1 MLIFSFPLNK
11 KELAIMSPKKNTHEA
26 TFPETVIPEELQSN
40 ILVDFNSISF
50 PFPNHNVREK
60 LKGSAITSRNIDN
73 LGIGSVNL
81 YGGNTV
87 SYREVKKD
95 VDLSDF
101 YEATSVEFTKL
112 SSDKSVFSFWEGLKS
127 DKDLKWHHSPLSNS
141 EYLVNHHTGDI
152 YRFSDHWGKVASCE
166 WSLNDDSTEG
176 WSVGVANIQS
186 FKSLPFSRSLVLKG
200 SFVNQLNQVIANLH
214 DIIDSTDIKKTDSAL
229 RTLNKRLDDLKSHK
243 ASLKD
248 WKVYIENA
256 NLIKSKDIP
265 DMAYKKT
272 NASSSASSS
281 YSDAVIQQFADM
293 MIKRM
298 EDMKESNWKKGWM
311 DGRGDAGFPRNALT
325 GRQYNGINPFMLMYD
340 TIKHEYTTSM
350 YLTARQLFSMNES
363 LKDPSTGKIASEN
376 LDKVMKINKGEKAF
390 PVYYMIH
397 KYKDMQGKE
406 YSDQEYND
414 LSEEQRKDIK
424 AYFYPKVHHL
434 FNIDQTNMKEVN
446 PSLYNSFVDKYTKR
460 PSLPDSEGMY
470 INEDIDSL
478 LAHSKPSVWKSGKD
492 NLSWYCPI
500 EQTDNISSPHYNLSK
515 DFIKVPLKN
524 QYKTSNSKEGIFA
537 DGQAFYATLLH
548 EMAHSTGPKGRLN
561 RDMNGSFGDKKYAK
575 EELVAELSAA
585 LISSTMG
592 FDKRINDNN
601 AKYVSSWLK
610 VLKEEPSFIKTV
622 LSDVGKASDMIIE
635 KIDEQRVDLNQ
646 TLLRGSNLKGQD
658 NELSNSSRPER
669 TENEMSLNELIDYQ
683 VETDT
688 DNRTKAD
695 TNHYDDKR
703 LYLPLLVDGKTSH
716 LAVETVVPDAITAP
730 SYQRTVYNFGDEVE
744 TKVDNVWQK
753 WEDISSEYNLS
764 AEDADRSVVDSDA
777 PSLKFRSVDS
787 AVKFADWI
795 TAKYAKTEQKSE
807 STELIY
813 SNGKQRWTSFD
824 SLLKAAKEHQI
835 TRSEFMALSTFNT
848 VKGSHPHNL
857 TQAAIEYLQQQRK
870 GFTPEEPIVPGS
882 PLYDAIKMLKEGK
895 VFAEYRG
902 NREVDLISSIKDD
915 EMLSAEEIE
924 KLKAMASDASDGKS
938 KSSNIDNKPL
948 IEKVPYGE
956 FYLPDWSIPYF
967 KDGKE
972 EGLSAEQ
979 LKTIKDFEKDFPSKL
994 SIEIT
999 ESSIEGNHN
1008 TELGPAT
1015 TVVKAKIYYFEQHI
1029 SDLFPTDES
1038 TRDRLDK
1045 DLSEDNKNRKTL
1057 SDLQAQ
1063 YSNINVQYPA
1073 AVNDERTRQIA
1084 KRIRQAEQIIT
1095 AYNANV
1101 EAVYD
1106 HDFMFSEEATK
1117 VMIPQSIYSGQLKPL
1132 SVVQDQEAN
1141 QEKKVSVPESLQV
1154 PVWEAYEK
1162 EKSQTGDFT
1171 YQDTA
1176 EEYGNMLLKGVENI
1190 LPRIKGTLTINQW
1203 GSDVLSAE
1211 IENDPRIF
1219 ETYII
1224 PEPLKAWLEVSP
1236 KEESHSN
1243 MQGSSTV
1250 KNVDIVAA
1258 YVFSTILLQKENQ
1271 EIDLSFTID
1280 GKQWDNYNEV
1290 MQGNSDHSISDEAF
1304 VAAWALQSSMGISKH
1319 DLSKNAVA
1327 VLNDPIATTEHY
1339 GTLTLNGSK
1348 GGIELL
1354 QSGKVSADYSVKGQQ
1369 ITVEASPKSEEEL
1382 HTEQEKKVSIPE
1394 SLKGIT
1400 KGDMPKA
1407 DLQSQ
1412 WGNIKKQINTIAKE
1426 ERQSVN
1432 YDLTKDTSLAR
1443 DYIANNFQVSR
1454 ETFDKFSDSDK
1465 ERLVSLYSNY
1475 SSSLLTTFT
1484 EQQKV
1489 EKEISNFILLGGLL
1503 DPENAQKVL
1512 EKGYEKMNLLRET
1525 PNVNLAVLKSSVLS
1539 LANNQHRESN
1549 SIAYG
1554 QYDIPIWAV
1563 KHLSEGKDSSLSE
1576 AKLSEIESFKSQLPN
1591 NSFFEFKE
1599 SNVFYSEKPAFGPAT
1614 NVIKAHIYVSR
1625 DQHQEESVSI
1635 NKSVNDIEEY
1645 TMARRLPQQDSKK
1658 NEEIFY
1664 SSVASITSGEDF
1676 HLFDSMREKGHLNKM
1691 LKVAAEYDSGDAIS
1705 LDTTHKSP
1713 LQNSG
1718 DEVLRENKNYAVVYN
1733 NSVGGAY
1740 EIFRKSPQSE
1750 ILNSIERYGLSDT
1763 ASEDVK
1769 SLSGRKDYSS
1779 DHDLYEATQHED
1791 HDALKFAAASRGMTP
1806 KQMEESLAAGTE
1818 ERLPASSELDK
1829 KRGLDDREKEIEL
1842 KNEELSGEVSS
1853 KQELQDK
1860 NAEARRK
1867 EESQREAEK
1876 KEKEKQESQKKDDSS
1891 AKIITAAFL
1900 RSSLLSTALLSAKD
1914 NNRVWLNA
1922 GGKKSPTFHQA
1933 SWDVS
1938 PYNQIFMSL
1947 NSDKN
1952 GYATNVYTTFKHED
1966 SLAVKKG
1973 SESLPYSWT
1982 DWSMYKSKGPEPKS
1996 ITSNQYENLSPDE
2009 KEHFMKA
2016 PVKYDRKI
2024 FNIDQTVLKGA
2035 NPEQYNAVLKEH
2047 DTHYKEMQT
2056 IASTDSVDLVSD
2068 RVSKIKKQH
2077 PNHLVLFAHNGVY
2090 NAFGKDAKTIHQ
2102 LAKDSVT
2109 LDSFNNSKSN
2119 RKTSIAYLK
2128 PSDLDKVLKA
2138 VVSSGQ
2144 RVAVADN
2151 FEVLNAPK
2159 EATKILSKAESVLDN
2174 YSKSTGINVQKSLT
2188 QPTIYDKETDT
2199 IILNN
2204 KKPVNPGSEL
2214 RTAVENSNAIYFAIS
2229 QSVANNKRLDISN
2242 QFSMPEK
2249 DIESVKQLIAT
2260 VSAGVLSLKQA
2271 HPATLSDQVS
2281 NESVESWVQDIK
2293 NNPHLL
2299 SSLERNVNNTVNTI
2313 EKLVKGEQVDY
2324 AVINGKSSY
2333 NKAES
2338 FNLVSELNEVVNTST
2353 MSAAVIRNNDGKS
2366 ASVILS
2372 KGIESIS
2379 ENGVLNNEAFRQALL
2394 KQGIKE
2400 VKFFNPGGTLGLNK
2414 GDSYFEDKS
2423 IQIVNFDGKEVVP
2436 QQELHLNEQ
2445 SQNVE
2450 YNFEDVSAVK
2460 DDNNRWHLYIKEKDQ
2475 PYFIIQP
2482 KMRDMSRLFEA
2493 FKSQDQ
2499 QAIYDTK
2506 TSLGEKYTK
2515 LVQQRPELKVDFL
2528 MPKVPA
2534 EDITRIERANIA
2546 RDAQDKNKYLIFATI
2561 DGKGYHHEI
2570 SREDFRRM
2578 WKVDNMQSYK
2588 SALAAKVFS
2597 NILHEGQTVSEAP
2610 SVEENQQIKE
2620 TNSEKVDS
2628 PKQST
2633 ESEESL
2639 SPRVGRSH

>member
-1 MLIFSFPLNK
+1 
-11 KELAIMSPKKNTHEA
+11 MSPKKNTHKA

-60 LKGSAITSRNIDN
+60 LKGSAVTSRNIDN

-101 YEATSVEFTKL
+101 YEATSVEFTKI

-256 NLIKSKDIP
+256 NLIKSKDIS

-622 LSDVGKASDMIIE
+622 LSDVGKASDMINE

-688 DNRTKAD
+688 GNRTEAD

-744 TKVDNVWQK
+744 AKVDNVWQK
-753 WEDISSEYNLS
+753 WEDISNEYNLS
-764 AEDADRSVVDSDA
+764 VEDADRSVVDSDA
-777 PSLKFRSVDS
+777 PSLIFRSVDS

-813 SNGKQRWTSFD
+813 SNGKQQWTSFD

-857 TQAAIEYLQQQRK
+857 TQSAIEYLQQQHK
-870 GFTPEEPIVPGS
+870 HFSPEAPIVPGS

-902 NREVDLISSIKDD
+902 NREVDLSSSIKDD

-938 KSSNIDNKPL
+938 KSTNIDNKPL

-1015 TVVKAKIYYFEQHI
+1015 TVDKAKIYYFEQHI

-1063 YSNINVQYPA
+1063 YSNINAQYPA

-1101 EAVYD
+1101 EAVYGES
-1106 HDFMFSEEATK
+1106 FMFSPESQT
-1117 VMIPQSIYSGQLKPL
+1117 VLIPQTIYSGRERPVLDKTNATPI
-1132 SVVQDQEAN
+1132 D
-1141 QEKKVSVPESLQV
+1141 ESL
-1154 PVWEAYEK
+1154 
-1162 EKSQTGDFT
+1162 
-1171 YQDTA
+1171 
-1176 EEYGNMLLKGVENI
+1176 
-1190 LPRIKGTLTINQW
+1190 
-1203 GSDVLSAE
+1203 
-1211 IENDPRIF
+1211 
-1219 ETYII
+1219 
-1224 PEPLKAWLEVSP
+1224 
-1236 KEESHSN
+1236 
-1243 MQGSSTV
+1243 ST
-1250 KNVDIVAA
+1250 
-1258 YVFSTILLQKENQ
+1258 
-1271 EIDLSFTID
+1271 
-1280 GKQWDNYNEV
+1280 
-1290 MQGNSDHSISDEAF
+1290 
-1304 VAAWALQSSMGISKH
+1304 
-1319 DLSKNAVA
+1319 
-1327 VLNDPIATTEHY
+1327 
-1339 GTLTLNGSK
+1339 
-1348 GGIELL
+1348 
-1354 QSGKVSADYSVKGQQ
+1354 
-1369 ITVEASPKSEEEL
+1369 KSE
-1382 HTEQEKKVSIPE
+1382 T
-1394 SLKGIT
+1394 GILSSE
-1400 KGDMPKA
+1400 GMPKV

-1412 WGNIKKQINTIAKE
+1412 WGNIKKQINSIVQK
-1426 ERQSVN
+1426 ERQGVN
-1432 YDLTKDTSLAR
+1432 FDFTKDISLAR
-1443 DYIANNFQVSR
+1443 DYIANNFQVSG
-1454 ETFDKFSDSDK
+1454 EIFDSFSDSDK

-1475 SSSLLTTFT
+1475 SSSLLSSFT
-1484 EQQKV
+1484 EERKV
-1489 EKEISNFILLGGLL
+1489 EREISDFILLGGLL
-1503 DPENAQKVL
+1503 DPENSQKVL
-1512 EKGYEKMNLLRET
+1512 AKGHEKMNLLRET

-1539 LANNQHRESN
+1539 LTDNQHRESN

-1576 AKLSEIESFKSQLPN
+1576 AKLSEIKSFKSQLPN

-1599 SNVFYSEKPAFGPAT
+1599 SNVSYSEKPAFGPAT

-1635 NKSVNDIEEY
+1635 NKSVNDSEEY

-1664 SSVASITSGEDF
+1664 SSVVSIKSGEDLQ
-1676 HLFDSMREKGHLNKM
+1676 LFDSMREKGHLNKL

-1733 NSVGGAY
+1733 NSAGGAY

-1750 ILNSIERYGLSDT
+1750 ILNSVERYGLPST

-1818 ERLPASSELDK
+1818 ERLPDSSELDK

-1853 KQELQDK
+1853 KLELQDK
-1860 NAEARRK
+1860 NVEARRK

-2077 PNHLVLFAHNGVY
+2077 PDHLVLFAHNGVY

-2109 LDSFNNSKSN
+2109 LDSINNSKSN

-2188 QPTIYDKETDT
+2188 QPTSYDKETDT

-2271 HPATLSDQVS
+2271 HPAVLSDQVS

-2293 NNPHLL
+2293 NDPHLL

-2324 AVINGKSSY
+2324 AAINGKSSY

-2372 KGIESIS
+2372 KGIESNS

-2394 KQGIKE
+2394 KQGVKE

-2414 GDSYFEDKS
+2414 GDFYFEDKS

-2436 QQELHLNEQ
+2436 QQELHLNKQ

-2450 YNFEDVSAVK
+2450 HNFEDVSAVK

-2482 KMRDMSRLFEA
+2482 EMRDMSRLFEA

-2597 NILHEGQTVSEAP
+2597 NVLHEGQTVSEAP
-2610 SVEENQQIKE
+2610 SVEENQQVKE

-2639 SPRVGRSH
+2639 SPRVGRFH

>member
-50 PFPNHNVREK
+50 PFPNHNVREN

-101 YEATSVEFTKL
+101 YEATSTEFTKI

-152 YRFSDHWGKVASCE
+152 YRFSDHWGKVSSCE
-166 WSLNDDSTEG
+166 WSLNDEPTEG
-176 WSVGVANIQS
+176 WSIGVANIQS

-200 SFVNQLNQVIANLH
+200 SFVNQLNQVIANLY

-243 ASLKD
+243 ASLND
-248 WKVYIENA
+248 WKVYVENA
-256 NLIKSKDIP
+256 NLIKSKDIS

-460 PSLPDSEGMY
+460 PSLPDSDGMY
-470 INEDIDSL
+470 FNEDIDSL

-500 EQTDNISSPHYNLSK
+500 DQTADISSPHYNLSK

-524 QYKTSNSKEGIFA
+524 QYKTSDSKEGVFA
-537 DGQAFYATLLH
+537 DGQEFYATLLH

-561 RDMNGSFGDKKYAK
+561 RDLSGSFGDKKYAK

-658 NELSNSSRPER
+658 NELSNSSRPGK
-669 TENEMSLNELIDYQ
+669 TENEISLNELIDYQ

-688 DNRTKAD
+688 GNRTEAD

-716 LAVETVVPDAITAP
+716 LAVETVVPDAITDP
-730 SYQRTVYNFGDEVE
+730 SYQQSVYDFGDEVE
-744 TKVDNVWQK
+744 AKVDNVWQK
-753 WEDISSEYNLS
+753 WEDISNEYNLS
-764 AEDADRSVVDSDA
+764 VEDADRSVVDSDA

-795 TAKYAKTEQKSE
+795 TAKYVKTEQKSDSL
-807 STELIY
+807 STEERRET
-813 SNGKQRWTSFD
+813 NGK
-824 SLLKAAKEHQI
+824 
-835 TRSEFMALSTFNT
+835 
-848 VKGSHPHNL
+848 
-857 TQAAIEYLQQQRK
+857 Y
-870 GFTPEEPIVPGS
+870 
-882 PLYDAIKMLKEGK
+882 
-895 VFAEYRG
+895 
-902 NREVDLISSIKDD
+902 
-915 EMLSAEEIE
+915 
-924 KLKAMASDASDGKS
+924 
-938 KSSNIDNKPL
+938 
-948 IEKVPYGE
+948 
-956 FYLPDWSIPYF
+956 
-967 KDGKE
+967 
-972 EGLSAEQ
+972 
-979 LKTIKDFEKDFPSKL
+979 
-994 SIEIT
+994 
-999 ESSIEGNHN
+999 
-1008 TELGPAT
+1008 
-1015 TVVKAKIYYFEQHI
+1015 
-1029 SDLFPTDES
+1029 
-1038 TRDRLDK
+1038 
-1045 DLSEDNKNRKTL
+1045 KTL
-1057 SDLQAQ
+1057 YDLQAQ
-1063 YSNINVQYPA
+1063 YSNINALYPA
-1073 AVNDERTRQIA
+1073 AVNDERTHQIA

-1101 EAVYD
+1101 EAVYGES
-1106 HDFMFSEEATK
+1106 FMFSPEAQT
-1117 VMIPQSIYSGQLKPL
+1117 MLIPQTIYSGRERSALDKTNATPI
-1132 SVVQDQEAN
+1132 D
-1141 QEKKVSVPESLQV
+1141 ESLST
-1154 PVWEAYEK
+1154 
-1162 EKSQTGDFT
+1162 KS
-1171 YQDTA
+1171 
-1176 EEYGNMLLKGVENI
+1176 
-1190 LPRIKGTLTINQW
+1190 
-1203 GSDVLSAE
+1203 
-1211 IENDPRIF
+1211 
-1219 ETYII
+1219 ETF
-1224 PEPLKAWLEVSP
+1224 VSP
-1236 KEESHSN
+1236 E
-1243 MQGSSTV
+1243 G
-1250 KNVDIVAA
+1250 
-1258 YVFSTILLQKENQ
+1258 
-1271 EIDLSFTID
+1271 
-1280 GKQWDNYNEV
+1280 
-1290 MQGNSDHSISDEAF
+1290 
-1304 VAAWALQSSMGISKH
+1304 
-1319 DLSKNAVA
+1319 
-1327 VLNDPIATTEHY
+1327 
-1339 GTLTLNGSK
+1339 
-1348 GGIELL
+1348 
-1354 QSGKVSADYSVKGQQ
+1354 
-1369 ITVEASPKSEEEL
+1369 
-1382 HTEQEKKVSIPE
+1382 
-1394 SLKGIT
+1394 
-1400 KGDMPKA
+1400 MPKV

-1412 WGNIKKQINTIAKE
+1412 WENIKKQLNTVAKD
-1426 ERQSVN
+1426 ERQSSN

-1591 NSFFEFKE
+1591 NSFFEFKD
-1599 SNVFYSEKPAFGPAT
+1599 SNVSYSEKPAFGPAT

-1635 NKSVNDIEEY
+1635 NNNVNDSEEY
-1645 TMARRLPQQDSKK
+1645 TMARKLPQQDSKK

-1664 SSVASITSGEDF
+1664 SSVVSIKSGEDLQ
-1676 HLFDSMREKGHLNKM
+1676 LFDSMREKGHLNKM
-1691 LKVAAEYDSGDAIS
+1691 LKVAAEYDYGEDIS
-1705 LDTTHKSP
+1705 LDATHKSP

-1733 NSVGGAY
+1733 NSAGGAY

-1750 ILNSIERYGLSDT
+1750 ILNSINRYGLPDT

-1769 SLSGRKDYSS
+1769 RLSGRKDYSS

-1791 HDALKFAAASRGMTP
+1791 HDALNFAAASRGMTP
-1806 KQMEESLAAGTE
+1806 KQMEESLSEGTE
-1818 ERLPASSELDK
+1818 EKLPDLPEQDK
-1829 KRGLDDREKEIEL
+1829 KRGLEDRDNEVEK
-1842 KNEELSGEVSS
+1842 KNEELSGGLSS
-1853 KQELQDK
+1853 KGNLQDN
-1860 NAEARRK
+1860 NAEDRRK
-1867 EESQREAEK
+1867 EESRREAER

-1891 AKIITAAFL
+1891 TKIITAAFL
-1900 RSSLLSTALLSAKD
+1900 RASLLSTALLSAKD

-1922 GGKKSPTFHQA
+1922 DAKTAPSFYKTN
-1933 SWDVS
+1933 WEIS
-1938 PYNQIFMSL
+1938 PYNQLFMSL

-1966 SLAVKKG
+1966 SIAIKKG
-1973 SESLPYSWT
+1973 SQSLPYSWT
-1982 DWSMYKSKGPEPKS
+1982 DWSMYKSKGSDPKL
-1996 ITSNQYENLSPDE
+1996 ITANQYENLPPSE
-2009 KEHFMKA
+2009 KELYRKE
-2016 PVKYDRKI
+2016 PVKFDRKV
-2024 FNIDQTVLKGA
+2024 FNIDQSLLK
-2035 NPEQYNAVLKEH
+2035 ETDRKSYNALLGDNITHLNDKQTLASSDGVSFIH
-2047 DTHYKEMQT
+2047 DDYAKFRN
-2056 IASTDSVDLVSD
+2056 S
-2068 RVSKIKKQH
+2068 H
-2077 PNHLVLFAHNGVY
+2077 PNHIAITQLMGNYAVIGRDSKYIQKLNIDNVEFSHIIR
-2090 NAFGKDAKTIHQ
+2090 GKDRMPYADIKS
-2102 LAKDSVT
+2102 KDLDAAIKAIVSSGKKVAIWNPSQSLNLPNAIQKIVSNAETT
-2109 LDSFNNSKSN
+2109 LDSFSKN
-2119 RKTSIAYLK
+2119 
-2128 PSDLDKVLKA
+2128 
-2138 VVSSGQ
+2138 
-2144 RVAVADN
+2144 
-2151 FEVLNAPK
+2151 
-2159 EATKILSKAESVLDN
+2159 
-2174 YSKSTGINVQKSLT
+2174 TGIKVQKSLT
-2188 QPTIYDKETDT
+2188 QPTSYDKETDT

-2204 KKPVNPGSEL
+2204 KKSVNPGNEL
-2214 RTAVENSNAIYFAIS
+2214 RAAVENINAIYFAIS

-2271 HPATLSDQVS
+2271 HPAVLSDQVS
-2281 NESVESWVQDIK
+2281 HESVESWAQDIK
-2293 NNPHLL
+2293 NDPHLL

-2324 AVINGKSSY
+2324 AAINGKSLHD
-2333 NKAES
+2333 KTKS
-2338 FNLVSELNEVVNTST
+2338 FNYVSELNEIAKTDP
-2353 MSAAVIRNNDGKS
+2353 MSAVIIRDKNNAS
-2366 ASVILS
+2366 TSVILS
-2372 KGIESIS
+2372 TGIETVS
-2379 ENGVLNNEAFRQALL
+2379 ENGVLNNNKFRQALL
-2394 KQGIKE
+2394 QQGDKDIK
-2400 VKFFNPGGTLGLNK
+2400 FYQSGGTLGLNK
-2414 GDSYFEDKS
+2414 DDSFFKDK
-2423 IQIVNFDGKEVVP
+2423 IMQIVSFNGKDVLP
-2436 QQELHLNEQ
+2436 QQDLHINDH
-2445 SQNVE
+2445 SQNVSHS
-2450 YNFEDVSAVK
+2450 FEDVSAVK
-2460 DDNNRWHLYIKEKDQ
+2460 DDNNRWHLYIKEKGQ

-2482 KMRDMSRLFEA
+2482 DKSDLSRLFEA
-2493 FKSQDQ
+2493 FKSHDQ
-2499 QAIYDTK
+2499 QSIYDAK
-2506 TSLGEKYTK
+2506 TSLGEKYIH
-2515 LVQQRPELKVDFL
+2515 LAQSHPELKVDFL
-2528 MPKVPA
+2528 MPKVPSQ
-2534 EDITRIERANIA
+2534 DIARIQRAGIT
-2546 RDAQDKNKYLIFATI
+2546 RDAQDRNKYLIFATI
-2561 DGKGYHHEI
+2561 DGKNYHQEI

-2588 SALAAKVFS
+2588 NALAAKIFS
-2597 NILHEGQTVSEAP
+2597 NVLHEGQSISDTP
-2610 SVEENQQIKE
+2610 LKEEKEQIKLS
-2620 TNSEKVDS
+2620 TVEKIDT
-2628 PKQST
+2628 KQSF
-2633 ESEESL
+2633 ENDEDVNSSKGM
-2639 SPRVGRSH
+2639 SRK

>member
-26 TFPETVIPEELQSN
+26 MSPKTVIPKELQSN
-40 ILVDFNSISF
+40 ILVDINSFSL
-50 PFPNHNVREK
+50 PSPNHNVREK

-81 YGGNTV
+81 YGNDTV
-87 SYREVKKD
+87 SYREVKKE

-101 YEATSVEFTKL
+101 YEATSAEFTKI

-141 EYLVNHHTGDI
+141 EYLVNYHTGDI

-166 WSLNDDSTEG
+166 WSLNDDPTEG
-176 WSVGVANIQS
+176 WSIGVANIQS
-186 FKSLPFSRSLVLKG
+186 FKSLPFSRSLVLKS
-200 SFVNQLNQVIANLH
+200 SFVNQLNQVIANLQ

-243 ASLKD
+243 VSLND

-256 NLIKSKDIP
+256 NLIKSKDIS

-311 DGRGDAGFPRNALT
+311 DGRSDAGFPRNALT
-325 GRQYNGINPFMLMYD
+325 GRQYNGLNPFMLMYN
-340 TIKHEYTTSM
+340 TIEHEYTTSM

-363 LKDPSTGKIASEN
+363 LKDPSTGKIALEN

-406 YSDQEYND
+406 YSDQEFND
-414 LSEEQRKDIK
+414 LSEEQREDIK

-460 PSLPDSEGMY
+460 PSLPDSDGMY

-478 LAHSKPSVWKSGKD
+478 LTHSKPSVWKSGKD

-500 EQTDNISSPHYNLSK
+500 DQTADISSPHYNLSK

-524 QYKTSNSKEGIFA
+524 QYKTSDSKEGIFA
-537 DGQAFYATLLH
+537 DGQEFYATLLH

-561 RDMNGSFGDKKYAK
+561 RDLNGSFGDKKYAK

-585 LISSTMG
+585 LISSTLG

-622 LSDVGKASDMIIE
+622 LSDVGKASDMINE

-646 TLLRGSNLKGQD
+646 SLLRGSKLKGQD
-658 NELSNSSRPER
+658 NELSNSSIPER

-688 DNRTKAD
+688 GKRTEAD
-695 TNHYDDKR
+695 MNHYDDKR
-703 LYLPLLVDGKTSH
+703 LYLPLLVDGRTSH
-716 LAVETVVPDAITAP
+716 LAVETVVPDTITDP

-744 TKVDNVWQK
+744 AKVDNVWQK

-764 AEDADRSVVDSDA
+764 AGDADRAVVDSDA
-777 PSLKFRSVDS
+777 PLLKFRSVDS

-795 TAKYAKTEQKSE
+795 TAKYVKTEQKSE
-807 STELIY
+807 TGILS
-813 SNGKQRWTSFD
+813 
-824 SLLKAAKEHQI
+824 
-835 TRSEFMALSTFNT
+835 SEGM
-848 VKGSHPHNL
+848 
-857 TQAAIEYLQQQRK
+857 
-870 GFTPEEPIVPGS
+870 PEV
-882 PLYDAIKMLKEGK
+882 
-895 VFAEYRG
+895 
-902 NREVDLISSIKDD
+902 
-915 EMLSAEEIE
+915 
-924 KLKAMASDASDGKS
+924 
-938 KSSNIDNKPL
+938 
-948 IEKVPYGE
+948 
-956 FYLPDWSIPYF
+956 
-967 KDGKE
+967 
-972 EGLSAEQ
+972 
-979 LKTIKDFEKDFPSKL
+979 
-994 SIEIT
+994 
-999 ESSIEGNHN
+999 
-1008 TELGPAT
+1008 
-1015 TVVKAKIYYFEQHI
+1015 
-1029 SDLFPTDES
+1029 
-1038 TRDRLDK
+1038 
-1045 DLSEDNKNRKTL
+1045 
-1057 SDLQAQ
+1057 
-1063 YSNINVQYPA
+1063 
-1073 AVNDERTRQIA
+1073 
-1084 KRIRQAEQIIT
+1084 
-1095 AYNANV
+1095 
-1101 EAVYD
+1101 
-1106 HDFMFSEEATK
+1106 
-1117 VMIPQSIYSGQLKPL
+1117 
-1132 SVVQDQEAN
+1132 
-1141 QEKKVSVPESLQV
+1141 
-1154 PVWEAYEK
+1154 
-1162 EKSQTGDFT
+1162 
-1171 YQDTA
+1171 
-1176 EEYGNMLLKGVENI
+1176 
-1190 LPRIKGTLTINQW
+1190 
-1203 GSDVLSAE
+1203 
-1211 IENDPRIF
+1211 
-1219 ETYII
+1219 
-1224 PEPLKAWLEVSP
+1224 
-1236 KEESHSN
+1236 
-1243 MQGSSTV
+1243 
-1250 KNVDIVAA
+1250 
-1258 YVFSTILLQKENQ
+1258 
-1271 EIDLSFTID
+1271 
-1280 GKQWDNYNEV
+1280 
-1290 MQGNSDHSISDEAF
+1290 
-1304 VAAWALQSSMGISKH
+1304 
-1319 DLSKNAVA
+1319 
-1327 VLNDPIATTEHY
+1327 
-1339 GTLTLNGSK
+1339 
-1348 GGIELL
+1348 
-1354 QSGKVSADYSVKGQQ
+1354 
-1369 ITVEASPKSEEEL
+1369 
-1382 HTEQEKKVSIPE
+1382 
-1394 SLKGIT
+1394 
-1400 KGDMPKA
+1400 

-1412 WGNIKKQINTIAKE
+1412 WGNIKKQLNSIVQE

-1432 YDLTKDTSLAR
+1432 FDLTKDISLAR
-1443 DYIANNFQVSR
+1443 DYIANNFQVSG
-1454 ETFDKFSDSDK
+1454 EIFDSFSDSDK

-1475 SSSLLTTFT
+1475 SSSLLSSFT
-1484 EQQKV
+1484 EERKV
-1489 EKEISNFILLGGLL
+1489 EKEISDFILLGGLL
-1503 DPENAQKVL
+1503 DQENSQKVL
-1512 EKGYEKMNLLRET
+1512 ARGTEKMNLLRET
-1525 PNVNLAVLKSSVLS
+1525 PILNLAVLKSAVLS
-1539 LANNQHRESN
+1539 LVDKQQTES
-1549 SIAYG
+1549 SSLPYG
-1554 QYDIPIWAV
+1554 QYDVPTWAV

-1591 NSFFEFKE
+1591 NSFFEFKD
-1599 SNVFYSEKPAFGPAT
+1599 SNVSYSEKPAFGSAT
-1614 NVIKAHIYVSR
+1614 NVIKAHVYVSR
-1625 DQHQEESVSI
+1625 DQHQEESVSN
-1635 NKSVNDIEEY
+1635 NKSVNESAEY
-1645 TMARRLPQQDSKK
+1645 TMARKLPQQDSKK

-1664 SSVASITSGEDF
+1664 SSVVSIKSGEDLQ
-1676 HLFDSMREKGHLNKM
+1676 LFDSMREKGHLNKM

-1733 NSVGGAY
+1733 NSAGGTY

-1750 ILNSIERYGLSDT
+1750 ILNSIDRHGLPDT

-1769 SLSGRKDYSS
+1769 RLSGRKDYSS

-1791 HDALKFAAASRGMTP
+1791 HDALKSAAASRGMTP

-1818 ERLPASSELDK
+1818 EKLPDSSELDK
-1829 KRGLDDREKEIEL
+1829 KRGLDDREKEISL

-1853 KQELQDK
+1853 KLELQDK
-1860 NAEARRK
+1860 NVEARRK

-1922 GGKKSPTFHQA
+1922 DGKKVPSFHKA
-1933 SWDVS
+1933 NWEVS
-1938 PYNQIFMSL
+1938 PYNQLFMSL
-1947 NSDKN
+1947 NSDKK

-1982 DWSMYKSKGPEPKS
+1982 DWSMYKSKGPEPKT
-1996 ITSNQYENLSPDE
+1996 ITASQYENLSSAD
-2009 KEHFMKA
+2009 KELYKKE
-2016 PVKYDRKI
+2016 PVKLDRKI

-2077 PNHLVLFAHNGVY
+2077 PDHLVLYAHNGVY

-2109 LDSFNNSKSN
+2109 LNSINNSKSN
-2119 RKTSIAYLK
+2119 HKTSIAFFK
-2128 PSDLDKVLKA
+2128 PSDLDKVLTA
-2138 VVSSGQ
+2138 AVSSGQ
-2144 RVAVADN
+2144 RVAVVDN

-2159 EATKILSKAESVLDN
+2159 EVTKILSKAESVLDN

-2188 QPTIYDKETDT
+2188 QPTSYDKESDT

-2204 KKPVNPGSEL
+2204 KKSVNPGNEL
-2214 RTAVENSNAIYFAIS
+2214 RTALENSNAIYFAIS
-2229 QSVANNKRLDISN
+2229 QSIANNNRLDISK

-2271 HPATLSDQVS
+2271 HPAILPDQVS

-2293 NNPHLL
+2293 NDPHLL

-2313 EKLVKGEQVDY
+2313 EKLINGEQVDY
-2324 AVINGKSSY
+2324 SAINGKSSY
-2333 NKAES
+2333 NKAVS

-2372 KGIESIS
+2372 KGIESTS
-2379 ENGVLNNEAFRQALL
+2379 ENGVLNNEDFRQALL

-2423 IQIVNFDGKEVVP
+2423 IQIVNFDGKEIVP
-2436 QQELHLNEQ
+2436 QQELHINEH

-2450 YNFEDVSAVK
+2450 HNFEDVSAIK

-2482 KMRDMSRLFEA
+2482 EMRDMSRLFEA

-2534 EDITRIERANIA
+2534 EDISRIEKANIA
-2546 RDAQDKNKYLIFATI
+2546 RDAQDKNKFLIFATI

-2588 SALAAKVFS
+2588 SSLAAKVFS
-2597 NILHEGQTVSEAP
+2597 NILHEGQTISEAP
-2610 SVEENQQIKE
+2610 SVEDNQQIKE
-2620 TNSEKVDS
+2620 TNSEKVDG
-2628 PKQST
+2628 PKQSS
-2633 ESEESL
+2633 ENEESL
-2639 SPRVGRSH
+2639 SPRMGRFH

>member
-1 MLIFSFPLNK
+1 MIFSFPLNK

-26 TFPETVIPEELQSN
+26 TFPKTVIPEELQSN

-81 YGGNTV
+81 YEGKTV
-87 SYREVKKD
+87 SYREVKKE

-101 YEATSVEFTKL
+101 YEATSAEFTKL

-166 WSLNDDSTEG
+166 WSLNDEPTEG
-176 WSVGVANIQS
+176 WSIGVANIQS

-214 DIIDSTDIKKTDSAL
+214 DIIESTDIKKTDSAL

-350 YLTARQLFSMNES
+350 YLTARQLFSMNDS
-363 LKDPSTGKIASEN
+363 LKDPSTGKIALEN

-500 EQTDNISSPHYNLSK
+500 DQTDNISSPHYNLSK

-524 QYKTSNSKEGIFA
+524 QYKTSTSKEGIFA
-537 DGQAFYATLLH
+537 DGQEFYATLLH

-622 LSDVGKASDMIIE
+622 LSDVGKASDMINE

-646 TLLRGSNLKGQD
+646 TLLRDSNLKGQD

-669 TENEMSLNELIDYQ
+669 TENEMSLNELVDYQ

-688 DNRTKAD
+688 GNRTKAD

-716 LAVETVVPDAITAP
+716 LAVETVVPDAITDP
-730 SYQRTVYNFGDEVE
+730 SYQQSVYDFGDEVE
-744 TKVDNVWQK
+744 AKADNVWQK
-753 WEDISSEYNLS
+753 WEDISNEYNLS
-764 AEDADRSVVDSDA
+764 VEDADRSIVDSDA
-777 PSLKFRSVDS
+777 PLLKFRSVDS
-787 AVKFADWI
+787 AVKFVDWI

-902 NREVDLISSIKDD
+902 NREVDLSSSIKDD

-1063 YSNINVQYPA
+1063 YSNINAQYPA

-1101 EAVYD
+1101 EAVYGES
-1106 HDFMFSEEATK
+1106 FMFSPEAQT
-1117 VMIPQSIYSGQLKPL
+1117 VLIPQTIYSGR
-1132 SVVQDQEAN
+1132 ER
-1141 QEKKVSVPESLQV
+1141 
-1154 PVWEAYEK
+1154 PVLDKTNA
-1162 EKSQTGDFT
+1162 T
-1171 YQDTA
+1171 
-1176 EEYGNMLLKGVENI
+1176 
-1190 LPRIKGTLTINQW
+1190 P
-1203 GSDVLSAE
+1203 
-1211 IENDPRIF
+1211 IE
-1219 ETYII
+1219 
-1224 PEPLKAWLEVSP
+1224 
-1236 KEESHSN
+1236 
-1243 MQGSSTV
+1243 
-1250 KNVDIVAA
+1250 
-1258 YVFSTILLQKENQ
+1258 
-1271 EIDLSFTID
+1271 
-1280 GKQWDNYNEV
+1280 
-1290 MQGNSDHSISDEAF
+1290 
-1304 VAAWALQSSMGISKH
+1304 
-1319 DLSKNAVA
+1319 
-1327 VLNDPIATTEHY
+1327 
-1339 GTLTLNGSK
+1339 
-1348 GGIELL
+1348 ELL
-1354 QSGKVSADYSVKGQQ
+1354 S
-1369 ITVEASPKSEEEL
+1369 TKSE
-1382 HTEQEKKVSIPE
+1382 T
-1394 SLKGIT
+1394 GILSSE
-1400 KGDMPKA
+1400 GMPKV

-1412 WGNIKKQINTIAKE
+1412 WGNIQKQINSIVQK
-1426 ERQSVN
+1426 ERQGVN
-1432 YDLTKDTSLAR
+1432 FDFTKDISLAR
-1443 DYIANNFQVSR
+1443 DYITNNFQVSG
-1454 ETFDKFSDSDK
+1454 EIFDSFSDSDK

-1475 SSSLLTTFT
+1475 SSSLLSSFT
-1484 EQQKV
+1484 EERKV
-1489 EKEISNFILLGGLL
+1489 EKEISDFILLGGLL

-1539 LANNQHRESN
+1539 LADNQHRESN

-1576 AKLSEIESFKSQLPN
+1576 TKLSEIESFKSQLPN
-1591 NSFFEFKE
+1591 NSSFEFKD
-1599 SNVFYSEKPAFGPAT
+1599 STVSYSEKPAFGSAT
-1614 NVIKAHIYVSR
+1614 NVIKAHVYVSL
-1625 DQHQEESVSI
+1625 DQHQGESVSI
-1635 NKSVNDIEEY
+1635 NKSVNDSEEY

-1664 SSVASITSGEDF
+1664 SSVVSIKSGEDLQ
-1676 HLFDSMREKGHLNKM
+1676 LFDSMREKGHLNKL

-1733 NSVGGAY
+1733 NSAGGAY

-1750 ILNSIERYGLSDT
+1750 ILNSVERYGLPST

-1818 ERLPASSELDK
+1818 ERLPDSSELDK

-1853 KQELQDK
+1853 KLELQDK
-1860 NAEARRK
+1860 NVEARRK

-2077 PNHLVLFAHNGVY
+2077 PDHLVLFAHNGVY

-2109 LDSFNNSKSN
+2109 LDSINNSKSN

-2188 QPTIYDKETDT
+2188 QPTSYDKETDT

-2271 HPATLSDQVS
+2271 HPAVLSDQVS

-2293 NNPHLL
+2293 NDPHLL

-2324 AVINGKSSY
+2324 ASINGKSSY

-2394 KQGIKE
+2394 KQGVKE

-2436 QQELHLNEQ
+2436 QQELHLNKQ

-2450 YNFEDVSAVK
+2450 HNFEDVSAVK

-2482 KMRDMSRLFEA
+2482 EMRDMSRLFEA

-2597 NILHEGQTVSEAP
+2597 NVLHEGQTVSEAP
-2610 SVEENQQIKE
+2610 SVEENQQVKE

-2639 SPRVGRSH
+2639 SPRVGRFH

>member
-1 MLIFSFPLNK
+1 
-11 KELAIMSPKKNTHEA
+11 MSPKKNTHE
-26 TFPETVIPEELQSN
+26 TMFPKTVIPEELQSN
-40 ILVDFNSISF
+40 SLVDINSLSF
-50 PFPNHNVREK
+50 PSPNHNVRKK

-81 YGGNTV
+81 YEGKTV
-87 SYREVKKD
+87 SYREVKKE

-101 YEATSVEFTKL
+101 YEATSAEFTKL

-141 EYLVNHHTGDI
+141 EYLVNHYTGDI

-176 WSVGVANIQS
+176 WSIGVANIQS
-186 FKSLPFSRSLVLKG
+186 FKSLPFSRSLVLKS

-214 DIIDSTDIKKTDSAL
+214 DIIDSTDIKKTNSAL

-256 NLIKSKDIP
+256 NLIKSKDIS

-272 NASSSASSS
+272 NAPSSASSS

-311 DGRGDAGFPRNALT
+311 DGRGSAGFPRNALT

-350 YLTARQLFSMNES
+350 YLTARQLFSMNDS
-363 LKDPSTGKIASEN
+363 LKDPSTGKIALEN

-470 INEDIDSL
+470 INEEIDSL
-478 LAHSKPSVWKSGKD
+478 LAHSKPSVWKSEKD

-524 QYKTSNSKEGIFA
+524 QYKTSDSKEGIFA

-561 RDMNGSFGDKKYAK
+561 RDLNSSFGDKKYAK

-658 NELSNSSRPER
+658 NELSNSSRPGK
-669 TENEMSLNELIDYQ
+669 TENEISLNELIDYQ

-688 DNRTKAD
+688 GNRTKAD

-753 WEDISSEYNLS
+753 WEDISNEYNLS

-777 PSLKFRSVDS
+777 PLLKFRSVDS

-813 SNGKQRWTSFD
+813 SNGKQRWDSFD
-824 SLLKAAKEHQI
+824 
-835 TRSEFMALSTFNT
+835 
-848 VKGSHPHNL
+848 
-857 TQAAIEYLQQQRK
+857 
-870 GFTPEEPIVPGS
+870 GF
-882 PLYDAIKMLKEGK
+882 
-895 VFAEYRG
+895 
-902 NREVDLISSIKDD
+902 
-915 EMLSAEEIE
+915 
-924 KLKAMASDASDGKS
+924 
-938 KSSNIDNKPL
+938 IDNKPL

-979 LKTIKDFEKDFPSKL
+979 QKIVKDFEKDFPSKL

-1015 TVVKAKIYYFEQHI
+1015 TVDKAKIYYFEQHI

-1038 TRDRLDK
+1038 TRNRLNK

-1063 YSNINVQYPA
+1063 YSIINAQYPA
-1073 AVNDERTRQIA
+1073 AVNDERTHQLA

-1132 SVVQDQEAN
+1132 SVIREEQAER
-1141 QEKKVSVPESLQV
+1141 EKKLIAS
-1154 PVWEAYEK
+1154 
-1162 EKSQTGDFT
+1162 GHF
-1171 YQDTA
+1171 
-1176 EEYGNMLLKGVENI
+1176 
-1190 LPRIKGTLTINQW
+1190 
-1203 GSDVLSAE
+1203 
-1211 IENDPRIF
+1211 
-1219 ETYII
+1219 II
-1224 PEPLKAWLEVSP
+1224 P
-1236 KEESHSN
+1236 
-1243 MQGSSTV
+1243 
-1250 KNVDIVAA
+1250 
-1258 YVFSTILLQKENQ
+1258 
-1271 EIDLSFTID
+1271 
-1280 GKQWDNYNEV
+1280 
-1290 MQGNSDHSISDEAF
+1290 
-1304 VAAWALQSSMGISKH
+1304 
-1319 DLSKNAVA
+1319 
-1327 VLNDPIATTEHY
+1327 
-1339 GTLTLNGSK
+1339 
-1348 GGIELL
+1348 
-1354 QSGKVSADYSVKGQQ
+1354 VSADYEGKRGKDRDNIWHVPVDEYEDKLSIAFEDILPRVKGTLHRNLVGELTLTAK
-1369 ITVEASPKSEEEL
+1369 IEGYEKEFKS
-1382 HTEQEKKVSIPE
+1382 SFIPE
-1394 SLKGIT
+1394 HLRAFIDVSLNKEEYRSMQGTIKGKFVDLVAADVFSPILMEKENQSLPVSFTSEGNAHQDFDEVKKTRQDDHLSVGEYAVLSALQSHKGIT

-1412 WGNIKKQINTIAKE
+1412 WGNIKLQFDSIVQE
-1426 ERQSVN
+1426 ERQSVDF
-1432 YDLTKDTSLAR
+1432 DLKKEVSLDR
-1443 DYIANNFQVSR
+1443 DFIADNFHVSG
-1454 ETFDKFSDSDK
+1454 EIFDRFSDSDK
-1465 ERLVSLYSNY
+1465 ERLDSLYSNY
-1475 SSSLLTTFT
+1475 VSSFLSSLTKERKL
-1484 EQQKV
+1484 
-1489 EKEISNFILLGGLL
+1489 EKEISNYILSGGLS
-1503 DPENAQKVL
+1503 DPEFSQKVL
-1512 EKGYEKMNLLRET
+1512 DRGTEKMNLIRET
-1525 PNVNLAVLKSSVLS
+1525 PSLNLAVLKSAVLS
-1539 LANNQHRESN
+1539 LVDKQQTES
-1549 SIAYG
+1549 SLISYG
-1554 QYDIPIWAV
+1554 QYDIPTWAV

-1576 AKLSEIESFKSQLPN
+1576 AKLSKIESFKSQLPH
-1591 NSFFEFKE
+1591 NSFFEFND
-1599 SNVFYSEKPAFGPAT
+1599 SNVSYSEKPAFGSST
-1614 NVIKAHIYVSR
+1614 NVIKAHVYVSR
-1625 DQHQEESVSI
+1625 DQHQGESVSI
-1635 NKSVNDIEEY
+1635 NKSVNDSEEY
-1645 TMARRLPQQDSKK
+1645 IMARKLPQQDSKK
-1658 NEEIFY
+1658 NEEVFY
-1664 SSVASITSGEDF
+1664 SSVVSIKSGEDL

-1691 LKVAAEYDSGDAIS
+1691 LKVAAEYDSGEVIS

-1733 NSVGGAY
+1733 HSAGGAY

-1750 ILNSIERYGLSDT
+1750 ILNSIERYGLPET

-1818 ERLPASSELDK
+1818 EKLPDSSELDK
-1829 KRGLDDREKEIEL
+1829 KRGLDDREKEISL

-1853 KQELQDK
+1853 KLELQDK
-1860 NAEARRK
+1860 NVEARRK

-1876 KEKEKQESQKKDDSS
+1876 KEKEKQESQKKDDTS
-1891 AKIITAAFL
+1891 AKIISAAFL

-1922 GGKKSPTFHQA
+1922 DAKTAPSFHNA
-1933 SWDVS
+1933 SWEVT
-1938 PYNQIFMSL
+1938 PYNQLFMSL

-1982 DWSMYKSKGPEPKS
+1982 DWSMYTSKGPEPKS

-2009 KEHFMKA
+2009 KEHFKKA
-2016 PVKYDRKI
+2016 SVKYDRKI

-2077 PNHLVLFAHNGVY
+2077 PDHLVLFAHNGVY

-2109 LDSFNNSKSN
+2109 LNSINNSKSN
-2119 RKTSIAYLK
+2119 RKTSIAYFK

-2159 EATKILSKAESVLDN
+2159 EATRILSKAESVLDN

-2188 QPTIYDKETDT
+2188 QPTSYDKETDT

-2204 KKPVNPGSEL
+2204 KKSVNPGSEL

-2249 DIESVKQLIAT
+2249 DVESVKQLIAT

-2271 HPATLSDQVS
+2271 HPAILPDQVS
-2281 NESVESWVQDIK
+2281 NESVESWVQDVK
-2293 NNPHLL
+2293 NDPHLL
-2299 SSLERNVNNTVNTI
+2299 SSLERNVNNTVNII
-2313 EKLVKGEQVDY
+2313 EKLIKGEQVDY
-2324 AVINGKSSY
+2324 AAINGKSSY
-2333 NKAES
+2333 NRAES
-2338 FNLVSELNEVVNTST
+2338 FNLVSELNEIVNTST
-2353 MSAAVIRNNDGKS
+2353 MSTAVISNNDGKS

-2372 KGIESIS
+2372 KGIESTS
-2379 ENGVLNNEAFRQALL
+2379 ENGVLNNEDFRQALL

-2414 GDSYFEDKS
+2414 EDSYFEDKN

-2445 SQNVE
+2445 SQNVKH
-2450 YNFEDVSAVK
+2450 NFEDVSAVK

-2482 KMRDMSRLFEA
+2482 EIRDMSRLFEA
-2493 FKSQDQ
+2493 FKSHDQ
-2499 QAIYDTK
+2499 QVIYDTK
-2506 TSLGEKYTK
+2506 TSLGEKYIK
-2515 LVQQRPELKVDFL
+2515 LAQQRPELKVDFL
-2528 MPKVPA
+2528 MPKVPT
-2534 EDITRIERANIA
+2534 EDISKIEKANIA

-2561 DGKGYHHEI
+2561 NGKGYHHEI

-2578 WKVDNMQSYK
+2578 WKVDNMQNYK

-2610 SVEENQQIKE
+2610 SVEDNQQIKE

-2628 PKQST
+2628 PKQSS
-2633 ESEESL
+2633 ENEESL
-2639 SPRVGRSH
+2639 SPRMGRSH

>member
-1 MLIFSFPLNK
+1 
-11 KELAIMSPKKNTHEA
+11 MSPTNNSIKKKNT
-26 TFPETVIPEELQSN
+26 ETVIPEELQLHS
-40 ILVDFNSISF
+40 LVGINSFSL
-50 PFPNHNVREK
+50 PSPNHNVREK
-60 LKGSAITSRNIDN
+60 LKGGAITSRNIDN
-73 LGIGSVNL
+73 LGIGSVDL

-101 YEATSVEFTKL
+101 YEATSVEFTKI

-166 WSLNDDSTEG
+166 WSLNDEPTEG
-176 WSVGVANIQS
+176 WSIGVANIRS
-186 FKSLPFSRSLVLKG
+186 FKSLPFSRSLVLKS

-214 DIIDSTDIKKTDSAL
+214 DIIESTDIKKTDSAL

-256 NLIKSKDIP
+256 NLIKSKDIS

-325 GRQYNGINPFMLMYD
+325 GRQYNGINPFMLMYN
-340 TIKHEYTTSM
+340 TIEHEYTTSM
-350 YLTARQLFSMNES
+350 YLTAHQLFSMNES
-363 LKDPSTGKIASEN
+363 LKDPSTGKIALEN

-390 PVYYMIH
+390 PVYYIIH

-460 PSLPDSEGMY
+460 PSLPDSDGMY
-470 INEDIDSL
+470 FNEDIDSL

-500 EQTDNISSPHYNLSK
+500 DQTADISSPHYNLSK

-524 QYKTSNSKEGIFA
+524 QYKTSTSKEGIFA
-537 DGQAFYATLLH
+537 DGQEFYATLLH
-548 EMAHSTGPKGRLN
+548 EMAHSTGPEGRLN
-561 RDMNGSFGDKKYAK
+561 RDLNGSFGDKKYAK

-688 DNRTKAD
+688 GNRTEAD

-753 WEDISSEYNLS
+753 WEDISNEYNLS

-777 PSLKFRSVDS
+777 PLLKFRSVDS

-813 SNGKQRWTSFD
+813 SNGKQRWNSFD

-835 TRSEFMALSTFNT
+835 TRSEFMAMSAINT
-848 VKGSHPHNL
+848 VKDSHPHNL

-902 NREVDLISSIKDD
+902 NREVDLSSYIKDD

-924 KLKAMASDASDGKS
+924 KLKGMASDVSDGKS

-956 FYLPDWSIPYF
+956 SYLPDWSIPYF

-979 LKTIKDFEKDFPSKL
+979 QKIVKDFEKDFPSKL

-1015 TVVKAKIYYFEQHI
+1015 TVDKAKIYYFEQHI

-1038 TRDRLDK
+1038 TRNRLDK

-1063 YSNINVQYPA
+1063 YSIINAQYPA
-1073 AVNDERTRQIA
+1073 AVNNERTHQLA

-1132 SVVQDQEAN
+1132 SVIREEQAER
-1141 QEKKVSVPESLQV
+1141 EKKLIAS
-1154 PVWEAYEK
+1154 
-1162 EKSQTGDFT
+1162 GHF
-1171 YQDTA
+1171 
-1176 EEYGNMLLKGVENI
+1176 
-1190 LPRIKGTLTINQW
+1190 
-1203 GSDVLSAE
+1203 
-1211 IENDPRIF
+1211 
-1219 ETYII
+1219 II
-1224 PEPLKAWLEVSP
+1224 P
-1236 KEESHSN
+1236 
-1243 MQGSSTV
+1243 
-1250 KNVDIVAA
+1250 
-1258 YVFSTILLQKENQ
+1258 
-1271 EIDLSFTID
+1271 
-1280 GKQWDNYNEV
+1280 
-1290 MQGNSDHSISDEAF
+1290 
-1304 VAAWALQSSMGISKH
+1304 
-1319 DLSKNAVA
+1319 
-1327 VLNDPIATTEHY
+1327 
-1339 GTLTLNGSK
+1339 
-1348 GGIELL
+1348 
-1354 QSGKVSADYSVKGQQ
+1354 VSADYEGKRGKDRDNIWHVPVDEYEDKLSIAFEDILPRVKGTLHRNLVGELTLTAK
-1369 ITVEASPKSEEEL
+1369 IEGYDKEFKS
-1382 HTEQEKKVSIPE
+1382 SFIPE
-1394 SLKGIT
+1394 HLRAFIDVSLNKEEYRSMQGTIKGKFVDLVAADVFSPILMEKENQSLPVSFTSEGNAHQDFDEVKKTRQDDHLSVGEYAVLSTLQSLKGIT

-1412 WGNIKKQINTIAKE
+1412 WGNIKLQFDSIVQK
-1426 ERQSVN
+1426 ERQSVDF
-1432 YDLTKDTSLAR
+1432 DLKKEVSLDR
-1443 DYIANNFQVSR
+1443 DFIADNFHVSG
-1454 ETFDKFSDSDK
+1454 EIFDRFSDSDK
-1465 ERLVSLYSNY
+1465 ERLDSLYSNY
-1475 SSSLLTTFT
+1475 VSSFLSSLTT
-1484 EQQKV
+1484 ERKL
-1489 EKEISNFILLGGLL
+1489 ENEISNYILSGGLS
-1503 DPENAQKVL
+1503 DPEFSQKVL
-1512 EKGYEKMNLLRET
+1512 DRGIEKMNLIRET
-1525 PNVNLAVLKSSVLS
+1525 PNLNLAVLKSAVLS
-1539 LANNQHRESN
+1539 LVDKQQTESS
-1549 SIAYG
+1549 SISYG
-1554 QYDIPIWAV
+1554 QYDIPTWAV

-1576 AKLSEIESFKSQLPN
+1576 AKLSEIESFKSQLPH
-1591 NSFFEFKE
+1591 NSFFEFKD
-1599 SNVFYSEKPAFGPAT
+1599 SNVSYSGKPAFGSAT
-1614 NVIKAHIYVSR
+1614 NVIKAHVYVSL
-1625 DQHQEESVSI
+1625 DQHQGESVSI
-1635 NKSVNDIEEY
+1635 NNNVNESAEY
-1645 TMARRLPQQDSKK
+1645 IMARKLPQQDSKK

-1664 SSVASITSGEDF
+1664 SSVVSIKSGEDL

-1691 LKVAAEYDSGDAIS
+1691 LKVAAEYDSGEGIS

-1733 NSVGGAY
+1733 NSAGGAY

-1750 ILNSIERYGLSDT
+1750 ILNSIERYGLPET
-1763 ASEDVK
+1763 VSEDVK
-1769 SLSGRKDYSS
+1769 SLSVRKDYSS

-1791 HDALKFAAASRGMTP
+1791 HDALRSAAASRGMTP

-1818 ERLPASSELDK
+1818 EKLPDSSELDK
-1829 KRGLDDREKEIEL
+1829 KRGLDDRENEISL

-1853 KQELQDK
+1853 KLELQDK
-1860 NAEARRK
+1860 NVEARRK
-1867 EESQREAEK
+1867 EENQREAEK

-1922 GGKKSPTFHQA
+1922 GGKKSPIFHQA

-1947 NSDKN
+1947 NSDKK

-1996 ITSNQYENLSPDE
+1996 ITSNQYEKLSPDE
-2009 KEHFMKA
+2009 KVHFQKA

-2035 NPEQYNAVLKEH
+2035 NPEQYNAILKEH

-2056 IASTDSVDLVSD
+2056 IASTESVDLISD
-2068 RVSKIKKQH
+2068 RVTKIKKQH
-2077 PNHLVLFAHNGVY
+2077 PDHLVLFAHNGVY

-2109 LDSFNNSKSN
+2109 LDSINISKSN

-2128 PSDLDKVLKA
+2128 PSDLGKVLKA
-2138 VVSSGQ
+2138 VLSSGQ

-2174 YSKSTGINVQKSLT
+2174 YSKSTGIKVQKSLT
-2188 QPTIYDKETDT
+2188 QPTSYDKETDT
-2199 IILNN
+2199 ITLNN

-2271 HPATLSDQVS
+2271 HPAVLSDQVS
-2281 NESVESWVQDIK
+2281 HESVESWAQDIK
-2293 NNPHLL
+2293 NDPHLL

-2324 AVINGKSSY
+2324 AAINGKSLHD
-2333 NKAES
+2333 KTKS
-2338 FNLVSELNEVVNTST
+2338 FNYVSELNEIAKTDP
-2353 MSAAVIRNNDGKS
+2353 MSAVIIRDKNNAS
-2366 ASVILS
+2366 TSVILS
-2372 KGIESIS
+2372 TGIETVS
-2379 ENGVLNNEAFRQALL
+2379 ENGVLNNNKFRQALL
-2394 KQGIKE
+2394 QQGDKDIK
-2400 VKFFNPGGTLGLNK
+2400 FYQSGGTLGLNK
-2414 GDSYFEDKS
+2414 DDSFFKDK
-2423 IQIVNFDGKEVVP
+2423 IMQIVSFNGKDILP
-2436 QQELHLNEQ
+2436 QQDLHINDH
-2445 SQNVE
+2445 SQNVSHS
-2450 YNFEDVSAVK
+2450 FEDVSAVK
-2460 DDNNRWHLYIKEKDQ
+2460 DDNNRWHLYIKEKGQ

-2482 KMRDMSRLFEA
+2482 DKSDLSRLFEA
-2493 FKSQDQ
+2493 FKSHDQ
-2499 QAIYDTK
+2499 QSIYNAK
-2506 TSLGEKYTK
+2506 TSLGEKYIH
-2515 LVQQRPELKVDFL
+2515 LAQSHPELKVDFL
-2528 MPKVPA
+2528 MPKVPSQ
-2534 EDITRIERANIA
+2534 DIARIQRAGIN
-2546 RDAQDKNKYLIFATI
+2546 RDAQDRNKYLIFATI
-2561 DGKGYHHEI
+2561 DGKNYHQEI

-2588 SALAAKVFS
+2588 NALAAKIFS
-2597 NILHEGQTVSEAP
+2597 NVLHEGQSISDTPLKEEKEQTKLSTV
-2610 SVEENQQIKE
+2610 
-2620 TNSEKVDS
+2620 EKIDT
-2628 PKQST
+2628 KQSF
-2633 ESEESL
+2633 ENDEDVNSSKGM
-2639 SPRVGRSH
+2639 SRK

>member
-1 MLIFSFPLNK
+1 
-11 KELAIMSPKKNTHEA
+11 MSPKKNTHET

-81 YGGNTV
+81 YEGKTV
-87 SYREVKKD
+87 SYREVKKE

-101 YEATSVEFTKL
+101 YEATSAEFTKL

-166 WSLNDDSTEG
+166 WSLNDVPTEG
-176 WSVGVANIQS
+176 WSVGVANIRS
-186 FKSLPFSRSLVLKG
+186 FKSLPFSRSLVLKS

-350 YLTARQLFSMNES
+350 YLTARQLFSMNDS

-500 EQTDNISSPHYNLSK
+500 DQTDNISSPHYNLSK
-515 DFIKVPLKN
+515 DFIKVPFKN
-524 QYKTSNSKEGIFA
+524 QYKTSTSKEGIFA
-537 DGQAFYATLLH
+537 DGQEFYATLLH

-646 TLLRGSNLKGQD
+646 TLLRDSNLKGQD

-688 DNRTKAD
+688 GNRTKAD

-716 LAVETVVPDAITAP
+716 LAVETVVPDAITDP
-730 SYQRTVYNFGDEVE
+730 SYQQSVYDFGDEVE
-744 TKVDNVWQK
+744 AKADNVWQK
-753 WEDISSEYNLS
+753 WEDISNEYNLS
-764 AEDADRSVVDSDA
+764 VEDADRSVVDSDA
-777 PSLKFRSVDS
+777 PLLKFRSVDS
-787 AVKFADWI
+787 AVKFVDWI

-857 TQAAIEYLQQQRK
+857 TQAAIEYLQQQHK
-870 GFTPEEPIVPGS
+870 HFSPEAPIVPGS

-902 NREVDLISSIKDD
+902 NREVDLSSSIKDD

-999 ESSIEGNHN
+999 ESSIEGDHN

-1063 YSNINVQYPA
+1063 YSNINAQYPA

-1101 EAVYD
+1101 EAVYGES
-1106 HDFMFSEEATK
+1106 FMFSPEAQT
-1117 VMIPQSIYSGQLKPL
+1117 VLIPQTIYSGRERPVLDKTSATPI
-1132 SVVQDQEAN
+1132 D
-1141 QEKKVSVPESLQV
+1141 ESL
-1154 PVWEAYEK
+1154 
-1162 EKSQTGDFT
+1162 
-1171 YQDTA
+1171 
-1176 EEYGNMLLKGVENI
+1176 
-1190 LPRIKGTLTINQW
+1190 
-1203 GSDVLSAE
+1203 
-1211 IENDPRIF
+1211 
-1219 ETYII
+1219 
-1224 PEPLKAWLEVSP
+1224 
-1236 KEESHSN
+1236 
-1243 MQGSSTV
+1243 ST
-1250 KNVDIVAA
+1250 
-1258 YVFSTILLQKENQ
+1258 
-1271 EIDLSFTID
+1271 
-1280 GKQWDNYNEV
+1280 
-1290 MQGNSDHSISDEAF
+1290 
-1304 VAAWALQSSMGISKH
+1304 
-1319 DLSKNAVA
+1319 
-1327 VLNDPIATTEHY
+1327 
-1339 GTLTLNGSK
+1339 
-1348 GGIELL
+1348 
-1354 QSGKVSADYSVKGQQ
+1354 
-1369 ITVEASPKSEEEL
+1369 KSE
-1382 HTEQEKKVSIPE
+1382 T
-1394 SLKGIT
+1394 GILSSE
-1400 KGDMPKA
+1400 GMPKV

-1412 WGNIKKQINTIAKE
+1412 WGNIKKQINSIVQK
-1426 ERQSVN
+1426 ERQGVN
-1432 YDLTKDTSLAR
+1432 FDFTKDISLAR
-1443 DYIANNFQVSR
+1443 DYIANNFQVSG
-1454 ETFDKFSDSDK
+1454 EIFDSFSDSDK

-1475 SSSLLTTFT
+1475 SSSLLSSFT
-1484 EQQKV
+1484 EERKV
-1489 EKEISNFILLGGLL
+1489 EKEISDFILLGGLL
-1503 DPENAQKVL
+1503 DPENSQKVL
-1512 EKGYEKMNLLRET
+1512 AKGHEKMNLLRET

-1539 LANNQHRESN
+1539 LADNQHRESN

-1599 SNVFYSEKPAFGPAT
+1599 SNVSYSEKPAFGPAT

-1625 DQHQEESVSI
+1625 DLHQEESVSI
-1635 NKSVNDIEEY
+1635 NKSVNDSEEY

-1664 SSVASITSGEDF
+1664 SSVVSIKSGEDLQ
-1676 HLFDSMREKGHLNKM
+1676 LFDSMREKGHLNKL

-1733 NSVGGAY
+1733 NSAGGAY

-1750 ILNSIERYGLSDT
+1750 ILNSVERYGLPST

-1818 ERLPASSELDK
+1818 ERLPDSSELDK

-1853 KQELQDK
+1853 KLELQDK
-1860 NAEARRK
+1860 NVEARRK

-2077 PNHLVLFAHNGVY
+2077 PDHLVLFAHNGVY

-2109 LDSFNNSKSN
+2109 LDSINNSKSN

-2188 QPTIYDKETDT
+2188 QPTSYDKETDT

-2271 HPATLSDQVS
+2271 HPAVLSDQVS

-2293 NNPHLL
+2293 NDPHLL

-2313 EKLVKGEQVDY
+2313 EKIVKGEQVDY
-2324 AVINGKSSY
+2324 AAINGKSSY

-2379 ENGVLNNEAFRQALL
+2379 ENGVLNNEDFRQALL
-2394 KQGIKE
+2394 KQGVKE

-2436 QQELHLNEQ
+2436 QQELHLNKQ

-2450 YNFEDVSAVK
+2450 HNFEDVSAVK

-2482 KMRDMSRLFEA
+2482 EMRDMSRLFEA

-2597 NILHEGQTVSEAP
+2597 NVLHEGQTVSEVP
-2610 SVEENQQIKE
+2610 SVEENQQVKE

-2639 SPRVGRSH
+2639 SPRVGRFH

>member
-1 MLIFSFPLNK
+1 
-11 KELAIMSPKKNTHEA
+11 MSPKKNTHKA

-60 LKGSAITSRNIDN
+60 LKGSAVTSRNIDN

-622 LSDVGKASDMIIE
+622 LSDVGKASDMINE

-688 DNRTKAD
+688 GNRTKAD

-744 TKVDNVWQK
+744 AKVDNVWQK
-753 WEDISSEYNLS
+753 WEDISNEYNLS
-764 AEDADRSVVDSDA
+764 VEDADRSVVDSDA
-777 PSLKFRSVDS
+777 PSLIFRSVDS

-813 SNGKQRWTSFD
+813 SNGKQQWTSFD

-857 TQAAIEYLQQQRK
+857 TQSAIEYLQQQHK
-870 GFTPEEPIVPGS
+870 HFSPEAPIVPGS

-902 NREVDLISSIKDD
+902 NREVDLSSSIKDD

-938 KSSNIDNKPL
+938 KSTNIDNKPL

-1063 YSNINVQYPA
+1063 YSNINAQYPA

-1101 EAVYD
+1101 EAVYGES
-1106 HDFMFSEEATK
+1106 FMFSPESQT
-1117 VMIPQSIYSGQLKPL
+1117 VLIPQTIYSGRERPVLDKTNATPI
-1132 SVVQDQEAN
+1132 D
-1141 QEKKVSVPESLQV
+1141 ESL
-1154 PVWEAYEK
+1154 
-1162 EKSQTGDFT
+1162 
-1171 YQDTA
+1171 
-1176 EEYGNMLLKGVENI
+1176 
-1190 LPRIKGTLTINQW
+1190 
-1203 GSDVLSAE
+1203 
-1211 IENDPRIF
+1211 
-1219 ETYII
+1219 
-1224 PEPLKAWLEVSP
+1224 
-1236 KEESHSN
+1236 
-1243 MQGSSTV
+1243 ST
-1250 KNVDIVAA
+1250 
-1258 YVFSTILLQKENQ
+1258 
-1271 EIDLSFTID
+1271 
-1280 GKQWDNYNEV
+1280 
-1290 MQGNSDHSISDEAF
+1290 
-1304 VAAWALQSSMGISKH
+1304 
-1319 DLSKNAVA
+1319 
-1327 VLNDPIATTEHY
+1327 
-1339 GTLTLNGSK
+1339 
-1348 GGIELL
+1348 
-1354 QSGKVSADYSVKGQQ
+1354 
-1369 ITVEASPKSEEEL
+1369 KSE
-1382 HTEQEKKVSIPE
+1382 T
-1394 SLKGIT
+1394 GILSSE
-1400 KGDMPKA
+1400 GMPKV

-1412 WGNIKKQINTIAKE
+1412 WGNIKKQINSIVQK
-1426 ERQSVN
+1426 ERQGVN
-1432 YDLTKDTSLAR
+1432 FDFTKDISLAR
-1443 DYIANNFQVSR
+1443 DYIANNFQVSG
-1454 ETFDKFSDSDK
+1454 EIFDSFSDSDK

-1475 SSSLLTTFT
+1475 SSSLLSSFT
-1484 EQQKV
+1484 EERKV
-1489 EKEISNFILLGGLL
+1489 EREISDFILLGGLL
-1503 DPENAQKVL
+1503 DPENSQKVL
-1512 EKGYEKMNLLRET
+1512 AKGHEKMNLLRET

-1539 LANNQHRESN
+1539 LTDNQHRESN

-1599 SNVFYSEKPAFGPAT
+1599 SNVSYSEKPAFGPAT

-1635 NKSVNDIEEY
+1635 NKSVNDSEEY

-1664 SSVASITSGEDF
+1664 SSVVSIKSGEDLQ
-1676 HLFDSMREKGHLNKM
+1676 LFDSMREKGHLNKL

-1733 NSVGGAY
+1733 NSAGGAY

-1750 ILNSIERYGLSDT
+1750 ILNSVERYGLPST

-1818 ERLPASSELDK
+1818 ERLPDSSELDK

-1853 KQELQDK
+1853 KLELQDK
-1860 NAEARRK
+1860 NVEARRK

-2077 PNHLVLFAHNGVY
+2077 PDHLVLFAHNGVY

-2109 LDSFNNSKSN
+2109 LDSINNSKSN
-2119 RKTSIAYLK
+2119 RKTSIAYIK

-2188 QPTIYDKETDT
+2188 QPTSYDKETDT

-2271 HPATLSDQVS
+2271 HPAVLSDQVS

-2293 NNPHLL
+2293 NDPHLL

-2324 AVINGKSSY
+2324 AAINGKSSY

-2379 ENGVLNNEAFRQALL
+2379 ENGVLNNEDFRQALL
-2394 KQGIKE
+2394 KQGVKE

-2436 QQELHLNEQ
+2436 QQELHLNKQ

-2450 YNFEDVSAVK
+2450 HNFEDVSAVK

-2482 KMRDMSRLFEA
+2482 EMRDMSRLFEA

-2506 TSLGEKYTK
+2506 TLLGEKYTK

-2597 NILHEGQTVSEAP
+2597 NVLHEGQTVSEAP
-2610 SVEENQQIKE
+2610 SVEENQQVKE

-2639 SPRVGRSH
+2639 SPRVGRFH

>member
-26 TFPETVIPEELQSN
+26 TFSEAVIPEELQSTS
-40 ILVDFNSISF
+40 LVDINSFSL
-50 PFPNHNVREK
+50 PSPNHNVREK

-101 YEATSVEFTKL
+101 YEATSAEFTKI

-166 WSLNDDSTEG
+166 WSLNDEPTEG
-176 WSVGVANIQS
+176 WSIGVANIQS

-200 SFVNQLNQVIANLH
+200 SFVNQLNQVIANLY

-243 ASLKD
+243 ASLND
-248 WKVYIENA
+248 WKVYVENA
-256 NLIKSKDIP
+256 NLIKSKDIS

-272 NASSSASSS
+272 NASSSVSSS

-325 GRQYNGINPFMLMYD
+325 GRQYNGINPFMLMYN
-340 TIKHEYTTSM
+340 TIEHEYTTSM

-363 LKDPSTGKIASEN
+363 LKDPSTGKIALEN

-460 PSLPDSEGMY
+460 PSLPDSDGMY
-470 INEDIDSL
+470 FNEDIDSL

-500 EQTDNISSPHYNLSK
+500 DQTADISSPHYNLSK

-524 QYKTSNSKEGIFA
+524 QYKSSDSKEGVFA
-537 DGQAFYATLLH
+537 DGQEFYATLLH

-561 RDMNGSFGDKKYAK
+561 RDLSGSFGDKKYAK

-635 KIDEQRVDLNQ
+635 KIDEQRIDLNQ
-646 TLLRGSNLKGQD
+646 TLLRDSNLKGQD
-658 NELSNSSRPER
+658 NELSNPSRPER
-669 TENEMSLNELIDYQ
+669 TENDMSLNELIDYQ

-688 DNRTKAD
+688 GNRTKAD

-716 LAVETVVPDAITAP
+716 LAVETVVPDAITDP
-730 SYQRTVYNFGDEVE
+730 SYQQSVYDFGDEVE
-744 TKVDNVWQK
+744 AKVDNVWQK
-753 WEDISSEYNLS
+753 WEDISNEYNLS
-764 AEDADRSVVDSDA
+764 VEDADRSVVDSDA

-795 TAKYAKTEQKSE
+795 TAKYVKTEQKSDSL
-807 STELIY
+807 STEERRET
-813 SNGKQRWTSFD
+813 NGK
-824 SLLKAAKEHQI
+824 
-835 TRSEFMALSTFNT
+835 
-848 VKGSHPHNL
+848 
-857 TQAAIEYLQQQRK
+857 Y
-870 GFTPEEPIVPGS
+870 
-882 PLYDAIKMLKEGK
+882 
-895 VFAEYRG
+895 
-902 NREVDLISSIKDD
+902 
-915 EMLSAEEIE
+915 
-924 KLKAMASDASDGKS
+924 
-938 KSSNIDNKPL
+938 
-948 IEKVPYGE
+948 
-956 FYLPDWSIPYF
+956 
-967 KDGKE
+967 
-972 EGLSAEQ
+972 
-979 LKTIKDFEKDFPSKL
+979 
-994 SIEIT
+994 
-999 ESSIEGNHN
+999 
-1008 TELGPAT
+1008 
-1015 TVVKAKIYYFEQHI
+1015 
-1029 SDLFPTDES
+1029 
-1038 TRDRLDK
+1038 
-1045 DLSEDNKNRKTL
+1045 KTL
-1057 SDLQAQ
+1057 YDLQAQ
-1063 YSNINVQYPA
+1063 YSNINALYPA
-1073 AVNDERTRQIA
+1073 AVNDERTHQIA

-1101 EAVYD
+1101 EAVYGES
-1106 HDFMFSEEATK
+1106 FMFSPEAQT
-1117 VMIPQSIYSGQLKPL
+1117 MLIPQTIYSGRERSALDKTNASPI
-1132 SVVQDQEAN
+1132 D
-1141 QEKKVSVPESLQV
+1141 ESLST
-1154 PVWEAYEK
+1154 
-1162 EKSQTGDFT
+1162 KS
-1171 YQDTA
+1171 
-1176 EEYGNMLLKGVENI
+1176 
-1190 LPRIKGTLTINQW
+1190 
-1203 GSDVLSAE
+1203 
-1211 IENDPRIF
+1211 
-1219 ETYII
+1219 ETF
-1224 PEPLKAWLEVSP
+1224 VSP
-1236 KEESHSN
+1236 E
-1243 MQGSSTV
+1243 G
-1250 KNVDIVAA
+1250 
-1258 YVFSTILLQKENQ
+1258 
-1271 EIDLSFTID
+1271 
-1280 GKQWDNYNEV
+1280 
-1290 MQGNSDHSISDEAF
+1290 
-1304 VAAWALQSSMGISKH
+1304 
-1319 DLSKNAVA
+1319 
-1327 VLNDPIATTEHY
+1327 
-1339 GTLTLNGSK
+1339 
-1348 GGIELL
+1348 
-1354 QSGKVSADYSVKGQQ
+1354 
-1369 ITVEASPKSEEEL
+1369 
-1382 HTEQEKKVSIPE
+1382 
-1394 SLKGIT
+1394 
-1400 KGDMPKA
+1400 MPKV

-1412 WGNIKKQINTIAKE
+1412 WENIKKQLNTVAKD
-1426 ERQSVN
+1426 ERQSSN

-1454 ETFDKFSDSDK
+1454 ETFDKFSDSNK

-1512 EKGYEKMNLLRET
+1512 EKGYEKMTLLRET

-1539 LANNQHRESN
+1539 LADNQHRQSTP
-1549 SIAYG
+1549 IAYG

-1591 NSFFEFKE
+1591 NSFFEFKD
-1599 SNVFYSEKPAFGPAT
+1599 SNVSYSEKPAFGPAT

-1635 NKSVNDIEEY
+1635 NNNVNDSEEY
-1645 TMARRLPQQDSKK
+1645 TMARKLPQQDSKK

-1664 SSVASITSGEDF
+1664 SSVVSIKSGEDLQ
-1676 HLFDSMREKGHLNKM
+1676 LFDSMREKGHLNKM
-1691 LKVAAEYDSGDAIS
+1691 LKVAAEYDYGEDIS
-1705 LDTTHKSP
+1705 LDATHKSP

-1733 NSVGGAY
+1733 NSAGGAY

-1750 ILNSIERYGLSDT
+1750 ILNSINRYGLPDT

-1769 SLSGRKDYSS
+1769 RLSGRKDYSS

-1791 HDALKFAAASRGMTP
+1791 HDALNFAAASRGMTP
-1806 KQMEESLAAGTE
+1806 KQMEESLSEGTE
-1818 ERLPASSELDK
+1818 EKLPDFSEQDK
-1829 KRGLDDREKEIEL
+1829 KRGLEDRDNEVEI
-1842 KNEELSGEVSS
+1842 KNEELSGGLSS
-1853 KQELQDK
+1853 KGNLQDN
-1860 NAEARRK
+1860 NAENRRK
-1867 EESQREAEK
+1867 EESRREAER

-1891 AKIITAAFL
+1891 TKIITAAFL
-1900 RSSLLSTALLSAKD
+1900 RASLLSTALLSAKD

-1922 GGKKSPTFHQA
+1922 DAKTAPSFYKTN
-1933 SWDVS
+1933 WEIS
-1938 PYNQIFMSL
+1938 PYNQLFMSL

-1966 SLAVKKG
+1966 SIAIKKG
-1973 SESLPYSWT
+1973 SQSLPYSWT
-1982 DWSMYKSKGPEPKS
+1982 DWSMYKSKGSDPKL
-1996 ITSNQYENLSPDE
+1996 ITANQYENLPPSE
-2009 KEHFMKA
+2009 KELYRKE
-2016 PVKYDRKI
+2016 PVKFDRKV
-2024 FNIDQTVLKGA
+2024 FNIDQSLLK
-2035 NPEQYNAVLKEH
+2035 ETDRKSYNALLGDNITHLNDKQILASSDGVSFIH
-2047 DTHYKEMQT
+2047 DDYAKFRN
-2056 IASTDSVDLVSD
+2056 S
-2068 RVSKIKKQH
+2068 H
-2077 PNHLVLFAHNGVY
+2077 PNHIAITQLMGNYAVIGRDSKYIQKLNIDNVELSHIIR
-2090 NAFGKDAKTIHQ
+2090 GKDRMPYADIKS
-2102 LAKDSVT
+2102 KDLDAAIKAIVSSGKKVAIWNPSQSLNLPNAIQEIVSNAETT
-2109 LDSFNNSKSN
+2109 LDSFSKN
-2119 RKTSIAYLK
+2119 
-2128 PSDLDKVLKA
+2128 
-2138 VVSSGQ
+2138 
-2144 RVAVADN
+2144 
-2151 FEVLNAPK
+2151 
-2159 EATKILSKAESVLDN
+2159 
-2174 YSKSTGINVQKSLT
+2174 TGIKVQKSLT
-2188 QPTIYDKETDT
+2188 QPTSYDKETDT

-2204 KKPVNPGSEL
+2204 KKSVNPGNEL
-2214 RTAVENSNAIYFAIS
+2214 RAAVENSNAIYFAIS

-2271 HPATLSDQVS
+2271 HPAVLSDQVS
-2281 NESVESWVQDIK
+2281 HESVESWAQDIK
-2293 NNPHLL
+2293 NDPHLL

-2324 AVINGKSSY
+2324 AAINGKSLHD
-2333 NKAES
+2333 KTKS
-2338 FNLVSELNEVVNTST
+2338 FNYVSELNEIAKTDP
-2353 MSAAVIRNNDGKS
+2353 MSAVIIRDKNNAS
-2366 ASVILS
+2366 TSVILS
-2372 KGIESIS
+2372 TGIETVS
-2379 ENGVLNNEAFRQALL
+2379 ENGVLNNNKFRQALL
-2394 KQGIKE
+2394 QQGDKDIK
-2400 VKFFNPGGTLGLNK
+2400 FYQSGGTLGLNK
-2414 GDSYFEDKS
+2414 DDSFFKDK
-2423 IQIVNFDGKEVVP
+2423 IMQIVSFNGKDVLP
-2436 QQELHLNEQ
+2436 QQDLHINDH
-2445 SQNVE
+2445 SQNVSHS
-2450 YNFEDVSAVK
+2450 FEDVSAVK
-2460 DDNNRWHLYIKEKDQ
+2460 DDNNRWHLYIKEKGQ

-2482 KMRDMSRLFEA
+2482 DKRDLSRLFEA
-2493 FKSQDQ
+2493 FKSHDQ
-2499 QAIYDTK
+2499 QSIYDAK
-2506 TSLGEKYTK
+2506 TSLGEKYIH
-2515 LVQQRPELKVDFL
+2515 LAQSHPELKVDFL
-2528 MPKVPA
+2528 MPKVPSQ
-2534 EDITRIERANIA
+2534 DIARIQRAGIT
-2546 RDAQDKNKYLIFATI
+2546 RDAQDRNKYLIFATI
-2561 DGKGYHHEI
+2561 DGKNYHQEI

-2588 SALAAKVFS
+2588 NALAAKIFS
-2597 NILHEGQTVSEAP
+2597 NVLHEGQSISDTP
-2610 SVEENQQIKE
+2610 LKEEKEQIKLS
-2620 TNSEKVDS
+2620 TVEKIDT
-2628 PKQST
+2628 KQSF
-2633 ESEESL
+2633 ENDEDVNSSKGM
-2639 SPRVGRSH
+2639 SRK

>member
-1 MLIFSFPLNK
+1 
-11 KELAIMSPKKNTHEA
+11 MSPKKNTHKA
-26 TFPETVIPEELQSN
+26 TFPETVIPEELQSTS
-40 ILVDFNSISF
+40 LVDINSFSL
-50 PFPNHNVREK
+50 PSPNHNVREK
-60 LKGSAITSRNIDN
+60 LKGSAITFRNIDN

-81 YGGNTV
+81 YEGNTV

-101 YEATSVEFTKL
+101 YEATSVEFTKI

-166 WSLNDDSTEG
+166 WSLNDEPTEG
-176 WSVGVANIQS
+176 WSVGVANIRS
-186 FKSLPFSRSLVLKG
+186 FKSLPFSRSLVLKS

-272 NASSSASSS
+272 NVSSSASSS

-350 YLTARQLFSMNES
+350 YLTARQLFSMNDS

-500 EQTDNISSPHYNLSK
+500 DQTDNISSPHYNLSK
-515 DFIKVPLKN
+515 DFIKVPFKN
-524 QYKTSNSKEGIFA
+524 QYKTSTSKEGIFA
-537 DGQAFYATLLH
+537 DGQEFYATLLH

-646 TLLRGSNLKGQD
+646 TLLRDSNLKGQD

-688 DNRTKAD
+688 GNRTKAD

-716 LAVETVVPDAITAP
+716 LAVETVVPDAITDP
-730 SYQRTVYNFGDEVE
+730 SYQQSVYDFGDEVE
-744 TKVDNVWQK
+744 AKADNVWQK
-753 WEDISSEYNLS
+753 WEDISNEYNLS
-764 AEDADRSVVDSDA
+764 VEDADRSVVDSDA
-777 PSLKFRSVDS
+777 PLLKFRSVDS
-787 AVKFADWI
+787 AVKFVDWI

-807 STELIY
+807 STDLVY

-902 NREVDLISSIKDD
+902 NREVDLSSSIKDD

-999 ESSIEGNHN
+999 ESSIEGDHN

-1063 YSNINVQYPA
+1063 YSNINAQYPA

-1101 EAVYD
+1101 EAVYGES
-1106 HDFMFSEEATK
+1106 FMFSPEAQT
-1117 VMIPQSIYSGQLKPL
+1117 VLIPQTIYSGRERPVLDKTNATPI
-1132 SVVQDQEAN
+1132 D
-1141 QEKKVSVPESLQV
+1141 ESL
-1154 PVWEAYEK
+1154 
-1162 EKSQTGDFT
+1162 
-1171 YQDTA
+1171 
-1176 EEYGNMLLKGVENI
+1176 
-1190 LPRIKGTLTINQW
+1190 
-1203 GSDVLSAE
+1203 
-1211 IENDPRIF
+1211 
-1219 ETYII
+1219 
-1224 PEPLKAWLEVSP
+1224 
-1236 KEESHSN
+1236 
-1243 MQGSSTV
+1243 ST
-1250 KNVDIVAA
+1250 
-1258 YVFSTILLQKENQ
+1258 
-1271 EIDLSFTID
+1271 
-1280 GKQWDNYNEV
+1280 
-1290 MQGNSDHSISDEAF
+1290 
-1304 VAAWALQSSMGISKH
+1304 
-1319 DLSKNAVA
+1319 
-1327 VLNDPIATTEHY
+1327 
-1339 GTLTLNGSK
+1339 
-1348 GGIELL
+1348 
-1354 QSGKVSADYSVKGQQ
+1354 
-1369 ITVEASPKSEEEL
+1369 KSE
-1382 HTEQEKKVSIPE
+1382 T
-1394 SLKGIT
+1394 GILSSE
-1400 KGDMPKA
+1400 GMPKV

-1412 WGNIKKQINTIAKE
+1412 WGNIKKQINSIVQK
-1426 ERQSVN
+1426 ERQGVN
-1432 YDLTKDTSLAR
+1432 FDFTKDISLAR
-1443 DYIANNFQVSR
+1443 DYIANNFQVSG
-1454 ETFDKFSDSDK
+1454 EIFDSFSDSDK

-1475 SSSLLTTFT
+1475 SSSLLSSFT
-1484 EQQKV
+1484 EERKV
-1489 EKEISNFILLGGLL
+1489 EKEISDFILLGGLL
-1503 DPENAQKVL
+1503 DPENSQKVL
-1512 EKGYEKMNLLRET
+1512 AKGHEKMNLLRET

-1539 LANNQHRESN
+1539 LADNQHRESN

-1599 SNVFYSEKPAFGPAT
+1599 SNVSYSEKPAFGPAT

-1625 DQHQEESVSI
+1625 DLHQEESVSI
-1635 NKSVNDIEEY
+1635 NKSVNDSEEY

-1664 SSVASITSGEDF
+1664 SSVVSIKSGEDLQ
-1676 HLFDSMREKGHLNKM
+1676 LFDSMREKGHLNKL

-1733 NSVGGAY
+1733 NSAGGAY

-1750 ILNSIERYGLSDT
+1750 ILNSVERYGLPST

-1818 ERLPASSELDK
+1818 ERLPDSSELDK

-1853 KQELQDK
+1853 KLELQDK
-1860 NAEARRK
+1860 NVEARRK

-1996 ITSNQYENLSPDE
+1996 ITSNQYENLSPNE

-2077 PNHLVLFAHNGVY
+2077 PDHLVLFAHNGVY

-2102 LAKDSVT
+2102 LVKDSVT
-2109 LDSFNNSKSN
+2109 LDSINNSKSN

-2188 QPTIYDKETDT
+2188 QPTSYDKETDT

-2271 HPATLSDQVS
+2271 HPAVLSDQVS

-2293 NNPHLL
+2293 NDPHLL

-2324 AVINGKSSY
+2324 AAINGKSSY

-2372 KGIESIS
+2372 KGIESNS

-2394 KQGIKE
+2394 KQGVKE

-2450 YNFEDVSAVK
+2450 HNFEDVSAVK

-2482 KMRDMSRLFEA
+2482 EMRDMSRLFEA

-2597 NILHEGQTVSEAP
+2597 NVLHEGQTVSEAP
-2610 SVEENQQIKE
+2610 SVEENQQVKE

-2639 SPRVGRSH
+2639 SPRVGRFH

>member
-1 MLIFSFPLNK
+1 
-11 KELAIMSPKKNTHEA
+11 MSPKKNTHEA

-95 VDLSDF
+95 VNLSDF
-101 YEATSVEFTKL
+101 YEATSVEFKKL

-622 LSDVGKASDMIIE
+622 LSDVGKASDMINE

-688 DNRTKAD
+688 GNRTKAD

-744 TKVDNVWQK
+744 AKVDNVWQK
-753 WEDISSEYNLS
+753 WEDISNEYNLS
-764 AEDADRSVVDSDA
+764 VEDADKSVVDSDA

-795 TAKYAKTEQKSE
+795 TAKYVKTEQKSDSL
-807 STELIY
+807 STEGLRETNRKDKTNATPIDE
-813 SNGKQRWTSFD
+813 S
-824 SLLKAAKEHQI
+824 
-835 TRSEFMALSTFNT
+835 LST
-848 VKGSHPHNL
+848 
-857 TQAAIEYLQQQRK
+857 
-870 GFTPEEPIVPGS
+870 
-882 PLYDAIKMLKEGK
+882 
-895 VFAEYRG
+895 
-902 NREVDLISSIKDD
+902 
-915 EMLSAEEIE
+915 
-924 KLKAMASDASDGKS
+924 
-938 KSSNIDNKPL
+938 
-948 IEKVPYGE
+948 
-956 FYLPDWSIPYF
+956 
-967 KDGKE
+967 
-972 EGLSAEQ
+972 
-979 LKTIKDFEKDFPSKL
+979 
-994 SIEIT
+994 
-999 ESSIEGNHN
+999 
-1008 TELGPAT
+1008 
-1015 TVVKAKIYYFEQHI
+1015 
-1029 SDLFPTDES
+1029 
-1038 TRDRLDK
+1038 
-1045 DLSEDNKNRKTL
+1045 
-1057 SDLQAQ
+1057 
-1063 YSNINVQYPA
+1063 
-1073 AVNDERTRQIA
+1073 
-1084 KRIRQAEQIIT
+1084 
-1095 AYNANV
+1095 
-1101 EAVYD
+1101 
-1106 HDFMFSEEATK
+1106 
-1117 VMIPQSIYSGQLKPL
+1117 
-1132 SVVQDQEAN
+1132 
-1141 QEKKVSVPESLQV
+1141 
-1154 PVWEAYEK
+1154 
-1162 EKSQTGDFT
+1162 
-1171 YQDTA
+1171 
-1176 EEYGNMLLKGVENI
+1176 
-1190 LPRIKGTLTINQW
+1190 
-1203 GSDVLSAE
+1203 
-1211 IENDPRIF
+1211 
-1219 ETYII
+1219 
-1224 PEPLKAWLEVSP
+1224 
-1236 KEESHSN
+1236 
-1243 MQGSSTV
+1243 
-1250 KNVDIVAA
+1250 
-1258 YVFSTILLQKENQ
+1258 
-1271 EIDLSFTID
+1271 
-1280 GKQWDNYNEV
+1280 
-1290 MQGNSDHSISDEAF
+1290 
-1304 VAAWALQSSMGISKH
+1304 
-1319 DLSKNAVA
+1319 
-1327 VLNDPIATTEHY
+1327 
-1339 GTLTLNGSK
+1339 
-1348 GGIELL
+1348 
-1354 QSGKVSADYSVKGQQ
+1354 
-1369 ITVEASPKSEEEL
+1369 KSE
-1382 HTEQEKKVSIPE
+1382 T
-1394 SLKGIT
+1394 GILSSE
-1400 KGDMPKA
+1400 GMPKV

-1412 WGNIKKQINTIAKE
+1412 WGNIKKQINSIVQK
-1426 ERQSVN
+1426 ERQGVN
-1432 YDLTKDTSLAR
+1432 FDFTKDISLAR
-1443 DYIANNFQVSR
+1443 DYIANNFQVSG
-1454 ETFDKFSDSDK
+1454 EIFDSFSDSDK

-1475 SSSLLTTFT
+1475 SSSLLSSFT
-1484 EQQKV
+1484 EERKV
-1489 EKEISNFILLGGLL
+1489 EKEISDFILLGGLL
-1503 DPENAQKVL
+1503 DPENSQKVL
-1512 EKGYEKMNLLRET
+1512 AKGHEKMNLLRET

-1539 LANNQHRESN
+1539 LADNQHRESN

-1599 SNVFYSEKPAFGPAT
+1599 SNVSYSEKPAFGPAT

-1635 NKSVNDIEEY
+1635 NKSVNDSEEY

-1664 SSVASITSGEDF
+1664 SSVVSIKSGEDLQ
-1676 HLFDSMREKGHLNKM
+1676 LFDSMREKGHLNKL

-1733 NSVGGAY
+1733 NSAGGAY

-1750 ILNSIERYGLSDT
+1750 ILNSVERYGLPST

-1818 ERLPASSELDK
+1818 EKLPDSSELDK

-1966 SLAVKKG
+1966 SLTVKKG

-2077 PNHLVLFAHNGVY
+2077 PDHLVLFAHNGVY

-2109 LDSFNNSKSN
+2109 LDSINNSKSN

-2144 RVAVADN
+2144 RVAVSDN

-2188 QPTIYDKETDT
+2188 QPTSYDKETDT

-2271 HPATLSDQVS
+2271 HPAVLSDQVS

-2293 NNPHLL
+2293 NDPHLL

-2324 AVINGKSSY
+2324 AAINGKSSY

-2353 MSAAVIRNNDGKS
+2353 MSAAVIHNNDGKS

-2394 KQGIKE
+2394 KQGVKE

-2414 GDSYFEDKS
+2414 ADSYFEDKS

-2436 QQELHLNEQ
+2436 QQELHLNKQ

-2450 YNFEDVSAVK
+2450 HNFEDVSAVK

-2482 KMRDMSRLFEA
+2482 EMRDMSRLFEA

-2597 NILHEGQTVSEAP
+2597 NVLHEGQTVSEAP
-2610 SVEENQQIKE
+2610 SVEENQQVKE

-2633 ESEESL
+2633 ESEENL

>member
-1 MLIFSFPLNK
+1 
-11 KELAIMSPKKNTHEA
+11 MSPKKNTHEA
-26 TFPETVIPEELQSN
+26 TFPKTVIPEELQSN

-81 YGGNTV
+81 YEGKTV
-87 SYREVKKD
+87 SYREVKKE

-101 YEATSVEFTKL
+101 YEATSAEFTKL

-166 WSLNDDSTEG
+166 WSLNDEPTEG
-176 WSVGVANIQS
+176 WSVGVANIRS
-186 FKSLPFSRSLVLKG
+186 FKSLPFSRSLVLKS

-500 EQTDNISSPHYNLSK
+500 DQTDNISSPHYNLSK
-515 DFIKVPLKN
+515 DFIKVPFKN
-524 QYKTSNSKEGIFA
+524 QYKTSTSKEGIFA
-537 DGQAFYATLLH
+537 DGQEFYATLLH

-646 TLLRGSNLKGQD
+646 TLLRDSNLKGQD

-688 DNRTKAD
+688 GNRTKAD

-716 LAVETVVPDAITAP
+716 LAVETVVPDAITDP
-730 SYQRTVYNFGDEVE
+730 SYQQSVYDFGDEVE
-744 TKVDNVWQK
+744 AKADNVWQK
-753 WEDISSEYNLS
+753 WEDISNEYNLS
-764 AEDADRSVVDSDA
+764 VEDADRSVVDSDA
-777 PSLKFRSVDS
+777 PLLKFRSVDS
-787 AVKFADWI
+787 AVKFVDWI

-902 NREVDLISSIKDD
+902 NREVDLSSSIKDD

-1015 TVVKAKIYYFEQHI
+1015 TVDKAKIYYFEQHI

-1063 YSNINVQYPA
+1063 YSNINAQYPA

-1084 KRIRQAEQIIT
+1084 KRIRRAEQIIT

-1101 EAVYD
+1101 EAVYGES
-1106 HDFMFSEEATK
+1106 FMFSPESQT
-1117 VMIPQSIYSGQLKPL
+1117 VLIPQTIYSGRERPVLDKTNATPI
-1132 SVVQDQEAN
+1132 D
-1141 QEKKVSVPESLQV
+1141 ESL
-1154 PVWEAYEK
+1154 
-1162 EKSQTGDFT
+1162 
-1171 YQDTA
+1171 
-1176 EEYGNMLLKGVENI
+1176 
-1190 LPRIKGTLTINQW
+1190 
-1203 GSDVLSAE
+1203 
-1211 IENDPRIF
+1211 
-1219 ETYII
+1219 
-1224 PEPLKAWLEVSP
+1224 
-1236 KEESHSN
+1236 
-1243 MQGSSTV
+1243 ST
-1250 KNVDIVAA
+1250 
-1258 YVFSTILLQKENQ
+1258 
-1271 EIDLSFTID
+1271 
-1280 GKQWDNYNEV
+1280 
-1290 MQGNSDHSISDEAF
+1290 
-1304 VAAWALQSSMGISKH
+1304 
-1319 DLSKNAVA
+1319 
-1327 VLNDPIATTEHY
+1327 
-1339 GTLTLNGSK
+1339 
-1348 GGIELL
+1348 
-1354 QSGKVSADYSVKGQQ
+1354 
-1369 ITVEASPKSEEEL
+1369 KSE
-1382 HTEQEKKVSIPE
+1382 T
-1394 SLKGIT
+1394 GILSSE
-1400 KGDMPKA
+1400 GMPKV

-1412 WGNIKKQINTIAKE
+1412 WGNIKKQINSIVQK
-1426 ERQSVN
+1426 ERQGVN
-1432 YDLTKDTSLAR
+1432 FDFTKDISLAR
-1443 DYIANNFQVSR
+1443 DYIANNFQVSG
-1454 ETFDKFSDSDK
+1454 EIFDRFSDSDK

-1475 SSSLLTTFT
+1475 SSSLLSSFT
-1484 EQQKV
+1484 EERKV
-1489 EKEISNFILLGGLL
+1489 EREISDFILLGGLS
-1503 DPENAQKVL
+1503 DPEFSQKVL
-1512 EKGYEKMNLLRET
+1512 DRGIEKMNLIRET
-1525 PNVNLAVLKSSVLS
+1525 PNLNLAVLKSAVLS
-1539 LANNQHRESN
+1539 LVDKQQTESS
-1549 SIAYG
+1549 SISYG
-1554 QYDIPIWAV
+1554 QYDIPTWAV

-1576 AKLSEIESFKSQLPN
+1576 AKLSEIESFKSQLPH
-1591 NSFFEFKE
+1591 NSFFEFKD
-1599 SNVFYSEKPAFGPAT
+1599 SNVSYSGKPAFGSAT
-1614 NVIKAHIYVSR
+1614 NVIKAHVYVSL
-1625 DQHQEESVSI
+1625 DQHQGESVSI
-1635 NKSVNDIEEY
+1635 NNNVNESAEY
-1645 TMARRLPQQDSKK
+1645 IMARRLPQQDSKK

-1664 SSVASITSGEDF
+1664 SSVVSIKSGEDLQ
-1676 HLFDSMREKGHLNKM
+1676 LFDSMREKGHLNKL

-1713 LQNSG
+1713 LQNSS

-1733 NSVGGAY
+1733 NSAGGAY

-1750 ILNSIERYGLSDT
+1750 ILNSVERYGLPST

-1818 ERLPASSELDK
+1818 ERLPDSSELDK

-1853 KQELQDK
+1853 KLELQDK
-1860 NAEARRK
+1860 NVEARRK

-2077 PNHLVLFAHNGVY
+2077 PDHLVLFAHNGVY

-2109 LDSFNNSKSN
+2109 LDSINNSKSN

-2188 QPTIYDKETDT
+2188 QPTSYDKETDT

-2271 HPATLSDQVS
+2271 HPAVLSDQVS

-2293 NNPHLL
+2293 NDPHLL

-2324 AVINGKSSY
+2324 AAINGKSSY

-2394 KQGIKE
+2394 KQGVKE

-2436 QQELHLNEQ
+2436 QQELHLNKQ

-2450 YNFEDVSAVK
+2450 HNFEDVSAVK

-2482 KMRDMSRLFEA
+2482 EMRDMSRLFEA

-2597 NILHEGQTVSEAP
+2597 NVLHEGQTVSEAP
-2610 SVEENQQIKE
+2610 SVEENQQVKE

-2639 SPRVGRSH
+2639 SPRVGRFH

>member
-1 MLIFSFPLNK
+1 
-11 KELAIMSPKKNTHEA
+11 MSPKKNTHEA

-81 YGGNTV
+81 YGDNTV

-622 LSDVGKASDMIIE
+622 LSDVGKASDMINE

-688 DNRTKAD
+688 GNRTKAD

-744 TKVDNVWQK
+744 AKVDNVWQK
-753 WEDISSEYNLS
+753 WEDISNEYNLS
-764 AEDADRSVVDSDA
+764 VEDADRSVVDSDA
-777 PSLKFRSVDS
+777 PLVKFRSVDS

-813 SNGKQRWTSFD
+813 SNGKQQWTSFD

-857 TQAAIEYLQQQRK
+857 TQSAIEYLQQQHK
-870 GFTPEEPIVPGS
+870 HFSPEAPIVPGS

-902 NREVDLISSIKDD
+902 NREVDLSSSIKDD

-938 KSSNIDNKPL
+938 KSTNIDNKPL

-1063 YSNINVQYPA
+1063 YSNINAQYPA

-1101 EAVYD
+1101 EAVYGES
-1106 HDFMFSEEATK
+1106 FMFSPESQT
-1117 VMIPQSIYSGQLKPL
+1117 VLIPQTIYSGRERLVLDKTNATPI
-1132 SVVQDQEAN
+1132 D
-1141 QEKKVSVPESLQV
+1141 ESL
-1154 PVWEAYEK
+1154 
-1162 EKSQTGDFT
+1162 
-1171 YQDTA
+1171 
-1176 EEYGNMLLKGVENI
+1176 
-1190 LPRIKGTLTINQW
+1190 
-1203 GSDVLSAE
+1203 
-1211 IENDPRIF
+1211 
-1219 ETYII
+1219 
-1224 PEPLKAWLEVSP
+1224 
-1236 KEESHSN
+1236 
-1243 MQGSSTV
+1243 ST
-1250 KNVDIVAA
+1250 
-1258 YVFSTILLQKENQ
+1258 
-1271 EIDLSFTID
+1271 
-1280 GKQWDNYNEV
+1280 
-1290 MQGNSDHSISDEAF
+1290 
-1304 VAAWALQSSMGISKH
+1304 
-1319 DLSKNAVA
+1319 
-1327 VLNDPIATTEHY
+1327 
-1339 GTLTLNGSK
+1339 
-1348 GGIELL
+1348 
-1354 QSGKVSADYSVKGQQ
+1354 
-1369 ITVEASPKSEEEL
+1369 KSE
-1382 HTEQEKKVSIPE
+1382 T
-1394 SLKGIT
+1394 GILSSE
-1400 KGDMPKA
+1400 GMPKV

-1412 WGNIKKQINTIAKE
+1412 WGNIKKQINSIVQK
-1426 ERQSVN
+1426 ERQGVN
-1432 YDLTKDTSLAR
+1432 FDFTKDISLAR
-1443 DYIANNFQVSR
+1443 DYIANNFQVSG
-1454 ETFDKFSDSDK
+1454 EIFDSFSDSDK

-1475 SSSLLTTFT
+1475 SSSLLSSFT
-1484 EQQKV
+1484 EERKV
-1489 EKEISNFILLGGLL
+1489 EREISDFILLGGLL
-1503 DPENAQKVL
+1503 DPENSQKVL
-1512 EKGYEKMNLLRET
+1512 AKGHEKMNLLRET

-1539 LANNQHRESN
+1539 LTDNQHRESN

-1576 AKLSEIESFKSQLPN
+1576 AKLYEIESFKSQLPN

-1599 SNVFYSEKPAFGPAT
+1599 SNVSYSEKPAFGPAT

-1635 NKSVNDIEEY
+1635 NKSVNDSEEY

-1664 SSVASITSGEDF
+1664 SSVVSIKSGEDLQ
-1676 HLFDSMREKGHLNKM
+1676 LFDSMREKGHLNKL

-1733 NSVGGAY
+1733 NSAGGAY

-1750 ILNSIERYGLSDT
+1750 ILNSVERYGLPST

-1818 ERLPASSELDK
+1818 ERLPDSSELDK

-1853 KQELQDK
+1853 KLELQDK
-1860 NAEARRK
+1860 NVEARRK

-2077 PNHLVLFAHNGVY
+2077 PDHLVLFAHNGVY

-2109 LDSFNNSKSN
+2109 LDSINNSKSN

-2188 QPTIYDKETDT
+2188 QPTSYDKETDT

-2271 HPATLSDQVS
+2271 HPAVLSDQVS

-2293 NNPHLL
+2293 NDPHLL

-2324 AVINGKSSY
+2324 ASINGKSSY

-2394 KQGIKE
+2394 KQGVKE

-2436 QQELHLNEQ
+2436 QQELHLNKQ

-2450 YNFEDVSAVK
+2450 HNFEDVSAVK

-2482 KMRDMSRLFEA
+2482 EMRDMSRLFEA

-2597 NILHEGQTVSEAP
+2597 NVLHEGQTVSEAP
-2610 SVEENQQIKE
+2610 SVEENQQVKE

-2639 SPRVGRSH
+2639 SPRVGRFH

>member
-11 KELAIMSPKKNTHEA
+11 KELAIMSPKKNTHKA

-60 LKGSAITSRNIDN
+60 LKGSAVTSRNIDN

-622 LSDVGKASDMIIE
+622 LSDVGKASDMINE

-688 DNRTKAD
+688 GNRTKAD

-744 TKVDNVWQK
+744 AKVDNVWQK
-753 WEDISSEYNLS
+753 WEDISNEYNLS
-764 AEDADRSVVDSDA
+764 VEDADRSVVDSDA
-777 PSLKFRSVDS
+777 PSLIFRSVDS

-813 SNGKQRWTSFD
+813 SNGKQQWTSFD

-857 TQAAIEYLQQQRK
+857 TQSAIEYLQQQHK
-870 GFTPEEPIVPGS
+870 HFSPEAPIVPGS

-902 NREVDLISSIKDD
+902 NREVDLSSSIKDD

-938 KSSNIDNKPL
+938 KSTNIDNKPL

-1063 YSNINVQYPA
+1063 YSNINAQYPA

-1101 EAVYD
+1101 EAVYGES
-1106 HDFMFSEEATK
+1106 FMFSPESQT
-1117 VMIPQSIYSGQLKPL
+1117 VLIPQTIYSGRERPVLDKTNATPI
-1132 SVVQDQEAN
+1132 D
-1141 QEKKVSVPESLQV
+1141 ESL
-1154 PVWEAYEK
+1154 
-1162 EKSQTGDFT
+1162 
-1171 YQDTA
+1171 
-1176 EEYGNMLLKGVENI
+1176 
-1190 LPRIKGTLTINQW
+1190 
-1203 GSDVLSAE
+1203 
-1211 IENDPRIF
+1211 
-1219 ETYII
+1219 
-1224 PEPLKAWLEVSP
+1224 
-1236 KEESHSN
+1236 
-1243 MQGSSTV
+1243 ST
-1250 KNVDIVAA
+1250 
-1258 YVFSTILLQKENQ
+1258 
-1271 EIDLSFTID
+1271 
-1280 GKQWDNYNEV
+1280 
-1290 MQGNSDHSISDEAF
+1290 
-1304 VAAWALQSSMGISKH
+1304 
-1319 DLSKNAVA
+1319 
-1327 VLNDPIATTEHY
+1327 
-1339 GTLTLNGSK
+1339 
-1348 GGIELL
+1348 
-1354 QSGKVSADYSVKGQQ
+1354 
-1369 ITVEASPKSEEEL
+1369 KSE
-1382 HTEQEKKVSIPE
+1382 T
-1394 SLKGIT
+1394 GILSSE
-1400 KGDMPKA
+1400 GMPKV

-1412 WGNIKKQINTIAKE
+1412 WGNIKKQINSIVQK
-1426 ERQSVN
+1426 ERQGVN
-1432 YDLTKDTSLAR
+1432 FDFTKDISLAR
-1443 DYIANNFQVSR
+1443 DYIANNFQVSG
-1454 ETFDKFSDSDK
+1454 EIFDSFSDSDK

-1475 SSSLLTTFT
+1475 SSSLLSSFT
-1484 EQQKV
+1484 EERKV
-1489 EKEISNFILLGGLL
+1489 EREISDFILLGGLL
-1503 DPENAQKVL
+1503 DPENSQKVL
-1512 EKGYEKMNLLRET
+1512 AKGHEKMNLLRET

-1539 LANNQHRESN
+1539 LTDNQHRESN

-1599 SNVFYSEKPAFGPAT
+1599 SNVSYSEKPAFGPAT

-1635 NKSVNDIEEY
+1635 NKSVNDSEEY

-1664 SSVASITSGEDF
+1664 SSVVSIKSGEDLQ
-1676 HLFDSMREKGHLNKM
+1676 LFDSMREKGHLNKL

-1750 ILNSIERYGLSDT
+1750 ILNSVERYGLPST

-1791 HDALKFAAASRGMTP
+1791 HGALKFAAASRGMTP

-1818 ERLPASSELDK
+1818 EKLPDSSELDK

-1853 KQELQDK
+1853 KLELQDK
-1860 NAEARRK
+1860 NVEARRK

-2077 PNHLVLFAHNGVY
+2077 PDHLVLFAHNGVY

-2109 LDSFNNSKSN
+2109 LDSINNSKSN
-2119 RKTSIAYLK
+2119 RKTSIAYIK

-2188 QPTIYDKETDT
+2188 QPTSYDKETDT

-2271 HPATLSDQVS
+2271 HPAVLSDQVS

-2293 NNPHLL
+2293 NDPHLL

-2324 AVINGKSSY
+2324 AAINGKSSY

-2379 ENGVLNNEAFRQALL
+2379 ENGVLNNEDFRQALL
-2394 KQGIKE
+2394 KQGVKE

-2436 QQELHLNEQ
+2436 QQELHLNKQ

-2450 YNFEDVSAVK
+2450 HNFEDVSAVK

-2482 KMRDMSRLFEA
+2482 EMRDMSRLFEA

-2506 TSLGEKYTK
+2506 TLLGEKYTK

-2597 NILHEGQTVSEAP
+2597 NVLHEGQTVSEAP
-2610 SVEENQQIKE
+2610 SVEENQQVKE

-2639 SPRVGRSH
+2639 SPRVGRFH

>member
-1 MLIFSFPLNK
+1 
-11 KELAIMSPKKNTHEA
+11 MSPKKNTHET

-81 YGGNTV
+81 YEGKTV
-87 SYREVKKD
+87 SYREVKKE

-101 YEATSVEFTKL
+101 YEATSAEFTKL

-166 WSLNDDSTEG
+166 WSLNDEPTEG
-176 WSVGVANIQS
+176 WSIGVANIQS
-186 FKSLPFSRSLVLKG
+186 FKSLPFSRSLVLKS

-350 YLTARQLFSMNES
+350 YLTARQLFSMNDS
-363 LKDPSTGKIASEN
+363 LKDPSTGKIALEN

-500 EQTDNISSPHYNLSK
+500 DQTDNISSPHYNLSK

-524 QYKTSNSKEGIFA
+524 QYKTSTSKEGIFA
-537 DGQAFYATLLH
+537 DGQEFYATLLH

-601 AKYVSSWLK
+601 AKNVSSWLK

-622 LSDVGKASDMIIE
+622 LSDVGKASDMINE

-658 NELSNSSRPER
+658 NELSNSSRPGK

-688 DNRTKAD
+688 GNRTEAD

-730 SYQRTVYNFGDEVE
+730 SYQRTVYNFGDDVE

-777 PSLKFRSVDS
+777 PLLKFRSVDS

-813 SNGKQRWTSFD
+813 SNGKQQWTSFD

-857 TQAAIEYLQQQRK
+857 TQSAIEYLQQQHK
-870 GFTPEEPIVPGS
+870 HFSPEAPIVPGS

-902 NREVDLISSIKDD
+902 NREVDLSSSIKDD

-938 KSSNIDNKPL
+938 KSTNIDNKPL

-1063 YSNINVQYPA
+1063 YSNINAQYPA

-1095 AYNANV
+1095 AYNSNV
-1101 EAVYD
+1101 EAVYGES
-1106 HDFMFSEEATK
+1106 FMFSPESQT
-1117 VMIPQSIYSGQLKPL
+1117 VLIPQTIYSGRERPVLDKTNATPI
-1132 SVVQDQEAN
+1132 D
-1141 QEKKVSVPESLQV
+1141 ESL
-1154 PVWEAYEK
+1154 
-1162 EKSQTGDFT
+1162 
-1171 YQDTA
+1171 
-1176 EEYGNMLLKGVENI
+1176 
-1190 LPRIKGTLTINQW
+1190 
-1203 GSDVLSAE
+1203 
-1211 IENDPRIF
+1211 
-1219 ETYII
+1219 
-1224 PEPLKAWLEVSP
+1224 
-1236 KEESHSN
+1236 
-1243 MQGSSTV
+1243 ST
-1250 KNVDIVAA
+1250 
-1258 YVFSTILLQKENQ
+1258 
-1271 EIDLSFTID
+1271 
-1280 GKQWDNYNEV
+1280 
-1290 MQGNSDHSISDEAF
+1290 
-1304 VAAWALQSSMGISKH
+1304 
-1319 DLSKNAVA
+1319 
-1327 VLNDPIATTEHY
+1327 
-1339 GTLTLNGSK
+1339 
-1348 GGIELL
+1348 
-1354 QSGKVSADYSVKGQQ
+1354 
-1369 ITVEASPKSEEEL
+1369 KSE
-1382 HTEQEKKVSIPE
+1382 T
-1394 SLKGIT
+1394 GILSSE
-1400 KGDMPKA
+1400 GMPKV

-1412 WGNIKKQINTIAKE
+1412 WGNIKKQINSIVQK
-1426 ERQSVN
+1426 ERQGVN
-1432 YDLTKDTSLAR
+1432 FDFTKDISLAR
-1443 DYIANNFQVSR
+1443 DYIANNFQVSG
-1454 ETFDKFSDSDK
+1454 EIFDSFSDSDK

-1475 SSSLLTTFT
+1475 SSSLLSSFT
-1484 EQQKV
+1484 EERKV
-1489 EKEISNFILLGGLL
+1489 EREISDFILLGGLL
-1503 DPENAQKVL
+1503 DPENSQKVL
-1512 EKGYEKMNLLRET
+1512 AKGHEKMNLLRET

-1539 LANNQHRESN
+1539 LTDNQHRESN
-1549 SIAYG
+1549 SIVYG

-1599 SNVFYSEKPAFGPAT
+1599 SNVSYSEKPAFGPAT

-1625 DQHQEESVSI
+1625 DQHQKESVSI
-1635 NKSVNDIEEY
+1635 NKSVNDSEEY

-1664 SSVASITSGEDF
+1664 SSVVSIKSGEDLQ
-1676 HLFDSMREKGHLNKM
+1676 LFDSMREKGHLNKL

-1733 NSVGGAY
+1733 NSAGGAY

-1750 ILNSIERYGLSDT
+1750 ILNSVERYGLPST

-1818 ERLPASSELDK
+1818 ERLPDSSELDK

-1853 KQELQDK
+1853 KLELQDK
-1860 NAEARRK
+1860 NVEARRK

-2077 PNHLVLFAHNGVY
+2077 PDHLVLFAHNGVY

-2109 LDSFNNSKSN
+2109 LDSINNSKSN

-2188 QPTIYDKETDT
+2188 QPTSYDKETDT

-2271 HPATLSDQVS
+2271 HPAVLSDQVS

-2293 NNPHLL
+2293 NDPHLL

-2324 AVINGKSSY
+2324 ASINGKSSY

-2394 KQGIKE
+2394 KQGVKE

-2436 QQELHLNEQ
+2436 QQELHLNKQ

-2450 YNFEDVSAVK
+2450 HNFEDVSAVK

-2482 KMRDMSRLFEA
+2482 EMRDMSRLFEA

-2597 NILHEGQTVSEAP
+2597 NVLHEGQTVSEAP
-2610 SVEENQQIKE
+2610 SVEENQQVKE

-2639 SPRVGRSH
+2639 SPRVGRFH

>member
-1 MLIFSFPLNK
+1 LLIFSFPLNK
-11 KELAIMSPKKNTHEA
+11 KELAIMSPKKNTHKA

-60 LKGSAITSRNIDN
+60 LKGSAVTSRNIDN

-622 LSDVGKASDMIIE
+622 LSDVGKASDMINE

-688 DNRTKAD
+688 GNRTKAD

-744 TKVDNVWQK
+744 AKVDNVWQK
-753 WEDISSEYNLS
+753 WEDISNEYNLS
-764 AEDADRSVVDSDA
+764 VEDADRSVVDSDA
-777 PSLKFRSVDS
+777 PSLIFRSVDS

-813 SNGKQRWTSFD
+813 SNGKQQWTSFD

-857 TQAAIEYLQQQRK
+857 TQSAIEYLQQQHK
-870 GFTPEEPIVPGS
+870 HFSPEAPIVPGS

-902 NREVDLISSIKDD
+902 NREVDISSSIKDD

-938 KSSNIDNKPL
+938 KSTNIDNKPL

-1063 YSNINVQYPA
+1063 YSNINAQYPA

-1101 EAVYD
+1101 EAVYGES
-1106 HDFMFSEEATK
+1106 FMFSPESQT
-1117 VMIPQSIYSGQLKPL
+1117 VLIPQTIYSGRERPVLDKTNATPI
-1132 SVVQDQEAN
+1132 D
-1141 QEKKVSVPESLQV
+1141 ESL
-1154 PVWEAYEK
+1154 
-1162 EKSQTGDFT
+1162 
-1171 YQDTA
+1171 
-1176 EEYGNMLLKGVENI
+1176 
-1190 LPRIKGTLTINQW
+1190 
-1203 GSDVLSAE
+1203 
-1211 IENDPRIF
+1211 
-1219 ETYII
+1219 
-1224 PEPLKAWLEVSP
+1224 
-1236 KEESHSN
+1236 
-1243 MQGSSTV
+1243 ST
-1250 KNVDIVAA
+1250 
-1258 YVFSTILLQKENQ
+1258 
-1271 EIDLSFTID
+1271 
-1280 GKQWDNYNEV
+1280 
-1290 MQGNSDHSISDEAF
+1290 
-1304 VAAWALQSSMGISKH
+1304 
-1319 DLSKNAVA
+1319 
-1327 VLNDPIATTEHY
+1327 
-1339 GTLTLNGSK
+1339 
-1348 GGIELL
+1348 
-1354 QSGKVSADYSVKGQQ
+1354 
-1369 ITVEASPKSEEEL
+1369 KSE
-1382 HTEQEKKVSIPE
+1382 T
-1394 SLKGIT
+1394 GILSSE
-1400 KGDMPKA
+1400 GMPKV

-1412 WGNIKKQINTIAKE
+1412 WGNIKKQINSIVQK
-1426 ERQSVN
+1426 ERQGVN
-1432 YDLTKDTSLAR
+1432 FDFTKDISLAR
-1443 DYIANNFQVSR
+1443 DYIANNFQVSG
-1454 ETFDKFSDSDK
+1454 EIFDSFSDSDK

-1475 SSSLLTTFT
+1475 SSSLLSSFT
-1484 EQQKV
+1484 EERKV
-1489 EKEISNFILLGGLL
+1489 EREISDFILLGGLL
-1503 DPENAQKVL
+1503 DPENSQKVL
-1512 EKGYEKMNLLRET
+1512 AKGHEKMNLLREA

-1539 LANNQHRESN
+1539 LTDNQHRESN

-1599 SNVFYSEKPAFGPAT
+1599 SNVSYSEKPAFGPAT

-1635 NKSVNDIEEY
+1635 NKSVNDSEEY

-1664 SSVASITSGEDF
+1664 SSVVSIKSGEDLQ
-1676 HLFDSMREKGHLNKM
+1676 LFDSMREKGHLNKL

-1733 NSVGGAY
+1733 NSAGGAY

-1750 ILNSIERYGLSDT
+1750 ILNSVERYGLPST

-1818 ERLPASSELDK
+1818 ERLPDSSELDK

-1853 KQELQDK
+1853 KLELQDK
-1860 NAEARRK
+1860 NVEARRK

-2077 PNHLVLFAHNGVY
+2077 PDHLVLFAHNGVY

-2109 LDSFNNSKSN
+2109 LDSINNSKSN

-2188 QPTIYDKETDT
+2188 QPTSYDKETDT

-2271 HPATLSDQVS
+2271 HPAVLSDQVS

-2293 NNPHLL
+2293 NDPHLL

-2324 AVINGKSSY
+2324 ASINGKSSY

-2394 KQGIKE
+2394 KQGVKE

-2436 QQELHLNEQ
+2436 QQELHLNKQ

-2450 YNFEDVSAVK
+2450 HNFEDVSAVK

-2482 KMRDMSRLFEA
+2482 EMRDMSRLFEA

-2546 RDAQDKNKYLIFATI
+2546 RDAQDKNKYLIFASI

-2597 NILHEGQTVSEAP
+2597 NVLHEGQTVSEAP
-2610 SVEENQQIKE
+2610 SVEENQQVKE

-2639 SPRVGRSH
+2639 SPRVGRFH

>member
-26 TFPETVIPEELQSN
+26 TFSETVIPEELQSN

-176 WSVGVANIQS
+176 WSVGVANIRS

-622 LSDVGKASDMIIE
+622 LSDVGKASDMINE

-688 DNRTKAD
+688 GNRTKAD

-744 TKVDNVWQK
+744 AKVDNVWQK
-753 WEDISSEYNLS
+753 WEDISNEYNLS
-764 AEDADRSVVDSDA
+764 VEDADRSVVDSDA
-777 PSLKFRSVDS
+777 PLVKFRSVDS

-813 SNGKQRWTSFD
+813 SNGKQQWTSFD

-857 TQAAIEYLQQQRK
+857 TQSAIEYLQQQHK
-870 GFTPEEPIVPGS
+870 HFSPEAPIVPGS

-902 NREVDLISSIKDD
+902 NREVDLSSSIKDD

-938 KSSNIDNKPL
+938 KSTNIDNKPL

-1063 YSNINVQYPA
+1063 YSNINAQYPA

-1101 EAVYD
+1101 EAVYGES
-1106 HDFMFSEEATK
+1106 FMFSPESQT
-1117 VMIPQSIYSGQLKPL
+1117 VLIPQTIYSGRERPVLDKTNATPI
-1132 SVVQDQEAN
+1132 D
-1141 QEKKVSVPESLQV
+1141 ESL
-1154 PVWEAYEK
+1154 
-1162 EKSQTGDFT
+1162 
-1171 YQDTA
+1171 
-1176 EEYGNMLLKGVENI
+1176 
-1190 LPRIKGTLTINQW
+1190 
-1203 GSDVLSAE
+1203 
-1211 IENDPRIF
+1211 
-1219 ETYII
+1219 
-1224 PEPLKAWLEVSP
+1224 
-1236 KEESHSN
+1236 
-1243 MQGSSTV
+1243 ST
-1250 KNVDIVAA
+1250 
-1258 YVFSTILLQKENQ
+1258 
-1271 EIDLSFTID
+1271 
-1280 GKQWDNYNEV
+1280 
-1290 MQGNSDHSISDEAF
+1290 
-1304 VAAWALQSSMGISKH
+1304 
-1319 DLSKNAVA
+1319 
-1327 VLNDPIATTEHY
+1327 
-1339 GTLTLNGSK
+1339 
-1348 GGIELL
+1348 
-1354 QSGKVSADYSVKGQQ
+1354 
-1369 ITVEASPKSEEEL
+1369 KSE
-1382 HTEQEKKVSIPE
+1382 T
-1394 SLKGIT
+1394 GILSSE
-1400 KGDMPKA
+1400 GMPKV

-1412 WGNIKKQINTIAKE
+1412 WGNIKKQINSIVQK
-1426 ERQSVN
+1426 ERQGVN
-1432 YDLTKDTSLAR
+1432 FDFTKDISLAR
-1443 DYIANNFQVSR
+1443 DYIANNFQVSG
-1454 ETFDKFSDSDK
+1454 EIFDSFSDSDK

-1475 SSSLLTTFT
+1475 SSSLLSSFT
-1484 EQQKV
+1484 EERKV
-1489 EKEISNFILLGGLL
+1489 EKEISDFILLGGLL
-1503 DPENAQKVL
+1503 DPENSQKVL
-1512 EKGYEKMNLLRET
+1512 AKGHEKMNLLRET

-1539 LANNQHRESN
+1539 LADNQHRESN

-1599 SNVFYSEKPAFGPAT
+1599 SNVSYSEKPAFGPAT

-1635 NKSVNDIEEY
+1635 NKSVNDSEEH

-1664 SSVASITSGEDF
+1664 SSVVSIKSGEDLQ
-1676 HLFDSMREKGHLNKM
+1676 LFDSMREKGHLNKL

-1733 NSVGGAY
+1733 NSAGGAY

-1750 ILNSIERYGLSDT
+1750 ILNSVERYGLPST

-1818 ERLPASSELDK
+1818 EKLPDASELDK

-1853 KQELQDK
+1853 KLELQDK
-1860 NAEARRK
+1860 NVEARRK

-1996 ITSNQYENLSPDE
+1996 ITSNQYENLSSDE

-2024 FNIDQTVLKGA
+2024 FNLDQTVLKGA

-2077 PNHLVLFAHNGVY
+2077 PDHLVLFAHNGVY

-2109 LDSFNNSKSN
+2109 LDSINNSKSN
-2119 RKTSIAYLK
+2119 RKTSIAYIK

-2188 QPTIYDKETDT
+2188 QPTSYDKETDT

-2271 HPATLSDQVS
+2271 HPAVLSDQVS

-2293 NNPHLL
+2293 NDPHLL

-2324 AVINGKSSY
+2324 AAINGKSSY

-2394 KQGIKE
+2394 KQGVKE

-2436 QQELHLNEQ
+2436 QQELHLNKQ

-2450 YNFEDVSAVK
+2450 HNFEDVSAVK

-2482 KMRDMSRLFEA
+2482 EMRDMSRLFEA

-2597 NILHEGQTVSEAP
+2597 NVLHEGQTVSEAP
-2610 SVEENQQIKE
+2610 SVEENQQVKE

-2639 SPRVGRSH
+2639 SPRVGRFH

>member
-1 MLIFSFPLNK
+1 MIFSFPLNK

-26 TFPETVIPEELQSN
+26 TFPKTVIPEELQSN

-81 YGGNTV
+81 YEGKTV
-87 SYREVKKD
+87 SYREVKKE

-101 YEATSVEFTKL
+101 YEATSAEFTKL

-166 WSLNDDSTEG
+166 WSLNDEPTEG
-176 WSVGVANIQS
+176 WSVGVANIRS
-186 FKSLPFSRSLVLKG
+186 FKSLPFSRSLVLKS

-229 RTLNKRLDDLKSHK
+229 RTLNKRLDDLRSHK

-500 EQTDNISSPHYNLSK
+500 DQTDNISSPHYNLSK
-515 DFIKVPLKN
+515 DFIKVPFKN
-524 QYKTSNSKEGIFA
+524 QYKTSTSKEGIFA
-537 DGQAFYATLLH
+537 DGQEFYATLLH

-646 TLLRGSNLKGQD
+646 TLLRDSNLKGQD

-688 DNRTKAD
+688 GNRTKAD

-716 LAVETVVPDAITAP
+716 LAVETVVPDAITDP
-730 SYQRTVYNFGDEVE
+730 SYQQSVYDFGDEVE
-744 TKVDNVWQK
+744 AKADNVWQK
-753 WEDISSEYNLS
+753 WEDISNEYNLS
-764 AEDADRSVVDSDA
+764 VEDADRSVVDSDA
-777 PSLKFRSVDS
+777 PLLKFRSVDS
-787 AVKFADWI
+787 AVKFVDWI

-848 VKGSHPHNL
+848 VKESHPHNL

-902 NREVDLISSIKDD
+902 NREVDLSSSIKDD

-1015 TVVKAKIYYFEQHI
+1015 TVDKATIYYFEQHI

-1063 YSNINVQYPA
+1063 YSNINAQYPA

-1101 EAVYD
+1101 EAVYGES
-1106 HDFMFSEEATK
+1106 FMFSPESQT
-1117 VMIPQSIYSGQLKPL
+1117 VLIPQTIYSGRERPVLDKTNATPI
-1132 SVVQDQEAN
+1132 D
-1141 QEKKVSVPESLQV
+1141 ESL
-1154 PVWEAYEK
+1154 
-1162 EKSQTGDFT
+1162 
-1171 YQDTA
+1171 
-1176 EEYGNMLLKGVENI
+1176 
-1190 LPRIKGTLTINQW
+1190 
-1203 GSDVLSAE
+1203 
-1211 IENDPRIF
+1211 
-1219 ETYII
+1219 
-1224 PEPLKAWLEVSP
+1224 
-1236 KEESHSN
+1236 
-1243 MQGSSTV
+1243 ST
-1250 KNVDIVAA
+1250 
-1258 YVFSTILLQKENQ
+1258 
-1271 EIDLSFTID
+1271 
-1280 GKQWDNYNEV
+1280 
-1290 MQGNSDHSISDEAF
+1290 
-1304 VAAWALQSSMGISKH
+1304 
-1319 DLSKNAVA
+1319 
-1327 VLNDPIATTEHY
+1327 
-1339 GTLTLNGSK
+1339 
-1348 GGIELL
+1348 
-1354 QSGKVSADYSVKGQQ
+1354 
-1369 ITVEASPKSEEEL
+1369 KSE
-1382 HTEQEKKVSIPE
+1382 T
-1394 SLKGIT
+1394 GILSSE
-1400 KGDMPKA
+1400 GMPKV

-1412 WGNIKKQINTIAKE
+1412 WGNIKKQINSIVQK
-1426 ERQSVN
+1426 ERQGVN
-1432 YDLTKDTSLAR
+1432 FDFTKDISLAR
-1443 DYIANNFQVSR
+1443 DYIANNFQVSG
-1454 ETFDKFSDSDK
+1454 EIFDRFSDSDK

-1475 SSSLLTTFT
+1475 SSSLLSSFT
-1484 EQQKV
+1484 EERKV
-1489 EKEISNFILLGGLL
+1489 EREISDFILLGGLS
-1503 DPENAQKVL
+1503 DPEFSQKVL
-1512 EKGYEKMNLLRET
+1512 DRGIEKMNLIRET
-1525 PNVNLAVLKSSVLS
+1525 PNLNLAVLKSAVLS
-1539 LANNQHRESN
+1539 LVDKQQTESS
-1549 SIAYG
+1549 SISYG
-1554 QYDIPIWAV
+1554 QYDIPTWAV

-1576 AKLSEIESFKSQLPN
+1576 AKLSEIESFKSQLPH
-1591 NSFFEFKE
+1591 NSFFEFKD
-1599 SNVFYSEKPAFGPAT
+1599 SNVSYSGKPAFGSAT
-1614 NVIKAHIYVSR
+1614 NVIKAHVYVSL
-1625 DQHQEESVSI
+1625 DQHQGESVSI
-1635 NKSVNDIEEY
+1635 NNNVNESAEY
-1645 TMARRLPQQDSKK
+1645 IMARKLPQQDSKK

-1664 SSVASITSGEDF
+1664 SSVVSIKSGEDL

-1691 LKVAAEYDSGDAIS
+1691 LKVAAEYDSGEGIS

-1733 NSVGGAY
+1733 NSAGGAY

-1750 ILNSIERYGLSDT
+1750 ILNSVERYGLPST

-1818 ERLPASSELDK
+1818 EKLPDSSELDK
-1829 KRGLDDREKEIEL
+1829 KRGLEDRQKEIEL

-1853 KQELQDK
+1853 KLELQDK
-1860 NAEARRK
+1860 NVEARRK

-2009 KEHFMKA
+2009 KEHFVKA

-2077 PNHLVLFAHNGVY
+2077 PDHLVLFAHNGVY

-2109 LDSFNNSKSN
+2109 LDSINNSKSN

-2138 VVSSGQ
+2138 VVSFGQ

-2188 QPTIYDKETDT
+2188 QPTSYDKETDT
-2199 IILNN
+2199 ITLNN

-2271 HPATLSDQVS
+2271 HPAILSDQVS

-2293 NNPHLL
+2293 NDPHLL

-2313 EKLVKGEQVDY
+2313 EKLIKGEQVDY
-2324 AVINGKSSY
+2324 SAINGKSSY

-2394 KQGIKE
+2394 KQGVKE

-2450 YNFEDVSAVK
+2450 HNFEDVSAVK

-2482 KMRDMSRLFEA
+2482 EMRDMSRLFEA

-2597 NILHEGQTVSEAP
+2597 NVLHEGQTVSEAP
-2610 SVEENQQIKE
+2610 SVEENQQVKE

-2639 SPRVGRSH
+2639 SPRVGRFH

>member
-1 MLIFSFPLNK
+1 
-11 KELAIMSPKKNTHEA
+11 MSPKKNTHEA
-26 TFPETVIPEELQSN
+26 TFSEAVIPEELQSTS
-40 ILVDFNSISF
+40 LVDINSFSL
-50 PFPNHNVREK
+50 PSPNHNVREK

-101 YEATSVEFTKL
+101 YEATSAEFTKI

-166 WSLNDDSTEG
+166 WSLNDEPTEG
-176 WSVGVANIQS
+176 WSIGVANIQS

-200 SFVNQLNQVIANLH
+200 SFVNQLNQVIANLY

-243 ASLKD
+243 ASLND

-256 NLIKSKDIP
+256 NLIKSKDIS

-281 YSDAVIQQFADM
+281 YPDAVIQQFADM

-325 GRQYNGINPFMLMYD
+325 GRQYNGINPFMLMYN
-340 TIKHEYTTSM
+340 TIEHEYTTSM
-350 YLTARQLFSMNES
+350 YLTAHQLFSMNES
-363 LKDPSTGKIASEN
+363 LKDPSTGKIALEN

-460 PSLPDSEGMY
+460 PSFPDSDGMY
-470 INEDIDSL
+470 FNEDIDSL

-500 EQTDNISSPHYNLSK
+500 DQTADISSPHYNLSK

-524 QYKTSNSKEGIFA
+524 QYKTSDSKEGVFA
-537 DGQAFYATLLH
+537 DGQEFYATLLH

-561 RDMNGSFGDKKYAK
+561 RDLSGSFGDKKYAK

-646 TLLRGSNLKGQD
+646 TLLRDSSLKGQD

-688 DNRTKAD
+688 GNRTKAD

-716 LAVETVVPDAITAP
+716 LAVETVVPDAITDP
-730 SYQRTVYNFGDEVE
+730 SYQQSVYDFGDEVE
-744 TKVDNVWQK
+744 AKVDNVWQK
-753 WEDISSEYNLS
+753 WEDISNEYNLS
-764 AEDADRSVVDSDA
+764 VEDADRSVVDSDA

-795 TAKYAKTEQKSE
+795 TAKYVKTEQKSDSL
-807 STELIY
+807 STEERRET
-813 SNGKQRWTSFD
+813 NGK
-824 SLLKAAKEHQI
+824 
-835 TRSEFMALSTFNT
+835 
-848 VKGSHPHNL
+848 
-857 TQAAIEYLQQQRK
+857 Y
-870 GFTPEEPIVPGS
+870 
-882 PLYDAIKMLKEGK
+882 
-895 VFAEYRG
+895 
-902 NREVDLISSIKDD
+902 
-915 EMLSAEEIE
+915 
-924 KLKAMASDASDGKS
+924 
-938 KSSNIDNKPL
+938 
-948 IEKVPYGE
+948 
-956 FYLPDWSIPYF
+956 
-967 KDGKE
+967 
-972 EGLSAEQ
+972 
-979 LKTIKDFEKDFPSKL
+979 
-994 SIEIT
+994 
-999 ESSIEGNHN
+999 
-1008 TELGPAT
+1008 
-1015 TVVKAKIYYFEQHI
+1015 
-1029 SDLFPTDES
+1029 
-1038 TRDRLDK
+1038 
-1045 DLSEDNKNRKTL
+1045 KTL
-1057 SDLQAQ
+1057 YDLQAQ
-1063 YSNINVQYPA
+1063 YSNINAQYPA
-1073 AVNDERTRQIA
+1073 AVNDERTHQIA

-1101 EAVYD
+1101 EAVYGES
-1106 HDFMFSEEATK
+1106 FMFSPEAQT
-1117 VMIPQSIYSGQLKPL
+1117 MLIPQTIYSGRERSALDKTNATPI
-1132 SVVQDQEAN
+1132 D
-1141 QEKKVSVPESLQV
+1141 ESLST
-1154 PVWEAYEK
+1154 
-1162 EKSQTGDFT
+1162 KS
-1171 YQDTA
+1171 
-1176 EEYGNMLLKGVENI
+1176 
-1190 LPRIKGTLTINQW
+1190 
-1203 GSDVLSAE
+1203 
-1211 IENDPRIF
+1211 
-1219 ETYII
+1219 ETF
-1224 PEPLKAWLEVSP
+1224 VSP
-1236 KEESHSN
+1236 E
-1243 MQGSSTV
+1243 G
-1250 KNVDIVAA
+1250 
-1258 YVFSTILLQKENQ
+1258 
-1271 EIDLSFTID
+1271 
-1280 GKQWDNYNEV
+1280 
-1290 MQGNSDHSISDEAF
+1290 
-1304 VAAWALQSSMGISKH
+1304 
-1319 DLSKNAVA
+1319 
-1327 VLNDPIATTEHY
+1327 
-1339 GTLTLNGSK
+1339 
-1348 GGIELL
+1348 
-1354 QSGKVSADYSVKGQQ
+1354 
-1369 ITVEASPKSEEEL
+1369 
-1382 HTEQEKKVSIPE
+1382 
-1394 SLKGIT
+1394 
-1400 KGDMPKA
+1400 MPKV

-1412 WGNIKKQINTIAKE
+1412 WENIKKQLNTVAKE
-1426 ERQSVN
+1426 ERQSAN

-1512 EKGYEKMNLLRET
+1512 EKGYEKMTLLRET

-1539 LANNQHRESN
+1539 LADNQHRQSN
-1549 SIAYG
+1549 PIAYG

-1576 AKLSEIESFKSQLPN
+1576 AKLSEIESFKSQFPN
-1591 NSFFEFKE
+1591 NSFFEFKD
-1599 SNVFYSEKPAFGPAT
+1599 SNVSYSEKPAFGPAT

-1635 NKSVNDIEEY
+1635 NNNVNDSEEY
-1645 TMARRLPQQDSKK
+1645 TMARKLPQQDSKK

-1664 SSVASITSGEDF
+1664 SSVVSIKSGEDLQ
-1676 HLFDSMREKGHLNKM
+1676 LFDSMREKGHLNKM
-1691 LKVAAEYDSGDAIS
+1691 LKVAAEYDYGEDIS
-1705 LDTTHKSP
+1705 LDATHKSP

-1733 NSVGGAY
+1733 NSAGGAY

-1750 ILNSIERYGLSDT
+1750 ILNSINRYGLPDT

-1769 SLSGRKDYSS
+1769 RLSGRKDYSS

-1791 HDALKFAAASRGMTP
+1791 HDALNFAAASRGMTP
-1806 KQMEESLAAGTE
+1806 KQMEESLSEGTE
-1818 ERLPASSELDK
+1818 EKLPDFSEQDK
-1829 KRGLDDREKEIEL
+1829 KRGLEDRDNEVEK
-1842 KNEELSGEVSS
+1842 KNEELSGGVSS
-1853 KQELQDK
+1853 KGNLQDN
-1860 NAEARRK
+1860 NAEDRRK
-1867 EESQREAEK
+1867 EESRREAER
-1876 KEKEKQESQKKDDSS
+1876 KEKEKQDSQKKDDSS
-1891 AKIITAAFL
+1891 TKIITAAFL
-1900 RSSLLSTALLSAKD
+1900 RASLLSTALLSAKD

-1922 GGKKSPTFHQA
+1922 DAKTAPSFYKTN
-1933 SWDVS
+1933 WEIS
-1938 PYNQIFMSL
+1938 PYNQLFMSL

-1966 SLAVKKG
+1966 SIAIKKG
-1973 SESLPYSWT
+1973 SQSLPYSWT
-1982 DWSMYKSKGPEPKS
+1982 DWSMYKSKGSDPKL
-1996 ITSNQYENLSPDE
+1996 ITANQYENLPPSE
-2009 KEHFMKA
+2009 KELYRKE
-2016 PVKYDRKI
+2016 PVKFDRKV
-2024 FNIDQTVLKGA
+2024 FNIDQSLLKDTDRKS
-2035 NPEQYNAVLKEH
+2035 YNALLGDNITHLNDKQTLASSDGVSFIH
-2047 DTHYKEMQT
+2047 DDYAKFRN
-2056 IASTDSVDLVSD
+2056 S
-2068 RVSKIKKQH
+2068 H
-2077 PNHLVLFAHNGVY
+2077 PNHIVITQLMGNYAVIGRDSKYIQKLNIDNVELSHIIKDKDRMPYADIKSKDLDAAIKAIVSSGKKVAIWNPSQSLNLP
-2090 NAFGKDAKTIHQ
+2090 NAIQEIVSNAET
-2102 LAKDSVT
+2102 T
-2109 LDSFNNSKSN
+2109 LDSFSKN
-2119 RKTSIAYLK
+2119 
-2128 PSDLDKVLKA
+2128 
-2138 VVSSGQ
+2138 
-2144 RVAVADN
+2144 
-2151 FEVLNAPK
+2151 
-2159 EATKILSKAESVLDN
+2159 
-2174 YSKSTGINVQKSLT
+2174 TGIKVQKSLT
-2188 QPTIYDKETDT
+2188 QPTSYDKETDT

-2204 KKPVNPGSEL
+2204 KKSVNPGNEL
-2214 RTAVENSNAIYFAIS
+2214 RAVVENSNAIYFAIS

-2271 HPATLSDQVS
+2271 HPAVLSDQVS
-2281 NESVESWVQDIK
+2281 HESVESWAQDIK
-2293 NNPHLL
+2293 NDPHLL

-2324 AVINGKSSY
+2324 AAINGKSLHD
-2333 NKAES
+2333 KTKS
-2338 FNLVSELNEVVNTST
+2338 FNYVSELNEIAKTDP
-2353 MSAAVIRNNDGKS
+2353 MSAVIIRDKNNAS
-2366 ASVILS
+2366 TSVILS
-2372 KGIESIS
+2372 TGIETVS
-2379 ENGVLNNEAFRQALL
+2379 ENGVLNNNKFRQALL
-2394 KQGIKE
+2394 QQGDKDIK
-2400 VKFFNPGGTLGLNK
+2400 FYQSGGTLGLNK
-2414 GDSYFEDKS
+2414 DDSFFKDK
-2423 IQIVNFDGKEVVP
+2423 IMQIVSFNGKDVLP
-2436 QQELHLNEQ
+2436 QQDLHINDH
-2445 SQNVE
+2445 SQNVSHS
-2450 YNFEDVSAVK
+2450 FEDVSAVK
-2460 DDNNRWHLYIKEKDQ
+2460 DDNNRWHLYIKEKGQ

-2482 KMRDMSRLFEA
+2482 DKSDLSRLFEA
-2493 FKSQDQ
+2493 FKSHDQ
-2499 QAIYDTK
+2499 QSIYDAK
-2506 TSLGEKYTK
+2506 TSLGEKYIH
-2515 LVQQRPELKVDFL
+2515 LAQSHPELKVDFL
-2528 MPKVPA
+2528 MPKVPSQ
-2534 EDITRIERANIA
+2534 DIARIQRAGIT
-2546 RDAQDKNKYLIFATI
+2546 RDAQDRNKYLIFATI
-2561 DGKGYHHEI
+2561 DGKNYHQEI

-2588 SALAAKVFS
+2588 NALAAKIFS
-2597 NILHEGQTVSEAP
+2597 NVLHEGQSISDTPLKEEKEQTKLSTV
-2610 SVEENQQIKE
+2610 
-2620 TNSEKVDS
+2620 EKIDT
-2628 PKQST
+2628 KQSF
-2633 ESEESL
+2633 ENDEDVNSSKGM
-2639 SPRVGRSH
+2639 SRQ

>member
-1 MLIFSFPLNK
+1 MIFSFPLNK

-26 TFPETVIPEELQSN
+26 TFPKTVIPEELQSN

-81 YGGNTV
+81 YEGKTV
-87 SYREVKKD
+87 SYREVKKE

-101 YEATSVEFTKL
+101 YEATSAEFTKL

-166 WSLNDDSTEG
+166 WSLNDEPTEG
-176 WSVGVANIQS
+176 WSVGVANIRS
-186 FKSLPFSRSLVLKG
+186 FKSLPFSRSLVLKS

-622 LSDVGKASDMIIE
+622 LSDVGKASDMINE

-688 DNRTKAD
+688 GNRTKAD

-744 TKVDNVWQK
+744 AKVDNVWQK
-753 WEDISSEYNLS
+753 WEDISNEYNLS
-764 AEDADRSVVDSDA
+764 VEDADRSVVDSDA
-777 PSLKFRSVDS
+777 PLVKFRSVDS

-813 SNGKQRWTSFD
+813 SNGKQQWTSFD

-857 TQAAIEYLQQQRK
+857 TQSAIEYLQQQHK
-870 GFTPEEPIVPGS
+870 HFSPEAPIVPGS

-902 NREVDLISSIKDD
+902 NREVDLSSSIKDD

-1029 SDLFPTDES
+1029 RDLFPTDES

-1063 YSNINVQYPA
+1063 YSNINAQYPA

-1101 EAVYD
+1101 EAVYGES
-1106 HDFMFSEEATK
+1106 FMFSPESQT
-1117 VMIPQSIYSGQLKPL
+1117 VLIPQTIYSGRERPVLDKTNATPI
-1132 SVVQDQEAN
+1132 D
-1141 QEKKVSVPESLQV
+1141 ESL
-1154 PVWEAYEK
+1154 
-1162 EKSQTGDFT
+1162 
-1171 YQDTA
+1171 
-1176 EEYGNMLLKGVENI
+1176 
-1190 LPRIKGTLTINQW
+1190 
-1203 GSDVLSAE
+1203 
-1211 IENDPRIF
+1211 
-1219 ETYII
+1219 
-1224 PEPLKAWLEVSP
+1224 
-1236 KEESHSN
+1236 
-1243 MQGSSTV
+1243 ST
-1250 KNVDIVAA
+1250 
-1258 YVFSTILLQKENQ
+1258 
-1271 EIDLSFTID
+1271 
-1280 GKQWDNYNEV
+1280 
-1290 MQGNSDHSISDEAF
+1290 
-1304 VAAWALQSSMGISKH
+1304 
-1319 DLSKNAVA
+1319 
-1327 VLNDPIATTEHY
+1327 
-1339 GTLTLNGSK
+1339 
-1348 GGIELL
+1348 
-1354 QSGKVSADYSVKGQQ
+1354 
-1369 ITVEASPKSEEEL
+1369 KSE
-1382 HTEQEKKVSIPE
+1382 T
-1394 SLKGIT
+1394 GILSSE
-1400 KGDMPKA
+1400 GMPKV

-1412 WGNIKKQINTIAKE
+1412 WGNIKKQINSIVQN
-1426 ERQSVN
+1426 ERQGVN
-1432 YDLTKDTSLAR
+1432 FDFTKDISLAR
-1443 DYIANNFQVSR
+1443 DYIANNFQVSG
-1454 ETFDKFSDSDK
+1454 EIFDRFSDSDK

-1475 SSSLLTTFT
+1475 SSSLLSSFT
-1484 EQQKV
+1484 EERKV
-1489 EKEISNFILLGGLL
+1489 EREISDFILLGGLL
-1503 DPENAQKVL
+1503 DPENSQKVL
-1512 EKGYEKMNLLRET
+1512 AKGHEKMNLLRET

-1539 LANNQHRESN
+1539 LTDNQHRESN

-1576 AKLSEIESFKSQLPN
+1576 AKLYEIESFKSQLPN

-1599 SNVFYSEKPAFGPAT
+1599 SNVSYSEKPAFGPAT

-1635 NKSVNDIEEY
+1635 NKSVNDSEEY

-1664 SSVASITSGEDF
+1664 SSVVSIKSGEDLQ
-1676 HLFDSMREKGHLNKM
+1676 LFDSMREKGHLNKL

-1733 NSVGGAY
+1733 NSAGGAY

-1750 ILNSIERYGLSDT
+1750 ILNSVERYGLPST

-1818 ERLPASSELDK
+1818 ERLPDSSELDK

-1853 KQELQDK
+1853 KLELQDK
-1860 NAEARRK
+1860 NVEARRK

-2077 PNHLVLFAHNGVY
+2077 PDHLVLFAHNGVY

-2109 LDSFNNSKSN
+2109 LDSINNSKSN

-2188 QPTIYDKETDT
+2188 QPTSYDKETDT

-2271 HPATLSDQVS
+2271 HPAVLSDQVS

-2293 NNPHLL
+2293 NDPHLL

-2324 AVINGKSSY
+2324 ASINGKSSY

-2394 KQGIKE
+2394 KQGVKE

-2436 QQELHLNEQ
+2436 QQELHLNKQ

-2450 YNFEDVSAVK
+2450 HNFEDVSAVK

-2482 KMRDMSRLFEA
+2482 EMRDMSRLFEA

-2515 LVQQRPELKVDFL
+2515 IVQQRPELKVDFL

-2597 NILHEGQTVSEAP
+2597 NVLHEGQTVSEAP
-2610 SVEENQQIKE
+2610 SVEENQQVKE

-2639 SPRVGRSH
+2639 SPRVGRFH

>member
-11 KELAIMSPKKNTHEA
+11 KELAIMSPKKNTHKA

-60 LKGSAITSRNIDN
+60 LKGSAVTSRNIDN

-622 LSDVGKASDMIIE
+622 LSDVGKASDMINE

-688 DNRTKAD
+688 GNRTKAD

-744 TKVDNVWQK
+744 AKVDNVWQK
-753 WEDISSEYNLS
+753 WEDISNEYNLS
-764 AEDADRSVVDSDA
+764 VEDADRSVVDSDA
-777 PSLKFRSVDS
+777 PSLIFRSVDS

-813 SNGKQRWTSFD
+813 SNGKQQWTSFD

-857 TQAAIEYLQQQRK
+857 TQSAIEYLQQQHK
-870 GFTPEEPIVPGS
+870 HFSPEAPIVPGS

-902 NREVDLISSIKDD
+902 NREVDISSSIKDD

-938 KSSNIDNKPL
+938 KSTNIDNKPL

-1063 YSNINVQYPA
+1063 YSNINAQYPA

-1101 EAVYD
+1101 EAVYGES
-1106 HDFMFSEEATK
+1106 FMFSPESQT
-1117 VMIPQSIYSGQLKPL
+1117 VLIPQTIYSGRERPVLDKTNATPI
-1132 SVVQDQEAN
+1132 D
-1141 QEKKVSVPESLQV
+1141 ESL
-1154 PVWEAYEK
+1154 
-1162 EKSQTGDFT
+1162 
-1171 YQDTA
+1171 
-1176 EEYGNMLLKGVENI
+1176 
-1190 LPRIKGTLTINQW
+1190 
-1203 GSDVLSAE
+1203 
-1211 IENDPRIF
+1211 
-1219 ETYII
+1219 
-1224 PEPLKAWLEVSP
+1224 
-1236 KEESHSN
+1236 
-1243 MQGSSTV
+1243 ST
-1250 KNVDIVAA
+1250 
-1258 YVFSTILLQKENQ
+1258 
-1271 EIDLSFTID
+1271 
-1280 GKQWDNYNEV
+1280 
-1290 MQGNSDHSISDEAF
+1290 
-1304 VAAWALQSSMGISKH
+1304 
-1319 DLSKNAVA
+1319 
-1327 VLNDPIATTEHY
+1327 
-1339 GTLTLNGSK
+1339 
-1348 GGIELL
+1348 
-1354 QSGKVSADYSVKGQQ
+1354 
-1369 ITVEASPKSEEEL
+1369 KSE
-1382 HTEQEKKVSIPE
+1382 T
-1394 SLKGIT
+1394 GILSSE
-1400 KGDMPKA
+1400 GMPKV

-1412 WGNIKKQINTIAKE
+1412 WGNIKKQINSIVQK
-1426 ERQSVN
+1426 ERQGVN
-1432 YDLTKDTSLAR
+1432 FDFTKDISLTR
-1443 DYIANNFQVSR
+1443 DYIANNFQVSG
-1454 ETFDKFSDSDK
+1454 EIFDSFSDSDK

-1475 SSSLLTTFT
+1475 SSSLLSSFT
-1484 EQQKV
+1484 EERKV
-1489 EKEISNFILLGGLL
+1489 EREISDFILLGGLL
-1503 DPENAQKVL
+1503 DPENSQKVL
-1512 EKGYEKMNLLRET
+1512 AKGHEKMNLLREA

-1539 LANNQHRESN
+1539 LTDNQHRESN

-1599 SNVFYSEKPAFGPAT
+1599 SNVSYSEKPAFGPAT

-1635 NKSVNDIEEY
+1635 NKSVNDSEEY

-1664 SSVASITSGEDF
+1664 SSVVSIKSGEDLQ
-1676 HLFDSMREKGHLNKM
+1676 LFDSMREKGHLNKL

-1733 NSVGGAY
+1733 NSAGGAY

-1750 ILNSIERYGLSDT
+1750 ILNSVERYGLPST

-1818 ERLPASSELDK
+1818 ERLPDSSELDK

-1853 KQELQDK
+1853 KLELQDK
-1860 NAEARRK
+1860 NVEARRK

-2077 PNHLVLFAHNGVY
+2077 PDHLVLFAHNGVY

-2109 LDSFNNSKSN
+2109 LDSINNSKSN

-2188 QPTIYDKETDT
+2188 QPTSYDKETDT

-2271 HPATLSDQVS
+2271 HPAVLSDQVS

-2293 NNPHLL
+2293 NDPHLL

-2324 AVINGKSSY
+2324 ASINGKSSY

-2394 KQGIKE
+2394 KQGVKE

-2436 QQELHLNEQ
+2436 QQELHLNKQ

-2450 YNFEDVSAVK
+2450 HNFEDVSAVK

-2482 KMRDMSRLFEA
+2482 EMGDMSRLFEA

-2597 NILHEGQTVSEAP
+2597 NVLHEGQTVSEAP
-2610 SVEENQQIKE
+2610 SVEENQQVKE

-2639 SPRVGRSH
+2639 SPRVGRFH

>member
-26 TFPETVIPEELQSN
+26 TFPKTVIPEELQSN

-81 YGGNTV
+81 YEGKTV
-87 SYREVKKD
+87 SYREVKKE

-101 YEATSVEFTKL
+101 YEATSAEFTKL

-622 LSDVGKASDMIIE
+622 LSDVGKASDMINE

-688 DNRTKAD
+688 GNRTKAD

-744 TKVDNVWQK
+744 AKVDNVWQK
-753 WEDISSEYNLS
+753 WEDISNEYNLS
-764 AEDADRSVVDSDA
+764 VEDADRSVVDSDA
-777 PSLKFRSVDS
+777 PSLIFRSVDS

-813 SNGKQRWTSFD
+813 SNGKQQWTSFD

-857 TQAAIEYLQQQRK
+857 TQSAIEYLQQQHK
-870 GFTPEEPIVPGS
+870 HFSPEAPIVPGS

-902 NREVDLISSIKDD
+902 NREVDLSSSIKDD

-938 KSSNIDNKPL
+938 KSTNIDNKPL

-1063 YSNINVQYPA
+1063 YSNINAQYPA

-1101 EAVYD
+1101 EAVYGES
-1106 HDFMFSEEATK
+1106 FMFSPESQT
-1117 VMIPQSIYSGQLKPL
+1117 VLIPQTIYSGRERPVLDKTNATPI
-1132 SVVQDQEAN
+1132 D
-1141 QEKKVSVPESLQV
+1141 ESL
-1154 PVWEAYEK
+1154 
-1162 EKSQTGDFT
+1162 
-1171 YQDTA
+1171 
-1176 EEYGNMLLKGVENI
+1176 
-1190 LPRIKGTLTINQW
+1190 
-1203 GSDVLSAE
+1203 
-1211 IENDPRIF
+1211 
-1219 ETYII
+1219 
-1224 PEPLKAWLEVSP
+1224 
-1236 KEESHSN
+1236 
-1243 MQGSSTV
+1243 ST
-1250 KNVDIVAA
+1250 
-1258 YVFSTILLQKENQ
+1258 
-1271 EIDLSFTID
+1271 
-1280 GKQWDNYNEV
+1280 
-1290 MQGNSDHSISDEAF
+1290 
-1304 VAAWALQSSMGISKH
+1304 
-1319 DLSKNAVA
+1319 
-1327 VLNDPIATTEHY
+1327 
-1339 GTLTLNGSK
+1339 
-1348 GGIELL
+1348 
-1354 QSGKVSADYSVKGQQ
+1354 
-1369 ITVEASPKSEEEL
+1369 KSE
-1382 HTEQEKKVSIPE
+1382 T
-1394 SLKGIT
+1394 GILSSE
-1400 KGDMPKA
+1400 GMPKV

-1412 WGNIKKQINTIAKE
+1412 WGNIKKQINSIVQK
-1426 ERQSVN
+1426 ERQGVN
-1432 YDLTKDTSLAR
+1432 FDFTKDISLAR
-1443 DYIANNFQVSR
+1443 DYIANNFQVSG
-1454 ETFDKFSDSDK
+1454 EIFDSFSDSDK

-1475 SSSLLTTFT
+1475 SSSLLSSFT
-1484 EQQKV
+1484 EERKV
-1489 EKEISNFILLGGLL
+1489 EREISDFILLGGLL
-1503 DPENAQKVL
+1503 DPENSQKVL
-1512 EKGYEKMNLLRET
+1512 AKGHEKMNLLRET

-1539 LANNQHRESN
+1539 LTDNQHRESN

-1599 SNVFYSEKPAFGPAT
+1599 SNVSYSEKPAFGPAT

-1635 NKSVNDIEEY
+1635 NKSVNDSEEY

-1664 SSVASITSGEDF
+1664 SSVVSIKSGEDLQ
-1676 HLFDSMREKGHLNKM
+1676 LFDSMREKGHLNKL

-1733 NSVGGAY
+1733 NSAGGAY

-1750 ILNSIERYGLSDT
+1750 ILNSVERYGLPST

-1818 ERLPASSELDK
+1818 ERLPDSSELDK

-1853 KQELQDK
+1853 KLELQDK
-1860 NAEARRK
+1860 NVEARRK

-2077 PNHLVLFAHNGVY
+2077 PDHLVLFAHNGVY

-2109 LDSFNNSKSN
+2109 LDSINNSKSN
-2119 RKTSIAYLK
+2119 RKTSIAYIK

-2188 QPTIYDKETDT
+2188 QPTSYDKETDT

-2271 HPATLSDQVS
+2271 HPAVLSDQVS

-2293 NNPHLL
+2293 NDPHLL

-2324 AVINGKSSY
+2324 AAINGKSSY

-2379 ENGVLNNEAFRQALL
+2379 ENGVLNNEDFRQALL
-2394 KQGIKE
+2394 KQGVKE

-2436 QQELHLNEQ
+2436 QQELHLNKQ

-2450 YNFEDVSAVK
+2450 HNFEDVSAVK

-2482 KMRDMSRLFEA
+2482 EMRDMSRLFEA

-2506 TSLGEKYTK
+2506 TLLGEKYTK

-2597 NILHEGQTVSEAP
+2597 NVLHEGQTVSEAP
-2610 SVEENQQIKE
+2610 SVEENQQVKE

-2639 SPRVGRSH
+2639 SPRVGRFH

>member
-1 MLIFSFPLNK
+1 MLIFSFPLKK
-11 KELAIMSPKKNTHEA
+11 KELAIMSPTNNSIKKKNT
-26 TFPETVIPEELQSN
+26 ETVIPEELQLHS
-40 ILVDFNSISF
+40 LVGINSFSL
-50 PFPNHNVREK
+50 PSPNHNVREK
-60 LKGSAITSRNIDN
+60 LKGGAITSRNIDN
-73 LGIGSVNL
+73 LGIGSVDL

-101 YEATSVEFTKL
+101 YEATSVEFTKI

-166 WSLNDDSTEG
+166 WSLNDEPTEG
-176 WSVGVANIQS
+176 WSIGVANIRS
-186 FKSLPFSRSLVLKG
+186 FKSLPFSRSLVLKS

-363 LKDPSTGKIASEN
+363 LKDPSTGKIALEN

-500 EQTDNISSPHYNLSK
+500 DQTDNISSPHYNLSK

-524 QYKTSNSKEGIFA
+524 QYKTSTSKEGIFA
-537 DGQAFYATLLH
+537 DGQEFYATLLH

-561 RDMNGSFGDKKYAK
+561 RDLNGSFGDKKYAK

-658 NELSNSSRPER
+658 NELSNSSRPGR
-669 TENEMSLNELIDYQ
+669 TENEISLNELIDYQ

-688 DNRTKAD
+688 GNRTEAD
-695 TNHYDDKR
+695 MNHYDDKR
-703 LYLPLLVDGKTSH
+703 LYLPLLVDGKTSQ

-777 PSLKFRSVDS
+777 PLLKFRSVDS
-787 AVKFADWI
+787 AVKFVDWI

-835 TRSEFMALSTFNT
+835 TRSEFIALSTFNT

-857 TQAAIEYLQQQRK
+857 TQSAIEYLQQQHK
-870 GFTPEEPIVPGS
+870 HFSPEAPIVSGS
-882 PLYDAIKMLKEGK
+882 TLYEAIKLLKEDK

-902 NREVDLISSIKDD
+902 NREVNLSSSIKED

-1015 TVVKAKIYYFEQHI
+1015 TVDKAKIYYFEQHI

-1063 YSNINVQYPA
+1063 YSNINAQYPA

-1101 EAVYD
+1101 EAVYG

-1132 SVVQDQEAN
+1132 SVIREEQAER
-1141 QEKKVSVPESLQV
+1141 EKKLIAS
-1154 PVWEAYEK
+1154 
-1162 EKSQTGDFT
+1162 GHF
-1171 YQDTA
+1171 
-1176 EEYGNMLLKGVENI
+1176 
-1190 LPRIKGTLTINQW
+1190 
-1203 GSDVLSAE
+1203 
-1211 IENDPRIF
+1211 
-1219 ETYII
+1219 II
-1224 PEPLKAWLEVSP
+1224 P
-1236 KEESHSN
+1236 
-1243 MQGSSTV
+1243 
-1250 KNVDIVAA
+1250 
-1258 YVFSTILLQKENQ
+1258 
-1271 EIDLSFTID
+1271 
-1280 GKQWDNYNEV
+1280 
-1290 MQGNSDHSISDEAF
+1290 
-1304 VAAWALQSSMGISKH
+1304 
-1319 DLSKNAVA
+1319 
-1327 VLNDPIATTEHY
+1327 
-1339 GTLTLNGSK
+1339 
-1348 GGIELL
+1348 
-1354 QSGKVSADYSVKGQQ
+1354 VSADYEGKRGKDRDNIWHVPVDEYEDKLSIAFEDILPRVKGTLHRNLVGELTLTAK
-1369 ITVEASPKSEEEL
+1369 IEGYDKEFKS
-1382 HTEQEKKVSIPE
+1382 SFIPE
-1394 SLKGIT
+1394 HLRAFIDVSLNKEEYRSMQGTIKGKFVDLVAADVFSPILMEKENQSLPVSFTSEGNTHQDFDEVKKTRQDDHLSVGEYAVLSALQSLKGIT

-1407 DLQSQ
+1407 DLQSL
-1412 WGNIKKQINTIAKE
+1412 WGNIQKQINSIVQK
-1426 ERQSVN
+1426 ERQGVN
-1432 YDLTKDTSLAR
+1432 FDFTKDISLAR
-1443 DYIANNFQVSR
+1443 DYIANNFQVSG
-1454 ETFDKFSDSDK
+1454 EIFDSFSDSDK

-1475 SSSLLTTFT
+1475 SSSLLSSFT
-1484 EQQKV
+1484 EERKV
-1489 EKEISNFILLGGLL
+1489 EKEISDFILLGGLL

-1539 LANNQHRESN
+1539 LADNQHRESN

-1576 AKLSEIESFKSQLPN
+1576 TKLSEIESFKSQLPN

-1599 SNVFYSEKPAFGPAT
+1599 SNVSYSEKPAFGPAT

-1635 NKSVNDIEEY
+1635 NKSVNDSEEY

-1664 SSVASITSGEDF
+1664 SSVVSIKSGEDLQ
-1676 HLFDSMREKGHLNKM
+1676 LFDSMREKGHLNKL

-1733 NSVGGAY
+1733 NSAGGAY

-1750 ILNSIERYGLSDT
+1750 ILNSIERYGLPET
-1763 ASEDVK
+1763 VSEDVK
-1769 SLSGRKDYSS
+1769 SLSVRKDYSS

-1791 HDALKFAAASRGMTP
+1791 HDALRSAAASRGMTP

-1818 ERLPASSELDK
+1818 EKLPDSSELDK
-1829 KRGLDDREKEIEL
+1829 KRGLDDRENEISL

-1853 KQELQDK
+1853 KLELQDK
-1860 NAEARRK
+1860 NVEARRK
-1867 EESQREAEK
+1867 EENQREAEK

-1922 GGKKSPTFHQA
+1922 GGKKSPIFHQA

-1947 NSDKN
+1947 NSDKK

-1996 ITSNQYENLSPDE
+1996 ITSNQYEKLSPDE
-2009 KEHFMKA
+2009 KVHFQKA

-2035 NPEQYNAVLKEH
+2035 NPEQYNAILKEN

-2056 IASTDSVDLVSD
+2056 IASTESVDLISD

-2077 PNHLVLFAHNGVY
+2077 PDHLVLFAHNGVY

-2109 LDSFNNSKSN
+2109 LDSINNSKSN

-2138 VVSSGQ
+2138 VLSSGQ

-2174 YSKSTGINVQKSLT
+2174 YSKSTGIKVQKSLT
-2188 QPTIYDKETDT
+2188 QPTSYDKETDT
-2199 IILNN
+2199 ITLNN

-2271 HPATLSDQVS
+2271 HPAILSDQVS

-2293 NNPHLL
+2293 NDPHLL

-2324 AVINGKSSY
+2324 AAINGKSSY

-2394 KQGIKE
+2394 KQGVKE

-2423 IQIVNFDGKEVVP
+2423 IQIFNFDGKEVVP

-2450 YNFEDVSAVK
+2450 HNFEDVSAVK

-2482 KMRDMSRLFEA
+2482 EMRDMSRLFEA
-2493 FKSQDQ
+2493 FKSHDQ

-2597 NILHEGQTVSEAP
+2597 NVLHEGQTVSEAP
-2610 SVEENQQIKE
+2610 SVEENQQVKE

-2633 ESEESL
+2633 ESEENL

>member
-1 MLIFSFPLNK
+1 
-11 KELAIMSPKKNTHEA
+11 MSPKKNTHKA

-60 LKGSAITSRNIDN
+60 LKGSAVTSRNIDN

-622 LSDVGKASDMIIE
+622 LSDVGKASDMINE

-669 TENEMSLNELIDYQ
+669 TENEISLNELIDYQ

-688 DNRTKAD
+688 GNRTKAD

-744 TKVDNVWQK
+744 AKVDNVWQK
-753 WEDISSEYNLS
+753 WEDISNEYNLS
-764 AEDADRSVVDSDA
+764 VEDADRSVVDSDA
-777 PSLKFRSVDS
+777 PSLIFRSVDS

-813 SNGKQRWTSFD
+813 SNGKQQWTSFD

-857 TQAAIEYLQQQRK
+857 TQSAIEYLQQQHK
-870 GFTPEEPIVPGS
+870 HFSPEAPIVPGS

-902 NREVDLISSIKDD
+902 NREVDLSSSIKDD

-938 KSSNIDNKPL
+938 KSTNIDNKPL

-1063 YSNINVQYPA
+1063 YSNINAQYPA

-1101 EAVYD
+1101 EAVYGES
-1106 HDFMFSEEATK
+1106 FMFSPESQT
-1117 VMIPQSIYSGQLKPL
+1117 VLIPQTIYSGRERPVLDKTNATPI
-1132 SVVQDQEAN
+1132 D
-1141 QEKKVSVPESLQV
+1141 ESL
-1154 PVWEAYEK
+1154 
-1162 EKSQTGDFT
+1162 
-1171 YQDTA
+1171 
-1176 EEYGNMLLKGVENI
+1176 
-1190 LPRIKGTLTINQW
+1190 
-1203 GSDVLSAE
+1203 
-1211 IENDPRIF
+1211 
-1219 ETYII
+1219 
-1224 PEPLKAWLEVSP
+1224 
-1236 KEESHSN
+1236 
-1243 MQGSSTV
+1243 ST
-1250 KNVDIVAA
+1250 
-1258 YVFSTILLQKENQ
+1258 
-1271 EIDLSFTID
+1271 
-1280 GKQWDNYNEV
+1280 
-1290 MQGNSDHSISDEAF
+1290 
-1304 VAAWALQSSMGISKH
+1304 
-1319 DLSKNAVA
+1319 
-1327 VLNDPIATTEHY
+1327 
-1339 GTLTLNGSK
+1339 
-1348 GGIELL
+1348 
-1354 QSGKVSADYSVKGQQ
+1354 
-1369 ITVEASPKSEEEL
+1369 KSE
-1382 HTEQEKKVSIPE
+1382 T
-1394 SLKGIT
+1394 GILSSE
-1400 KGDMPKA
+1400 GMPKV

-1412 WGNIKKQINTIAKE
+1412 WGNIKKQINSIVQK
-1426 ERQSVN
+1426 ERQGVN
-1432 YDLTKDTSLAR
+1432 FDFTKDISLAR
-1443 DYIANNFQVSR
+1443 DYIANNFQVSG
-1454 ETFDKFSDSDK
+1454 EIFDSFSDSDK

-1475 SSSLLTTFT
+1475 SSSLLSSFT
-1484 EQQKV
+1484 EERKV
-1489 EKEISNFILLGGLL
+1489 EREISDFILLGGLL
-1503 DPENAQKVL
+1503 DPENSQKVL
-1512 EKGYEKMNLLRET
+1512 AKGHEKMNLLRET

-1539 LANNQHRESN
+1539 LTDNQHRESN

-1599 SNVFYSEKPAFGPAT
+1599 SNVSYSEKPAFGPAT

-1635 NKSVNDIEEY
+1635 NKSVNDSEEY

-1664 SSVASITSGEDF
+1664 SSVVSIKSGEDLQ
-1676 HLFDSMREKGHLNKM
+1676 LFDSMREKGHLNKL

-1750 ILNSIERYGLSDT
+1750 ILNSVERYGLPST

-1791 HDALKFAAASRGMTP
+1791 HGALKFAAASRGMTP

-1818 ERLPASSELDK
+1818 EKLPDSSELDK

-1853 KQELQDK
+1853 KLELQDK
-1860 NAEARRK
+1860 NVEARRK

-2077 PNHLVLFAHNGVY
+2077 PDHLVLFAHNGVY

-2109 LDSFNNSKSN
+2109 LDSINNSKSN
-2119 RKTSIAYLK
+2119 RKTSIAYIK

-2188 QPTIYDKETDT
+2188 QPTSYDKETDT

-2271 HPATLSDQVS
+2271 HPAVLSDQVS

-2293 NNPHLL
+2293 NDPHLL

-2324 AVINGKSSY
+2324 AAINGKSSY

-2379 ENGVLNNEAFRQALL
+2379 ENGVLNNEDFRQALL
-2394 KQGIKE
+2394 KQGVKE

-2436 QQELHLNEQ
+2436 QQELHLNKQ

-2450 YNFEDVSAVK
+2450 HNFEDVSAVK

-2482 KMRDMSRLFEA
+2482 EMRDMSRLFEA

-2506 TSLGEKYTK
+2506 TLLGEKYTK

-2597 NILHEGQTVSEAP
+2597 NVLHEGQTVSEAP
-2610 SVEENQQIKE
+2610 SVEENQQVKE

-2639 SPRVGRSH
+2639 SPRVGRFH

>member
-11 KELAIMSPKKNTHEA
+11 KELAIMSPKKNTHET

-81 YGGNTV
+81 YEGKTV
-87 SYREVKKD
+87 SYREVKKE

-101 YEATSVEFTKL
+101 YEATSAEFTKL

-166 WSLNDDSTEG
+166 WSLNDVPTEG
-176 WSVGVANIQS
+176 WSVGVANIRS
-186 FKSLPFSRSLVLKG
+186 FKSLPFSRSLVLKS

-350 YLTARQLFSMNES
+350 YLTARQLFSMNDS

-500 EQTDNISSPHYNLSK
+500 DQTDNISSPHYNLSK
-515 DFIKVPLKN
+515 DFIKVPFKN
-524 QYKTSNSKEGIFA
+524 QYKTSTSKEGIFA
-537 DGQAFYATLLH
+537 DGQEFYATLLH

-646 TLLRGSNLKGQD
+646 TLLRDSNLKGQD
-658 NELSNSSRPER
+658 NELSNSSRPKR

-688 DNRTKAD
+688 GNRTKAD

-716 LAVETVVPDAITAP
+716 LAVETVVPDAITDP
-730 SYQRTVYNFGDEVE
+730 SYQQSVYDFGDEVE
-744 TKVDNVWQK
+744 AKADNVWQK
-753 WEDISSEYNLS
+753 WEDISNEYNLS
-764 AEDADRSVVDSDA
+764 VEDADRSVVDSDA
-777 PSLKFRSVDS
+777 PLLKFRSVDS
-787 AVKFADWI
+787 AVKFVDWI

-857 TQAAIEYLQQQRK
+857 TQAAIEYLQQQHK
-870 GFTPEEPIVPGS
+870 HFSPEAPIVPGS

-902 NREVDLISSIKDD
+902 NREVDLSSSIKDD

-999 ESSIEGNHN
+999 ESSIEGDHN

-1063 YSNINVQYPA
+1063 YSNINAQYPA

-1101 EAVYD
+1101 EAVYGES
-1106 HDFMFSEEATK
+1106 FMFSPEAQT
-1117 VMIPQSIYSGQLKPL
+1117 VLIPQTIYSGRERPVLDKTNATPI
-1132 SVVQDQEAN
+1132 D
-1141 QEKKVSVPESLQV
+1141 ESL
-1154 PVWEAYEK
+1154 
-1162 EKSQTGDFT
+1162 
-1171 YQDTA
+1171 
-1176 EEYGNMLLKGVENI
+1176 
-1190 LPRIKGTLTINQW
+1190 
-1203 GSDVLSAE
+1203 
-1211 IENDPRIF
+1211 
-1219 ETYII
+1219 
-1224 PEPLKAWLEVSP
+1224 
-1236 KEESHSN
+1236 
-1243 MQGSSTV
+1243 ST
-1250 KNVDIVAA
+1250 
-1258 YVFSTILLQKENQ
+1258 
-1271 EIDLSFTID
+1271 
-1280 GKQWDNYNEV
+1280 
-1290 MQGNSDHSISDEAF
+1290 
-1304 VAAWALQSSMGISKH
+1304 
-1319 DLSKNAVA
+1319 
-1327 VLNDPIATTEHY
+1327 
-1339 GTLTLNGSK
+1339 
-1348 GGIELL
+1348 
-1354 QSGKVSADYSVKGQQ
+1354 
-1369 ITVEASPKSEEEL
+1369 KSE
-1382 HTEQEKKVSIPE
+1382 T
-1394 SLKGIT
+1394 GILSSE
-1400 KGDMPKA
+1400 GMPKV

-1412 WGNIKKQINTIAKE
+1412 WGNIKKQINSIVQK
-1426 ERQSVN
+1426 ERQGVN
-1432 YDLTKDTSLAR
+1432 FDFTKDISLAR
-1443 DYIANNFQVSR
+1443 DYIANNFQVSG
-1454 ETFDKFSDSDK
+1454 EIFDSFSDSDK

-1475 SSSLLTTFT
+1475 SSSLLSSFT
-1484 EQQKV
+1484 EERKV
-1489 EKEISNFILLGGLL
+1489 EKEISDFILLGGLL
-1503 DPENAQKVL
+1503 DPENSQKVL
-1512 EKGYEKMNLLRET
+1512 AKGHEKMNLLRET

-1539 LANNQHRESN
+1539 LADNQHRESN
-1549 SIAYG
+1549 PITYG

-1576 AKLSEIESFKSQLPN
+1576 TKLSEIESFKSQLPN
-1591 NSFFEFKE
+1591 NSFFEFKD
-1599 SNVFYSEKPAFGPAT
+1599 SNISYSEKPAFGPAT
-1614 NVIKAHIYVSR
+1614 NVIKAHVYVSR
-1625 DQHQEESVSI
+1625 DQHQEENVSI
-1635 NKSVNDIEEY
+1635 NKSVNNSEEY
-1645 TMARRLPQQDSKK
+1645 TMARKEPQQDSKK

-1664 SSVASITSGEDF
+1664 SSVVSIKSGEDLQ
-1676 HLFDSMREKGHLNKM
+1676 LFDSMREKGHLNKL

-1733 NSVGGAY
+1733 NSAGGAY

-1750 ILNSIERYGLSDT
+1750 ILNSVERYGLPST

-1818 ERLPASSELDK
+1818 ERLPDSSELDK

-2077 PNHLVLFAHNGVY
+2077 PDHLVLFAHNGVY

-2109 LDSFNNSKSN
+2109 LDSINNSKSN

-2188 QPTIYDKETDT
+2188 QPTSYDKETDT

-2271 HPATLSDQVS
+2271 HPAVLSDQVS

-2293 NNPHLL
+2293 NDPHLL

-2324 AVINGKSSY
+2324 AAINGKSSY
-2333 NKAES
+2333 IKAES

-2394 KQGIKE
+2394 KQGVKE

-2436 QQELHLNEQ
+2436 QQELHLNKQ

-2450 YNFEDVSAVK
+2450 HNFEDVSAVK

-2482 KMRDMSRLFEA
+2482 EMRDMSRLFEA

-2597 NILHEGQTVSEAP
+2597 NVLHEGQTVSEVP
-2610 SVEENQQIKE
+2610 SVEENQQVKE

-2639 SPRVGRSH
+2639 SPRVGRFH

>member
-11 KELAIMSPKKNTHEA
+11 KELAIMSPKKNTHKA

-363 LKDPSTGKIASEN
+363 LKDSSTGKIASEN

-622 LSDVGKASDMIIE
+622 LSDVGKASDMINE

-688 DNRTKAD
+688 GNRTKAD

-744 TKVDNVWQK
+744 AKVDNVWQK
-753 WEDISSEYNLS
+753 WEDISNEYNLS
-764 AEDADRSVVDSDA
+764 VEDADRSVVDSDA

-795 TAKYAKTEQKSE
+795 TAKYVKTEQKSDSL
-807 STELIY
+807 STEGLRETNRKDKTNATPIDE
-813 SNGKQRWTSFD
+813 S
-824 SLLKAAKEHQI
+824 
-835 TRSEFMALSTFNT
+835 LST
-848 VKGSHPHNL
+848 
-857 TQAAIEYLQQQRK
+857 
-870 GFTPEEPIVPGS
+870 
-882 PLYDAIKMLKEGK
+882 
-895 VFAEYRG
+895 
-902 NREVDLISSIKDD
+902 
-915 EMLSAEEIE
+915 
-924 KLKAMASDASDGKS
+924 
-938 KSSNIDNKPL
+938 
-948 IEKVPYGE
+948 
-956 FYLPDWSIPYF
+956 
-967 KDGKE
+967 
-972 EGLSAEQ
+972 
-979 LKTIKDFEKDFPSKL
+979 
-994 SIEIT
+994 
-999 ESSIEGNHN
+999 
-1008 TELGPAT
+1008 
-1015 TVVKAKIYYFEQHI
+1015 
-1029 SDLFPTDES
+1029 
-1038 TRDRLDK
+1038 
-1045 DLSEDNKNRKTL
+1045 
-1057 SDLQAQ
+1057 
-1063 YSNINVQYPA
+1063 
-1073 AVNDERTRQIA
+1073 
-1084 KRIRQAEQIIT
+1084 
-1095 AYNANV
+1095 
-1101 EAVYD
+1101 
-1106 HDFMFSEEATK
+1106 
-1117 VMIPQSIYSGQLKPL
+1117 
-1132 SVVQDQEAN
+1132 
-1141 QEKKVSVPESLQV
+1141 
-1154 PVWEAYEK
+1154 
-1162 EKSQTGDFT
+1162 
-1171 YQDTA
+1171 
-1176 EEYGNMLLKGVENI
+1176 
-1190 LPRIKGTLTINQW
+1190 
-1203 GSDVLSAE
+1203 
-1211 IENDPRIF
+1211 
-1219 ETYII
+1219 
-1224 PEPLKAWLEVSP
+1224 
-1236 KEESHSN
+1236 
-1243 MQGSSTV
+1243 
-1250 KNVDIVAA
+1250 
-1258 YVFSTILLQKENQ
+1258 
-1271 EIDLSFTID
+1271 
-1280 GKQWDNYNEV
+1280 
-1290 MQGNSDHSISDEAF
+1290 
-1304 VAAWALQSSMGISKH
+1304 
-1319 DLSKNAVA
+1319 
-1327 VLNDPIATTEHY
+1327 
-1339 GTLTLNGSK
+1339 
-1348 GGIELL
+1348 
-1354 QSGKVSADYSVKGQQ
+1354 
-1369 ITVEASPKSEEEL
+1369 KSE
-1382 HTEQEKKVSIPE
+1382 T
-1394 SLKGIT
+1394 GILSSE
-1400 KGDMPKA
+1400 GMPKV

-1412 WGNIKKQINTIAKE
+1412 WGNIKKQINSIVQK
-1426 ERQSVN
+1426 ERQGVN
-1432 YDLTKDTSLAR
+1432 FDFTKDISLAR
-1443 DYIANNFQVSR
+1443 DYIANNFQVSG
-1454 ETFDKFSDSDK
+1454 EIFDSFSDSDK

-1475 SSSLLTTFT
+1475 SSSLLSSFT
-1484 EQQKV
+1484 EERKV
-1489 EKEISNFILLGGLL
+1489 EKEISDFILLGGLL
-1503 DPENAQKVL
+1503 DPENSQKVL
-1512 EKGYEKMNLLRET
+1512 AKGHEKMNLLRET

-1539 LANNQHRESN
+1539 LADNQHRESN

-1599 SNVFYSEKPAFGPAT
+1599 SNVSYSEKPAFGSAT

-1635 NKSVNDIEEY
+1635 NKSVNDSEEY

-1664 SSVASITSGEDF
+1664 SSVVSIKSGEVLQ
-1676 HLFDSMREKGHLNKM
+1676 LFDSMREKGHLNKL

-1733 NSVGGAY
+1733 NSAGGAY

-1750 ILNSIERYGLSDT
+1750 ILNSVERYGLPST

-1818 ERLPASSELDK
+1818 EKLPDSSELDK

-1853 KQELQDK
+1853 KLELQDK
-1860 NAEARRK
+1860 NVEARRK

-2077 PNHLVLFAHNGVY
+2077 PDHLVLFAHNGVY

-2109 LDSFNNSKSN
+2109 LDSINNSKSN

-2188 QPTIYDKETDT
+2188 QPTSYDKETDT

-2271 HPATLSDQVS
+2271 HPAVLSDQVS

-2293 NNPHLL
+2293 NDPHLL

-2324 AVINGKSSY
+2324 AAINGKSSY
-2333 NKAES
+2333 NRAES

-2379 ENGVLNNEAFRQALL
+2379 KNGVLNNEAFRQALL

-2450 YNFEDVSAVK
+2450 HNFEDVSAVK

-2482 KMRDMSRLFEA
+2482 EMRDMSRLFEA

-2597 NILHEGQTVSEAP
+2597 NVLHEGQTVSEAP
-2610 SVEENQQIKE
+2610 SVEENQQVKE

-2633 ESEESL
+2633 ESEENL
-2639 SPRVGRSH
+2639 SPRVGRFH

>member
-1 MLIFSFPLNK
+1 
-11 KELAIMSPKKNTHEA
+11 MSPKKNTHKA

-60 LKGSAITSRNIDN
+60 LKGSAVTSRNIDN

-622 LSDVGKASDMIIE
+622 LSDVGKASDMINE

-688 DNRTKAD
+688 GNRTKAD

-744 TKVDNVWQK
+744 AKVDNVWQK
-753 WEDISSEYNLS
+753 WEDISNEYNLS
-764 AEDADRSVVDSDA
+764 VEDADRSVVDSDA

-813 SNGKQRWTSFD
+813 SNGKQQWTSFD

-857 TQAAIEYLQQQRK
+857 TQSAIEYLQQQHK
-870 GFTPEEPIVPGS
+870 HFSPEAPIVPGS

-902 NREVDLISSIKDD
+902 NREVDISSSIKDD

-938 KSSNIDNKPL
+938 KSTNIDNKPL

-1063 YSNINVQYPA
+1063 YSNINAQYPA

-1101 EAVYD
+1101 EAVYGES
-1106 HDFMFSEEATK
+1106 FMFSPESQT
-1117 VMIPQSIYSGQLKPL
+1117 VLIPQTIYSGRERPVLDKTNATPI
-1132 SVVQDQEAN
+1132 D
-1141 QEKKVSVPESLQV
+1141 ESL
-1154 PVWEAYEK
+1154 
-1162 EKSQTGDFT
+1162 
-1171 YQDTA
+1171 
-1176 EEYGNMLLKGVENI
+1176 
-1190 LPRIKGTLTINQW
+1190 
-1203 GSDVLSAE
+1203 
-1211 IENDPRIF
+1211 
-1219 ETYII
+1219 
-1224 PEPLKAWLEVSP
+1224 
-1236 KEESHSN
+1236 
-1243 MQGSSTV
+1243 ST
-1250 KNVDIVAA
+1250 
-1258 YVFSTILLQKENQ
+1258 
-1271 EIDLSFTID
+1271 
-1280 GKQWDNYNEV
+1280 
-1290 MQGNSDHSISDEAF
+1290 
-1304 VAAWALQSSMGISKH
+1304 
-1319 DLSKNAVA
+1319 
-1327 VLNDPIATTEHY
+1327 
-1339 GTLTLNGSK
+1339 
-1348 GGIELL
+1348 
-1354 QSGKVSADYSVKGQQ
+1354 
-1369 ITVEASPKSEEEL
+1369 KSE
-1382 HTEQEKKVSIPE
+1382 T
-1394 SLKGIT
+1394 GILSSE
-1400 KGDMPKA
+1400 GMPKV

-1412 WGNIKKQINTIAKE
+1412 WGNIKKQINSIVQK
-1426 ERQSVN
+1426 ERQGVN
-1432 YDLTKDTSLAR
+1432 FDFTKDISLAR
-1443 DYIANNFQVSR
+1443 DYIANNFQVSG
-1454 ETFDKFSDSDK
+1454 EIFDSFSDSDK

-1475 SSSLLTTFT
+1475 SSSLLSSFT
-1484 EQQKV
+1484 EERKV
-1489 EKEISNFILLGGLL
+1489 EREISDFILLGGLL
-1503 DPENAQKVL
+1503 DPENSQKVL
-1512 EKGYEKMNLLRET
+1512 AKGHEKMNLLREA

-1539 LANNQHRESN
+1539 LTDNQHRESN

-1599 SNVFYSEKPAFGPAT
+1599 SNVSYSEKPAFGPAT

-1635 NKSVNDIEEY
+1635 NKSVNDSEEY

-1664 SSVASITSGEDF
+1664 SSVVSIKSGEDLQ
-1676 HLFDSMREKGHLNKM
+1676 LFDSMREKGHLNKL

-1733 NSVGGAY
+1733 NSAGGAY

-1750 ILNSIERYGLSDT
+1750 ILNSVERYGLPST

-1818 ERLPASSELDK
+1818 ERLPDSSELDK

-1853 KQELQDK
+1853 KLELQDK
-1860 NAEARRK
+1860 NVEARRK

-2077 PNHLVLFAHNGVY
+2077 PDHLVLFAHNGVY

-2109 LDSFNNSKSN
+2109 LDSINNSKSN

-2188 QPTIYDKETDT
+2188 QPTSYDKETDT

-2271 HPATLSDQVS
+2271 HPAVLSDQVS

-2293 NNPHLL
+2293 NDPHLL

-2324 AVINGKSSY
+2324 ASINGKSSY

-2394 KQGIKE
+2394 KQGVKE

-2436 QQELHLNEQ
+2436 QQELHLNKQ

-2450 YNFEDVSAVK
+2450 HNFEDVSAVK

-2482 KMRDMSRLFEA
+2482 EMRDMSRLFEA

-2597 NILHEGQTVSEAP
+2597 NVLHEGQTVSEAP
-2610 SVEENQQIKE
+2610 SVEENQQVKE

-2639 SPRVGRSH
+2639 SPRVGRFH

>member
-1 MLIFSFPLNK
+1 
-11 KELAIMSPKKNTHEA
+11 MSPKKNTHEA
-26 TFPETVIPEELQSN
+26 TFSETVIPKELQSN
-40 ILVDFNSISF
+40 SLVDINSFSF

-87 SYREVKKD
+87 SYREVKKE

-101 YEATSVEFTKL
+101 YEATSAEFTKI

-176 WSVGVANIQS
+176 WSIGVANIQS
-186 FKSLPFSRSLVLKG
+186 FKSLSFSRSLVLKS

-256 NLIKSKDIP
+256 NLIKSKDIS

-272 NASSSASSS
+272 NAPSSASSS

-350 YLTARQLFSMNES
+350 YLTARQLFSMNDS
-363 LKDPSTGKIASEN
+363 LKDPSTGKIALEN

-470 INEDIDSL
+470 INEEIDSL
-478 LAHSKPSVWKSGKD
+478 LAHSKPSVWKSEKD

-524 QYKTSNSKEGIFA
+524 QYKTSDSKEGIFA
-537 DGQAFYATLLH
+537 DGQEFYATLLH

-561 RDMNGSFGDKKYAK
+561 RDLNGSFGDKKYAK

-669 TENEMSLNELIDYQ
+669 AENEMSLNELIDYQ

-688 DNRTKAD
+688 GNRTKAD
-695 TNHYDDKR
+695 TNHYDDNR

-716 LAVETVVPDAITAP
+716 LAVETVVPDAITDP
-730 SYQRTVYNFGDEVE
+730 SYKQSVYNFGDEVE
-744 TKVDNVWQK
+744 AKVDNVWQK

-777 PSLKFRSVDS
+777 PFLKFRSVDS
-787 AVKFADWI
+787 AVKFVDWI
-795 TAKYAKTEQKSE
+795 TAKYVKTEQKSD
-807 STELIY
+807 
-813 SNGKQRWTSFD
+813 N
-824 SLLKAAKEHQI
+824 
-835 TRSEFMALSTFNT
+835 LSTKELRETN
-848 VKGSHPHNL
+848 
-857 TQAAIEYLQQQRK
+857 RK
-870 GFTPEEPIVPGS
+870 
-882 PLYDAIKMLKEGK
+882 D
-895 VFAEYRG
+895 
-902 NREVDLISSIKDD
+902 
-915 EMLSAEEIE
+915 
-924 KLKAMASDASDGKS
+924 
-938 KSSNIDNKPL
+938 
-948 IEKVPYGE
+948 
-956 FYLPDWSIPYF
+956 
-967 KDGKE
+967 
-972 EGLSAEQ
+972 
-979 LKTIKDFEKDFPSKL
+979 KTNAT
-994 SIEIT
+994 SIE
-999 ESSIEGNHN
+999 
-1008 TELGPAT
+1008 EL
-1015 TVVKAKIYYFEQHI
+1015 
-1029 SDLFPTDES
+1029 LS
-1038 TRDRLDK
+1038 TK
-1045 DLSEDNKNRKTL
+1045 SET
-1057 SDLQAQ
+1057 
-1063 YSNINVQYPA
+1063 
-1073 AVNDERTRQIA
+1073 
-1084 KRIRQAEQIIT
+1084 
-1095 AYNANV
+1095 
-1101 EAVYD
+1101 
-1106 HDFMFSEEATK
+1106 
-1117 VMIPQSIYSGQLKPL
+1117 
-1132 SVVQDQEAN
+1132 
-1141 QEKKVSVPESLQV
+1141 
-1154 PVWEAYEK
+1154 
-1162 EKSQTGDFT
+1162 
-1171 YQDTA
+1171 
-1176 EEYGNMLLKGVENI
+1176 
-1190 LPRIKGTLTINQW
+1190 
-1203 GSDVLSAE
+1203 
-1211 IENDPRIF
+1211 
-1219 ETYII
+1219 
-1224 PEPLKAWLEVSP
+1224 
-1236 KEESHSN
+1236 
-1243 MQGSSTV
+1243 
-1250 KNVDIVAA
+1250 
-1258 YVFSTILLQKENQ
+1258 
-1271 EIDLSFTID
+1271 
-1280 GKQWDNYNEV
+1280 
-1290 MQGNSDHSISDEAF
+1290 
-1304 VAAWALQSSMGISKH
+1304 GIS
-1319 DLSKNAVA
+1319 
-1327 VLNDPIATTEHY
+1327 P
-1339 GTLTLNGSK
+1339 
-1348 GGIELL
+1348 
-1354 QSGKVSADYSVKGQQ
+1354 
-1369 ITVEASPKSEEEL
+1369 SE
-1382 HTEQEKKVSIPE
+1382 
-1394 SLKGIT
+1394 G
-1400 KGDMPKA
+1400 MPKV

-1412 WGNIKKQINTIAKE
+1412 WGNIKLQFDSIVQK
-1426 ERQSVN
+1426 ERQSVDF
-1432 YDLTKDTSLAR
+1432 DLKKEVSLDR
-1443 DYIANNFQVSR
+1443 DFIADNFHVSG
-1454 ETFDKFSDSDK
+1454 EIFDRFSDSDK
-1465 ERLVSLYSNY
+1465 ERLDSLYSNY
-1475 SSSLLTTFT
+1475 VSSFLSSLTKERKL
-1484 EQQKV
+1484 
-1489 EKEISNFILLGGLL
+1489 EKEISNYILSGGLS
-1503 DPENAQKVL
+1503 DPEFSQKVL
-1512 EKGYEKMNLLRET
+1512 DRGTEKMNLIRET
-1525 PNVNLAVLKSSVLS
+1525 PSLNLAVLKSAVLS
-1539 LANNQHRESN
+1539 LVDKQQTES
-1549 SIAYG
+1549 SLISYG
-1554 QYDIPIWAV
+1554 QYDIPTWAV

-1576 AKLSEIESFKSQLPN
+1576 AKLSKIESFKSQLPH
-1591 NSFFEFKE
+1591 NSFFEFND
-1599 SNVFYSEKPAFGPAT
+1599 SNVSYSEKPAFGSST
-1614 NVIKAHIYVSR
+1614 NVIKAHVYVSR
-1625 DQHQEESVSI
+1625 DQHQGESVSI
-1635 NKSVNDIEEY
+1635 NKSVNDSEEY
-1645 TMARRLPQQDSKK
+1645 IMARKLPQQDSKK
-1658 NEEIFY
+1658 NEEVFY
-1664 SSVASITSGEDF
+1664 SSVVSIKSGEDL

-1691 LKVAAEYDSGDAIS
+1691 LKVAAEYDSGDDIS

-1713 LQNSG
+1713 LQNRG

-1733 NSVGGAY
+1733 NSAGGAY

-1750 ILNSIERYGLSDT
+1750 ILNSIERYGLPET

-1818 ERLPASSELDK
+1818 EKLPDSSELDK
-1829 KRGLDDREKEIEL
+1829 KRGLDDREKEISL

-1853 KQELQDK
+1853 KLELQDK
-1860 NAEARRK
+1860 NVEARRK

-1891 AKIITAAFL
+1891 AKIISAAFL

-1922 GGKKSPTFHQA
+1922 DGKKAPSFHKA
-1933 SWDVS
+1933 SWEVS
-1938 PYNQIFMSL
+1938 PYNQLFMSL

-1952 GYATNVYTTFKHED
+1952 GYATNVYTTFKQEG
-1966 SLAVKKG
+1966 SLAIQYG
-1973 SESLPYSWT
+1973 SHSLPYSWT
-1982 DWSMYKSKGPEPKS
+1982 DWSMYKSKDSKLKN
-1996 ITSNQYENLSPDE
+1996 ITASQYENLPTEE
-2009 KEHFMKA
+2009 KGLYKKE
-2016 PVKYDRKI
+2016 PVKFDRRI
-2024 FNIDQTVLKGA
+2024 FNIDQTILKLS
-2035 NPEQYNAVLKEH
+2035 NSEEYNAVLK
-2047 DTHYKEMQT
+2047 DFATHYKEKLT
-2056 IASTDSVDLVSD
+2056 IASSESVDLVSD
-2068 RVSKIKKQH
+2068 RISKIKKQH
-2077 PNHLVLFAHNGVY
+2077 PDHLILFVHNGVY
-2090 NAFGKDAKTIHQ
+2090 TAFGKDAKSAHN
-2102 LAKDSVT
+2102 LSEDCVV
-2109 LDSFNNSKSN
+2109 LDSITNSKTN
-2119 RKTSIAYLK
+2119 RKTPIAYFKSSELDTILK
-2128 PSDLDKVLKA
+2128 SLA
-2138 VVSSGQ
+2138 SSGQ
-2144 RVAVADN
+2144 RVAIVDKFN
-2151 FEVLNAPK
+2151 ILNASM
-2159 EATKILSKAESVLDN
+2159 EANKILSKAESLLDN
-2174 YSKSTGINVQKSLT
+2174 YSKSTGINVQKSLS
-2188 QPTIYDKETDT
+2188 QPTSYDKETDT

-2204 KKPVNPGSEL
+2204 KKSVNPGNEL

-2229 QSVANNKRLDISN
+2229 QSIANNNRLDISK

-2260 VSAGVLSLKQA
+2260 VSAGVLSLKQD
-2271 HPATLSDQVS
+2271 HPAILSDQVS
-2281 NESVESWVQDIK
+2281 HESVDSWVQDIT
-2293 NNPHLL
+2293 NDPHLL

-2313 EKLVKGEQVDY
+2313 EKLIKGEQVDY

-2333 NKAES
+2333 NRTQS
-2338 FNLVSELNEVVNTST
+2338 FNLVSELNEIVNTST

-2372 KGIESIS
+2372 KGIESTS
-2379 ENGVLNNEAFRQALL
+2379 ENGVLNNENFRQALL
-2394 KQGIKE
+2394 KQGIRE

-2414 GDSYFEDKS
+2414 GDSYFEDKN

-2436 QQELHLNEQ
+2436 QQELHLNVQ

-2450 YNFEDVSAVK
+2450 HNFEDVSAIK

-2482 KMRDMSRLFEA
+2482 EMRDMSRLFEA

-2534 EDITRIERANIA
+2534 EDISKIEKANIA

-2597 NILHEGQTVSEAP
+2597 NILHEGQTISEAP
-2610 SVEENQQIKE
+2610 SVEDNQQIKE

-2628 PKQST
+2628 PKQSS
-2633 ESEESL
+2633 ENEESL
-2639 SPRVGRSH
+2639 SPRMGRSH

>member
-11 KELAIMSPKKNTHEA
+11 KELAIMSPKKNTHET

-81 YGGNTV
+81 YEGKTV
-87 SYREVKKD
+87 SYREVKKE

-101 YEATSVEFTKL
+101 YEATSAEFTKL

-166 WSLNDDSTEG
+166 WSLNDVPTEG
-176 WSVGVANIQS
+176 WSVGVANIRS
-186 FKSLPFSRSLVLKG
+186 FKSLPFSRSLVLKS

-350 YLTARQLFSMNES
+350 YLTARQLFSMNDS

-500 EQTDNISSPHYNLSK
+500 DQTDNISSPHYNLSK
-515 DFIKVPLKN
+515 DFIKVPFKN
-524 QYKTSNSKEGIFA
+524 QYKTSTSKEGIFA
-537 DGQAFYATLLH
+537 DGQEFYATLLH

-646 TLLRGSNLKGQD
+646 TLLRDSNLKGQD

-688 DNRTKAD
+688 GNRTKAD

-716 LAVETVVPDAITAP
+716 LAVETVVPDAITDP
-730 SYQRTVYNFGDEVE
+730 SYQQSVYDFGDEVE
-744 TKVDNVWQK
+744 AKADNVWQK
-753 WEDISSEYNLS
+753 WEDISNEYNLS
-764 AEDADRSVVDSDA
+764 VEDADRSVVDSDA
-777 PSLKFRSVDS
+777 PLLKFRSVDS
-787 AVKFADWI
+787 AVKFVDWI

-857 TQAAIEYLQQQRK
+857 TQAAIEYLQQQHK
-870 GFTPEEPIVPGS
+870 HFSPEAPIVPGS

-902 NREVDLISSIKDD
+902 NREVDLSSSIKDD

-999 ESSIEGNHN
+999 ESSIEGDHN

-1063 YSNINVQYPA
+1063 YSNINAQYPA

-1101 EAVYD
+1101 EAVYGES
-1106 HDFMFSEEATK
+1106 FMFSPEAQT
-1117 VMIPQSIYSGQLKPL
+1117 VLIPQTIYSGRERPVLDKTNATPI
-1132 SVVQDQEAN
+1132 D
-1141 QEKKVSVPESLQV
+1141 ESL
-1154 PVWEAYEK
+1154 
-1162 EKSQTGDFT
+1162 
-1171 YQDTA
+1171 
-1176 EEYGNMLLKGVENI
+1176 
-1190 LPRIKGTLTINQW
+1190 
-1203 GSDVLSAE
+1203 
-1211 IENDPRIF
+1211 
-1219 ETYII
+1219 
-1224 PEPLKAWLEVSP
+1224 
-1236 KEESHSN
+1236 
-1243 MQGSSTV
+1243 ST
-1250 KNVDIVAA
+1250 
-1258 YVFSTILLQKENQ
+1258 
-1271 EIDLSFTID
+1271 
-1280 GKQWDNYNEV
+1280 
-1290 MQGNSDHSISDEAF
+1290 
-1304 VAAWALQSSMGISKH
+1304 
-1319 DLSKNAVA
+1319 
-1327 VLNDPIATTEHY
+1327 
-1339 GTLTLNGSK
+1339 
-1348 GGIELL
+1348 
-1354 QSGKVSADYSVKGQQ
+1354 
-1369 ITVEASPKSEEEL
+1369 KSE
-1382 HTEQEKKVSIPE
+1382 T
-1394 SLKGIT
+1394 GILSSE
-1400 KGDMPKA
+1400 GMPKV

-1412 WGNIKKQINTIAKE
+1412 WGNIKKQINSIVQK
-1426 ERQSVN
+1426 ERQGVN
-1432 YDLTKDTSLAR
+1432 FDFTKDISLAR
-1443 DYIANNFQVSR
+1443 DYIANNFQVSG
-1454 ETFDKFSDSDK
+1454 EIFDSFSDSDK

-1475 SSSLLTTFT
+1475 SSSLLSSFT
-1484 EQQKV
+1484 EERKV
-1489 EKEISNFILLGGLL
+1489 EKEISDFILLGGLL
-1503 DPENAQKVL
+1503 DPENSQKVL
-1512 EKGYEKMNLLRET
+1512 AKGHEKMNLLRET

-1539 LANNQHRESN
+1539 LADNQHRESN

-1599 SNVFYSEKPAFGPAT
+1599 SNVSYSEKPAFGPAT

-1635 NKSVNDIEEY
+1635 NKSVNDSEEY

-1664 SSVASITSGEDF
+1664 SSVVSIKSGEDLQ
-1676 HLFDSMREKGHLNKM
+1676 LFDSMREKGHLNKL

-1733 NSVGGAY
+1733 NSAGGAY

-1750 ILNSIERYGLSDT
+1750 ILNSVERYGLPST

-1818 ERLPASSELDK
+1818 ERLPDSSELDK

-1853 KQELQDK
+1853 KLELQDK
-1860 NAEARRK
+1860 NVEARRK

-2077 PNHLVLFAHNGVY
+2077 PDHLVLFAHNGVY

-2109 LDSFNNSKSN
+2109 LDSINNSKSN

-2188 QPTIYDKETDT
+2188 QPTSYDKETDT

-2271 HPATLSDQVS
+2271 HPAVLSDQVS

-2293 NNPHLL
+2293 NDPHLL

-2313 EKLVKGEQVDY
+2313 EKIVKGEQVDY
-2324 AVINGKSSY
+2324 AAINGKSSY

-2379 ENGVLNNEAFRQALL
+2379 ENGVLNNEDFRQALL
-2394 KQGIKE
+2394 KQGVKE

-2436 QQELHLNEQ
+2436 QQELHLNKQ

-2450 YNFEDVSAVK
+2450 HNFEDVSAVK

-2482 KMRDMSRLFEA
+2482 EMRDMSRLFEA

-2597 NILHEGQTVSEAP
+2597 NVLHEGQTVSEVP
-2610 SVEENQQIKE
+2610 SVEENQQVKE

-2639 SPRVGRSH
+2639 SPRVGRFH

>member
-11 KELAIMSPKKNTHEA
+11 KELAIMSPKKNTHKA

-60 LKGSAITSRNIDN
+60 LKGSAVTSRNIDN

-152 YRFSDHWGKVASCE
+152 YRFSDHWGKAASCE

-622 LSDVGKASDMIIE
+622 LSDVGKASDMINE

-658 NELSNSSRPER
+658 NEFSNSSRPER

-688 DNRTKAD
+688 GNRTKAD

-744 TKVDNVWQK
+744 AKVDNVWQK
-753 WEDISSEYNLS
+753 WEDISNEYNLS
-764 AEDADRSVVDSDA
+764 VEDADRSVVDSDA
-777 PSLKFRSVDS
+777 PSLIFRSVDS

-813 SNGKQRWTSFD
+813 SNGKQQWTSFD

-857 TQAAIEYLQQQRK
+857 TQSAIEYLQQQHK
-870 GFTPEEPIVPGS
+870 HFSPEAPIVPGS
-882 PLYDAIKMLKEGK
+882 PLYDAIKMLKEGQ

-902 NREVDLISSIKDD
+902 NREVDLSSSIKDD

-924 KLKAMASDASDGKS
+924 KLKAMASDASDDKS
-938 KSSNIDNKPL
+938 KSSNLDKKPL

-956 FYLPDWSIPYF
+956 FYLPEWSIPYL
-967 KDGKE
+967 KDGNE
-972 EGLSAEQ
+972 YGLTAEQ
-979 LKTIKDFEKDFPSKL
+979 LKTVKDFEKDFPSKL

-999 ESSIEGNHN
+999 ESSIEGTHN

-1015 TVVKAKIYYFEQHI
+1015 TVDKANIYYFEQHI

-1063 YSNINVQYPA
+1063 YSNINAQYPA

-1101 EAVYD
+1101 EAVYGES
-1106 HDFMFSEEATK
+1106 FMFSPESQT
-1117 VMIPQSIYSGQLKPL
+1117 VLIPQTIYSGRERPVLDKTNATPI
-1132 SVVQDQEAN
+1132 D
-1141 QEKKVSVPESLQV
+1141 ESL
-1154 PVWEAYEK
+1154 
-1162 EKSQTGDFT
+1162 
-1171 YQDTA
+1171 
-1176 EEYGNMLLKGVENI
+1176 
-1190 LPRIKGTLTINQW
+1190 
-1203 GSDVLSAE
+1203 
-1211 IENDPRIF
+1211 
-1219 ETYII
+1219 
-1224 PEPLKAWLEVSP
+1224 
-1236 KEESHSN
+1236 
-1243 MQGSSTV
+1243 ST
-1250 KNVDIVAA
+1250 
-1258 YVFSTILLQKENQ
+1258 
-1271 EIDLSFTID
+1271 
-1280 GKQWDNYNEV
+1280 
-1290 MQGNSDHSISDEAF
+1290 
-1304 VAAWALQSSMGISKH
+1304 
-1319 DLSKNAVA
+1319 
-1327 VLNDPIATTEHY
+1327 
-1339 GTLTLNGSK
+1339 
-1348 GGIELL
+1348 
-1354 QSGKVSADYSVKGQQ
+1354 
-1369 ITVEASPKSEEEL
+1369 KSE
-1382 HTEQEKKVSIPE
+1382 T
-1394 SLKGIT
+1394 GILSSE
-1400 KGDMPKA
+1400 GMPKV

-1412 WGNIKKQINTIAKE
+1412 WGNIKKQINSIVQK
-1426 ERQSVN
+1426 ERQGVN
-1432 YDLTKDTSLAR
+1432 FDFTKDISLAR
-1443 DYIANNFQVSR
+1443 DYIANNFQVSG
-1454 ETFDKFSDSDK
+1454 EIFDSFSDSDK

-1475 SSSLLTTFT
+1475 SSSLLSSFT
-1484 EQQKV
+1484 EERKV
-1489 EKEISNFILLGGLL
+1489 EREISDFILLGGLL
-1503 DPENAQKVL
+1503 DPENSQKVL
-1512 EKGYEKMNLLRET
+1512 AKGHEKMNLLRET

-1539 LANNQHRESN
+1539 LTDNQHRESN

-1599 SNVFYSEKPAFGPAT
+1599 SNVSYSEKPAFGPAT

-1635 NKSVNDIEEY
+1635 NKSVNDSEEY

-1664 SSVASITSGEDF
+1664 SSVVSIKSGEDLQ
-1676 HLFDSMREKGHLNKM
+1676 LFDSMREKGHLNKL

-1733 NSVGGAY
+1733 NSAGGAY

-1750 ILNSIERYGLSDT
+1750 ILNSVERYGLPST

-1818 ERLPASSELDK
+1818 ERLPDSSELDK

-1853 KQELQDK
+1853 KLELQDK
-1860 NAEARRK
+1860 NVEARRK

-2077 PNHLVLFAHNGVY
+2077 PDHLVLFAHNGVY

-2109 LDSFNNSKSN
+2109 LDSINNSKSN

-2188 QPTIYDKETDT
+2188 QPTNYDKETDT

-2271 HPATLSDQVS
+2271 HPAVLSDQVS

-2293 NNPHLL
+2293 NDPHLL

-2324 AVINGKSSY
+2324 ASINGKSSY

-2394 KQGIKE
+2394 KQGVKE

-2436 QQELHLNEQ
+2436 QQELHLNKQ

-2450 YNFEDVSAVK
+2450 HNFEDVSAVK

-2482 KMRDMSRLFEA
+2482 EMRDMSRLFEA

-2597 NILHEGQTVSEAP
+2597 NVLHEGQTVSEAP
-2610 SVEENQQIKE
+2610 SVEENQQVKE

-2639 SPRVGRSH
+2639 SPRVGRFH

>member
-1 MLIFSFPLNK
+1 
-11 KELAIMSPKKNTHEA
+11 MSPKKNTHEA
-26 TFPETVIPEELQSN
+26 TFSEAVIPEELQSTS
-40 ILVDFNSISF
+40 LVDINSFSL
-50 PFPNHNVREK
+50 PSPNHNVREK

-101 YEATSVEFTKL
+101 YEATSAQFTKI

-166 WSLNDDSTEG
+166 WSLNDEPTEG
-176 WSVGVANIQS
+176 WSIGVANIQS

-200 SFVNQLNQVIANLH
+200 SFVNQLNQVIANLY

-243 ASLKD
+243 ASLND
-248 WKVYIENA
+248 WKVYVENA
-256 NLIKSKDIP
+256 NLIKSKDIS

-325 GRQYNGINPFMLMYD
+325 GRQYNGINPFMLMYN
-340 TIKHEYTTSM
+340 TIEHEYTTSM

-363 LKDPSTGKIASEN
+363 LKDPSTGKIALEN

-460 PSLPDSEGMY
+460 PSLPDSDGMY
-470 INEDIDSL
+470 FNEDIDSL

-500 EQTDNISSPHYNLSK
+500 DQTADISSPHYNLSK

-524 QYKTSNSKEGIFA
+524 QYKTSDSKEGVFA
-537 DGQAFYATLLH
+537 DGQEFYATLLH

-561 RDMNGSFGDKKYAK
+561 RDLSGSFGDKKYAK

-622 LSDVGKASDMIIE
+622 LSDVGKASDMITE
-635 KIDEQRVDLNQ
+635 KIDAQQVALGQPLFKEKTLQESVSPSDEQVNNISNVRAISLMPESTELIFSNGKQRWDSFDSFLKAAKEHQITRSEFMAMSALNTVKDLHPHNFTQSAIEYLQQQHKGFTPEEPIAPGSPLYDAIRLLKEGKVFAEYRENREVDLSSSIKDGEMLSAEEIEKLKAMASDASYGKSKSSNIDNKPLIEKVPYGEFYLPDWSIPYFKDNIEDGLSAEQLKTVKDFEKDFPSKLSIEITESSIEGNHNTELGPATTVDKAKIYYFEQHISDLFPTDESTRDRLDKDLSEDNKSRKTLSDLQAQYSNINAQYPAAVNDERTHQLAKRIRQAEQIITAYNANVEAVYGHDFMFSEEATKVMIPQSIYSGQLKPLSVIREEQAEREKKLIASGHFIIPVSADYEGKRGKDGDNIWHVPVDEYEDRLSIAFEDILPRVKGTLHRNLVGELTLTAKIEGYEKEFKSSFIPEHLRAFIDVSLNKEEYRSMQGTIKGKFVDLVAADVFSPIFMEKENQ
-646 TLLRGSNLKGQD
+646 SLLRGSNLKGQD
-658 NELSNSSRPER
+658 NELSNSSRPGR

-688 DNRTKAD
+688 GNRTEAD

-703 LYLPLLVDGKTSH
+703 LYLPLLVDGRTSH

-753 WEDISSEYNLS
+753 WEDISSEYNQS

-777 PSLKFRSVDS
+777 PLVKFRSVDS

-795 TAKYAKTEQKSE
+795 TAKYVKSEQKSDSL
-807 STELIY
+807 STEELRETNRKDKTNATPIDE
-813 SNGKQRWTSFD
+813 S
-824 SLLKAAKEHQI
+824 
-835 TRSEFMALSTFNT
+835 LST
-848 VKGSHPHNL
+848 
-857 TQAAIEYLQQQRK
+857 
-870 GFTPEEPIVPGS
+870 
-882 PLYDAIKMLKEGK
+882 
-895 VFAEYRG
+895 
-902 NREVDLISSIKDD
+902 
-915 EMLSAEEIE
+915 
-924 KLKAMASDASDGKS
+924 KS
-938 KSSNIDNKPL
+938 
-948 IEKVPYGE
+948 
-956 FYLPDWSIPYF
+956 
-967 KDGKE
+967 
-972 EGLSAEQ
+972 
-979 LKTIKDFEKDFPSKL
+979 
-994 SIEIT
+994 
-999 ESSIEGNHN
+999 
-1008 TELGPAT
+1008 
-1015 TVVKAKIYYFEQHI
+1015 
-1029 SDLFPTDES
+1029 
-1038 TRDRLDK
+1038 
-1045 DLSEDNKNRKTL
+1045 
-1057 SDLQAQ
+1057 
-1063 YSNINVQYPA
+1063 
-1073 AVNDERTRQIA
+1073 
-1084 KRIRQAEQIIT
+1084 
-1095 AYNANV
+1095 
-1101 EAVYD
+1101 
-1106 HDFMFSEEATK
+1106 
-1117 VMIPQSIYSGQLKPL
+1117 
-1132 SVVQDQEAN
+1132 
-1141 QEKKVSVPESLQV
+1141 
-1154 PVWEAYEK
+1154 
-1162 EKSQTGDFT
+1162 
-1171 YQDTA
+1171 
-1176 EEYGNMLLKGVENI
+1176 
-1190 LPRIKGTLTINQW
+1190 
-1203 GSDVLSAE
+1203 
-1211 IENDPRIF
+1211 
-1219 ETYII
+1219 ETF
-1224 PEPLKAWLEVSP
+1224 VSP
-1236 KEESHSN
+1236 E
-1243 MQGSSTV
+1243 G
-1250 KNVDIVAA
+1250 
-1258 YVFSTILLQKENQ
+1258 
-1271 EIDLSFTID
+1271 
-1280 GKQWDNYNEV
+1280 
-1290 MQGNSDHSISDEAF
+1290 
-1304 VAAWALQSSMGISKH
+1304 
-1319 DLSKNAVA
+1319 
-1327 VLNDPIATTEHY
+1327 
-1339 GTLTLNGSK
+1339 
-1348 GGIELL
+1348 
-1354 QSGKVSADYSVKGQQ
+1354 
-1369 ITVEASPKSEEEL
+1369 
-1382 HTEQEKKVSIPE
+1382 
-1394 SLKGIT
+1394 
-1400 KGDMPKA
+1400 MPKV

-1412 WGNIKKQINTIAKE
+1412 RENIKKQLNTVAKD
-1426 ERQSVN
+1426 ERQSSN

-1454 ETFDKFSDSDK
+1454 ETFDKFSDSNK

-1512 EKGYEKMNLLRET
+1512 EKGYEKMTLLRET

-1539 LANNQHRESN
+1539 LADNQHRQSTP
-1549 SIAYG
+1549 IAYG

-1591 NSFFEFKE
+1591 NSFFEFKD
-1599 SNVFYSEKPAFGPAT
+1599 SNVSYSEKPAFGPAT

-1635 NKSVNDIEEY
+1635 NNNVNDSEEY
-1645 TMARRLPQQDSKK
+1645 TMARKLPQQDSKK

-1664 SSVASITSGEDF
+1664 SSVVSIKSGEDLQ
-1676 HLFDSMREKGHLNKM
+1676 LFDSMREKGHLNKM
-1691 LKVAAEYDSGDAIS
+1691 LKVAAEYDYGEDIS
-1705 LDTTHKSP
+1705 LDATHKSP

-1733 NSVGGAY
+1733 NSAGGAY

-1750 ILNSIERYGLSDT
+1750 ILNSINRYGLPDT

-1769 SLSGRKDYSS
+1769 RLSGRKDYSS

-1791 HDALKFAAASRGMTP
+1791 HDALNFAAASRGMTP
-1806 KQMEESLAAGTE
+1806 KQMEESLSEGTE
-1818 ERLPASSELDK
+1818 EKLPDFSEQDK
-1829 KRGLDDREKEIEL
+1829 KRGLEDRDNEVEI
-1842 KNEELSGEVSS
+1842 KNEELSGGLSS
-1853 KQELQDK
+1853 KGNLQDN
-1860 NAEARRK
+1860 NAENRRK
-1867 EESQREAEK
+1867 EESRREAER

-1891 AKIITAAFL
+1891 TKIITAAFL
-1900 RSSLLSTALLSAKD
+1900 RASLLSTALLSAKD

-1922 GGKKSPTFHQA
+1922 DAKTAPSFYKTN
-1933 SWDVS
+1933 WEIS
-1938 PYNQIFMSL
+1938 PYNQLFMSL

-1966 SLAVKKG
+1966 SIAIKKG
-1973 SESLPYSWT
+1973 SQSLPYSWT
-1982 DWSMYKSKGPEPKS
+1982 DWSMYKSKGSDPKL
-1996 ITSNQYENLSPDE
+1996 ITANQYENLPPSE
-2009 KEHFMKA
+2009 KELYRKE
-2016 PVKYDRKI
+2016 PVKFDRKV
-2024 FNIDQTVLKGA
+2024 FNIDQSLLK
-2035 NPEQYNAVLKEH
+2035 ETDRKSYNALLGDNITHLNDKQILASSDGVSFIH
-2047 DTHYKEMQT
+2047 DDYAKFRN
-2056 IASTDSVDLVSD
+2056 S
-2068 RVSKIKKQH
+2068 H
-2077 PNHLVLFAHNGVY
+2077 PNHIAITQLMGNYAVIGRDSKYIQKLNIDNVELSHIIR
-2090 NAFGKDAKTIHQ
+2090 GKDRMPYADIKS
-2102 LAKDSVT
+2102 KDLDAAIKAIVSSGKKVAIWNPSQSLNLPNAIQEIVSNAETT
-2109 LDSFNNSKSN
+2109 LDSFSKN
-2119 RKTSIAYLK
+2119 
-2128 PSDLDKVLKA
+2128 
-2138 VVSSGQ
+2138 
-2144 RVAVADN
+2144 
-2151 FEVLNAPK
+2151 
-2159 EATKILSKAESVLDN
+2159 
-2174 YSKSTGINVQKSLT
+2174 TGIKVQKSLT
-2188 QPTIYDKETDT
+2188 QPTSYDKETDT

-2204 KKPVNPGSEL
+2204 KKSVNPGNEL
-2214 RTAVENSNAIYFAIS
+2214 RAAVENSNAIYFAIS

-2271 HPATLSDQVS
+2271 HPAVLSDQVS
-2281 NESVESWVQDIK
+2281 HESVESWAQDIK
-2293 NNPHLL
+2293 NDPHLL

-2324 AVINGKSSY
+2324 AAINGKSLHD
-2333 NKAES
+2333 KTKS
-2338 FNLVSELNEVVNTST
+2338 FNYVSELNEIAKTDP
-2353 MSAAVIRNNDGKS
+2353 MSAVIIRDKNNAS
-2366 ASVILS
+2366 TSVILS
-2372 KGIESIS
+2372 TGIETVS
-2379 ENGVLNNEAFRQALL
+2379 ENGVLNNNKFRQALL
-2394 KQGIKE
+2394 QQGDKDIK
-2400 VKFFNPGGTLGLNK
+2400 FYQSGGTLGLNK
-2414 GDSYFEDKS
+2414 DDSFFKDK
-2423 IQIVNFDGKEVVP
+2423 IMQIVSFNGKDVLP
-2436 QQELHLNEQ
+2436 QQDLHINDH
-2445 SQNVE
+2445 SQNVSHS
-2450 YNFEDVSAVK
+2450 FEDVSAVK
-2460 DDNNRWHLYIKEKDQ
+2460 DDNNRWHLYIKEKGQ

-2482 KMRDMSRLFEA
+2482 DKRDLSRLFEA
-2493 FKSQDQ
+2493 FKSHDQ
-2499 QAIYDTK
+2499 QSIYDAK
-2506 TSLGEKYTK
+2506 TSLGEKYIH
-2515 LVQQRPELKVDFL
+2515 LAQSHPELKVDFL
-2528 MPKVPA
+2528 MPKVPSQ
-2534 EDITRIERANIA
+2534 DIARIQRAGIT
-2546 RDAQDKNKYLIFATI
+2546 RDAQDRNKYLIFATI
-2561 DGKGYHHEI
+2561 DGKNYHQEI

-2588 SALAAKVFS
+2588 NALAAKIFS
-2597 NILHEGQTVSEAP
+2597 NVLHEGQSISDTP
-2610 SVEENQQIKE
+2610 LKEEKEQIKLS
-2620 TNSEKVDS
+2620 TVEKIDT
-2628 PKQST
+2628 KQSF
-2633 ESEESL
+2633 ENDEDVNSSKGM
-2639 SPRVGRSH
+2639 SRK

>member
-1 MLIFSFPLNK
+1 
-11 KELAIMSPKKNTHEA
+11 MSPKKNTHKA

-60 LKGSAITSRNIDN
+60 LKGSAVTSRNIDN

-622 LSDVGKASDMIIE
+622 LSDVGKASDMINE

-688 DNRTKAD
+688 GNRTKAD

-744 TKVDNVWQK
+744 AKVDNVWQK
-753 WEDISSEYNLS
+753 WEDISNEYNLS
-764 AEDADRSVVDSDA
+764 VEDADRSVVDSDA
-777 PSLKFRSVDS
+777 PSLIFRSVDS

-813 SNGKQRWTSFD
+813 SNGKQQWTSFD

-857 TQAAIEYLQQQRK
+857 TQSAIEYLQQQHK
-870 GFTPEEPIVPGS
+870 HFSPEAPIVPGS

-902 NREVDLISSIKDD
+902 NREVDISSSIKDD

-938 KSSNIDNKPL
+938 KSTNIDNKPL

-1063 YSNINVQYPA
+1063 YSNINAQYPA

-1101 EAVYD
+1101 EAVYGES
-1106 HDFMFSEEATK
+1106 FMFSPESQT
-1117 VMIPQSIYSGQLKPL
+1117 VLIPQTIYSGRERPVLDKTNATPI
-1132 SVVQDQEAN
+1132 D
-1141 QEKKVSVPESLQV
+1141 ESL
-1154 PVWEAYEK
+1154 
-1162 EKSQTGDFT
+1162 
-1171 YQDTA
+1171 
-1176 EEYGNMLLKGVENI
+1176 
-1190 LPRIKGTLTINQW
+1190 
-1203 GSDVLSAE
+1203 
-1211 IENDPRIF
+1211 
-1219 ETYII
+1219 
-1224 PEPLKAWLEVSP
+1224 
-1236 KEESHSN
+1236 
-1243 MQGSSTV
+1243 ST
-1250 KNVDIVAA
+1250 
-1258 YVFSTILLQKENQ
+1258 
-1271 EIDLSFTID
+1271 
-1280 GKQWDNYNEV
+1280 
-1290 MQGNSDHSISDEAF
+1290 
-1304 VAAWALQSSMGISKH
+1304 
-1319 DLSKNAVA
+1319 
-1327 VLNDPIATTEHY
+1327 
-1339 GTLTLNGSK
+1339 
-1348 GGIELL
+1348 
-1354 QSGKVSADYSVKGQQ
+1354 
-1369 ITVEASPKSEEEL
+1369 KSE
-1382 HTEQEKKVSIPE
+1382 T
-1394 SLKGIT
+1394 GILSSE
-1400 KGDMPKA
+1400 GMPKV

-1412 WGNIKKQINTIAKE
+1412 WGNIKKQINSIVQK
-1426 ERQSVN
+1426 ERQGVN
-1432 YDLTKDTSLAR
+1432 FDFTKDISLAR
-1443 DYIANNFQVSR
+1443 DYIANNFQVSG
-1454 ETFDKFSDSDK
+1454 EIFDSFSDSDK

-1475 SSSLLTTFT
+1475 SSSLLSSFT
-1484 EQQKV
+1484 EERKV
-1489 EKEISNFILLGGLL
+1489 EREISDFILLGGLL
-1503 DPENAQKVL
+1503 NPENSQKVL
-1512 EKGYEKMNLLRET
+1512 AKGHEKMNLLREA

-1539 LANNQHRESN
+1539 LTDNQHRESN

-1599 SNVFYSEKPAFGPAT
+1599 SNVSYSEKPAFGPAT

-1635 NKSVNDIEEY
+1635 NKSVNDSEEY

-1664 SSVASITSGEDF
+1664 SSVVSIKSGEDLQ
-1676 HLFDSMREKGHLNKM
+1676 LFDSMREKGHLNKL

-1733 NSVGGAY
+1733 NSAGGAY

-1750 ILNSIERYGLSDT
+1750 ILNSVERYGLPST

-1818 ERLPASSELDK
+1818 ERLPDSSELDK

-1853 KQELQDK
+1853 KLELQDK
-1860 NAEARRK
+1860 NVEARRK

-2077 PNHLVLFAHNGVY
+2077 PDHLVLFAHNGVY

-2109 LDSFNNSKSN
+2109 LDSINNSKSN

-2188 QPTIYDKETDT
+2188 QPTSYDKETDT

-2271 HPATLSDQVS
+2271 HPAVLSDQVS

-2293 NNPHLL
+2293 NDPHLL

-2324 AVINGKSSY
+2324 ASINGKSSY

-2394 KQGIKE
+2394 KQGVKE

-2436 QQELHLNEQ
+2436 QQELHLNKQ

-2450 YNFEDVSAVK
+2450 HNFEDVSAVK

-2482 KMRDMSRLFEA
+2482 EMRDMSRLFEA

-2597 NILHEGQTVSEAP
+2597 NVLHEGQTVSEAP
-2610 SVEENQQIKE
+2610 SVEENQQVKE

-2639 SPRVGRSH
+2639 SPRVGRFH

>member
-1 MLIFSFPLNK
+1 
-11 KELAIMSPKKNTHEA
+11 MSPKKNTHET

-81 YGGNTV
+81 YEGKTV
-87 SYREVKKD
+87 SYREVKKE

-101 YEATSVEFTKL
+101 YEATSAEFTKL

-166 WSLNDDSTEG
+166 WSLNDVPTEG
-176 WSVGVANIQS
+176 WSVGVANIRS
-186 FKSLPFSRSLVLKG
+186 FKSLPFSRSLVLKS

-350 YLTARQLFSMNES
+350 YLTARQLFSMNDS

-500 EQTDNISSPHYNLSK
+500 DQTDNISSPHYNLSK
-515 DFIKVPLKN
+515 DFIKVPFKN
-524 QYKTSNSKEGIFA
+524 QYKTSTSKEGIFA
-537 DGQAFYATLLH
+537 DGQEFYATLLH

-646 TLLRGSNLKGQD
+646 TLLRDSNLKGQD

-688 DNRTKAD
+688 GNRTKAD

-716 LAVETVVPDAITAP
+716 LAVETVVPDAITDP
-730 SYQRTVYNFGDEVE
+730 SYQQSVYDFGDEVE
-744 TKVDNVWQK
+744 AKADNVWQK
-753 WEDISSEYNLS
+753 WEDISNEYNLS
-764 AEDADRSVVDSDA
+764 VEDADRSVVDSDA
-777 PSLKFRSVDS
+777 PLLKFRSVDS
-787 AVKFADWI
+787 AVKFVDWI

-857 TQAAIEYLQQQRK
+857 TQAAIEYLQQQHK
-870 GFTPEEPIVPGS
+870 HFSPEAPIVPGS

-902 NREVDLISSIKDD
+902 NREVDLSSSIKDD

-999 ESSIEGNHN
+999 ESSIEGDHN

-1063 YSNINVQYPA
+1063 YSNINAQYPA

-1101 EAVYD
+1101 EAVYGES
-1106 HDFMFSEEATK
+1106 FMFSPESQT
-1117 VMIPQSIYSGQLKPL
+1117 VLIPQTIYSGRERPVLDKTSATPI
-1132 SVVQDQEAN
+1132 D
-1141 QEKKVSVPESLQV
+1141 ESL
-1154 PVWEAYEK
+1154 
-1162 EKSQTGDFT
+1162 
-1171 YQDTA
+1171 
-1176 EEYGNMLLKGVENI
+1176 
-1190 LPRIKGTLTINQW
+1190 
-1203 GSDVLSAE
+1203 
-1211 IENDPRIF
+1211 
-1219 ETYII
+1219 
-1224 PEPLKAWLEVSP
+1224 
-1236 KEESHSN
+1236 
-1243 MQGSSTV
+1243 ST
-1250 KNVDIVAA
+1250 
-1258 YVFSTILLQKENQ
+1258 
-1271 EIDLSFTID
+1271 
-1280 GKQWDNYNEV
+1280 
-1290 MQGNSDHSISDEAF
+1290 
-1304 VAAWALQSSMGISKH
+1304 
-1319 DLSKNAVA
+1319 
-1327 VLNDPIATTEHY
+1327 
-1339 GTLTLNGSK
+1339 
-1348 GGIELL
+1348 
-1354 QSGKVSADYSVKGQQ
+1354 
-1369 ITVEASPKSEEEL
+1369 KSE
-1382 HTEQEKKVSIPE
+1382 T
-1394 SLKGIT
+1394 GILSSE
-1400 KGDMPKA
+1400 GMPKV

-1412 WGNIKKQINTIAKE
+1412 WGNIKKQINSIVQK
-1426 ERQSVN
+1426 ERQGVN
-1432 YDLTKDTSLAR
+1432 FDFTKDISLAR
-1443 DYIANNFQVSR
+1443 DYIANNFQVSG
-1454 ETFDKFSDSDK
+1454 EIFDSFSDSDK

-1475 SSSLLTTFT
+1475 SSSLLSSFT
-1484 EQQKV
+1484 EERKV
-1489 EKEISNFILLGGLL
+1489 EKEISDFILLGGLL
-1503 DPENAQKVL
+1503 DPENSQKVL
-1512 EKGYEKMNLLRET
+1512 AKGHEKMNLLRET

-1539 LANNQHRESN
+1539 LADNQHRESN

-1599 SNVFYSEKPAFGPAT
+1599 SNVSYSEKPAFGPAT

-1625 DQHQEESVSI
+1625 DLHQEESVSI
-1635 NKSVNDIEEY
+1635 NKSVNDSEEY

-1664 SSVASITSGEDF
+1664 SSVVSIKSGEDLQ
-1676 HLFDSMREKGHLNKM
+1676 LFDSMREKGHLNKL

-1733 NSVGGAY
+1733 NSAGGAY

-1750 ILNSIERYGLSDT
+1750 ILNSVERYGLPST

-1818 ERLPASSELDK
+1818 ERLPDSSELDK

-1853 KQELQDK
+1853 KLELQDK
-1860 NAEARRK
+1860 NVEARRK

-2077 PNHLVLFAHNGVY
+2077 PDHLVLFAHNGVY

-2109 LDSFNNSKSN
+2109 LDSINNSKSN

-2188 QPTIYDKETDT
+2188 QPTSYDKETDT

-2271 HPATLSDQVS
+2271 HPAVLSDQVS

-2293 NNPHLL
+2293 NDPHLL

-2313 EKLVKGEQVDY
+2313 EKIVKGEQVDY
-2324 AVINGKSSY
+2324 AAINGKSSY

-2379 ENGVLNNEAFRQALL
+2379 ENGVLNNEDFRQALL
-2394 KQGIKE
+2394 KQGVKE

-2436 QQELHLNEQ
+2436 QQELHLNKQ

-2450 YNFEDVSAVK
+2450 HNFEDVSAVK

-2482 KMRDMSRLFEA
+2482 EMRDMSRLFEA

-2597 NILHEGQTVSEAP
+2597 NVLHEGQTVSEVP
-2610 SVEENQQIKE
+2610 SVEENQQVKE

-2639 SPRVGRSH
+2639 SPRVGRFH

>member
-1 MLIFSFPLNK
+1 
-11 KELAIMSPKKNTHEA
+11 MSPKKNTHKA

-60 LKGSAITSRNIDN
+60 LKGSAVTSRNIDN

-166 WSLNDDSTEG
+166 WSLNDEPTEG
-176 WSVGVANIQS
+176 WSVGVANIRS
-186 FKSLPFSRSLVLKG
+186 FKSLPFSRSLVLKS

-622 LSDVGKASDMIIE
+622 LSDVGKASDMINE

-688 DNRTKAD
+688 GNRTKAD

-744 TKVDNVWQK
+744 AKVDNVWQK
-753 WEDISSEYNLS
+753 WEDISNEYNLS
-764 AEDADRSVVDSDA
+764 VEDADRSVVDSDA

-813 SNGKQRWTSFD
+813 SNGKQQWTSFD

-857 TQAAIEYLQQQRK
+857 TQSAIEYLQQQHK
-870 GFTPEEPIVPGS
+870 HFSPEAPIVPGS

-902 NREVDLISSIKDD
+902 NREVDLSSSIKDD

-938 KSSNIDNKPL
+938 KSTNIDNKPL

-1063 YSNINVQYPA
+1063 YSNINAQYPA

-1101 EAVYD
+1101 EAVYGES
-1106 HDFMFSEEATK
+1106 FMFSPESQT
-1117 VMIPQSIYSGQLKPL
+1117 VLIPQTIYSGRERPVLDKTNATPI
-1132 SVVQDQEAN
+1132 D
-1141 QEKKVSVPESLQV
+1141 ESL
-1154 PVWEAYEK
+1154 
-1162 EKSQTGDFT
+1162 
-1171 YQDTA
+1171 
-1176 EEYGNMLLKGVENI
+1176 
-1190 LPRIKGTLTINQW
+1190 
-1203 GSDVLSAE
+1203 
-1211 IENDPRIF
+1211 
-1219 ETYII
+1219 
-1224 PEPLKAWLEVSP
+1224 
-1236 KEESHSN
+1236 
-1243 MQGSSTV
+1243 ST
-1250 KNVDIVAA
+1250 
-1258 YVFSTILLQKENQ
+1258 
-1271 EIDLSFTID
+1271 
-1280 GKQWDNYNEV
+1280 
-1290 MQGNSDHSISDEAF
+1290 
-1304 VAAWALQSSMGISKH
+1304 
-1319 DLSKNAVA
+1319 
-1327 VLNDPIATTEHY
+1327 
-1339 GTLTLNGSK
+1339 
-1348 GGIELL
+1348 
-1354 QSGKVSADYSVKGQQ
+1354 
-1369 ITVEASPKSEEEL
+1369 KSE
-1382 HTEQEKKVSIPE
+1382 T
-1394 SLKGIT
+1394 GILSSE
-1400 KGDMPKA
+1400 GMPKV

-1412 WGNIKKQINTIAKE
+1412 WGNIKKQINSIVQK
-1426 ERQSVN
+1426 ERQGVN
-1432 YDLTKDTSLAR
+1432 FDFTKDISLAR
-1443 DYIANNFQVSR
+1443 DYIANNFQVSG
-1454 ETFDKFSDSDK
+1454 EIFDRFSDSDK

-1475 SSSLLTTFT
+1475 SSSLLSSFT
-1484 EQQKV
+1484 EERKV
-1489 EKEISNFILLGGLL
+1489 EREISDFILLGGLS
-1503 DPENAQKVL
+1503 DPEFSQKVL
-1512 EKGYEKMNLLRET
+1512 DRGIEKMNLIRET
-1525 PNVNLAVLKSSVLS
+1525 PNLNLAVLKSAVLS
-1539 LANNQHRESN
+1539 LVDKQQTESS
-1549 SIAYG
+1549 SISYG
-1554 QYDIPIWAV
+1554 QYDIPTWAV

-1576 AKLSEIESFKSQLPN
+1576 AKLSEIESFKSQLPH
-1591 NSFFEFKE
+1591 NSFFEFKD
-1599 SNVFYSEKPAFGPAT
+1599 SNVSYSGKPAFGSAT
-1614 NVIKAHIYVSR
+1614 NVIKAHVYVSL
-1625 DQHQEESVSI
+1625 DQHQGESVSI
-1635 NKSVNDIEEY
+1635 NNNVNESAEY
-1645 TMARRLPQQDSKK
+1645 IMARKLPQQDSKK

-1664 SSVASITSGEDF
+1664 SSVVSIKSGEDL

-1691 LKVAAEYDSGDAIS
+1691 LKVAAEYDSGEGIS

-1733 NSVGGAY
+1733 NSAGGAY

-1750 ILNSIERYGLSDT
+1750 ILNSVERYGLPST

-1818 ERLPASSELDK
+1818 EKLPDSSELDK
-1829 KRGLDDREKEIEL
+1829 KRGLEDRQKEIEL

-1853 KQELQDK
+1853 KLELQDK
-1860 NAEARRK
+1860 NVEARRK

-1922 GGKKSPTFHQA
+1922 GGKKSPTFHQV

-2009 KEHFMKA
+2009 KEHFMKS

-2024 FNIDQTVLKGA
+2024 FNIDQTVLKGV

-2077 PNHLVLFAHNGVY
+2077 PDHLVLFAHNGVY

-2109 LDSFNNSKSN
+2109 LDSINNSKSN

-2128 PSDLDKVLKA
+2128 PSDLDKLLKA

-2188 QPTIYDKETDT
+2188 QPTSYDKETDT
-2199 IILNN
+2199 ITLNN

-2271 HPATLSDQVS
+2271 HPAILSDQVS

-2293 NNPHLL
+2293 NDPHLL

-2313 EKLVKGEQVDY
+2313 EKLIKGEQVDY
-2324 AVINGKSSY
+2324 SAINGKSSY

-2379 ENGVLNNEAFRQALL
+2379 KNGVLNNEAFRQALL
-2394 KQGIKE
+2394 KQGVKE

-2436 QQELHLNEQ
+2436 QQELHLNKQ

-2450 YNFEDVSAVK
+2450 HNFEDVSAVK

-2482 KMRDMSRLFEA
+2482 EMRDMSRLFEA

-2597 NILHEGQTVSEAP
+2597 NVLHEGQTVSEAP
-2610 SVEENQQIKE
+2610 SVEENQQVKE

-2639 SPRVGRSH
+2639 SPRVGRFH

>member
-11 KELAIMSPKKNTHEA
+11 KELAIMSPKKNTHKA

-60 LKGSAITSRNIDN
+60 LKGSAVTSRNIDN

-561 RDMNGSFGDKKYAK
+561 RDMNSSFGDKKYAK

-622 LSDVGKASDMIIE
+622 LSDVGKASDMINE

-688 DNRTKAD
+688 GNRTKAD

-744 TKVDNVWQK
+744 AKVDNVWQK
-753 WEDISSEYNLS
+753 WEDISNEYNLS
-764 AEDADRSVVDSDA
+764 VEDADRSVVDSDA
-777 PSLKFRSVDS
+777 PSLIFRSVDS

-813 SNGKQRWTSFD
+813 SNGKQQWTSFD

-857 TQAAIEYLQQQRK
+857 TQSAIEYLQQQHK
-870 GFTPEEPIVPGS
+870 HFSPEAPIVPGS

-902 NREVDLISSIKDD
+902 NREVDLNSSIKDD
-915 EMLSAEEIE
+915 EMLSAVEIE

-938 KSSNIDNKPL
+938 KSTNIDNKPL

-1063 YSNINVQYPA
+1063 YSNINAQYPA

-1101 EAVYD
+1101 EAVYGES
-1106 HDFMFSEEATK
+1106 FMFSPESQT
-1117 VMIPQSIYSGQLKPL
+1117 VLIPQTIYSGRERPVLDKTNATPI
-1132 SVVQDQEAN
+1132 D
-1141 QEKKVSVPESLQV
+1141 ESL
-1154 PVWEAYEK
+1154 
-1162 EKSQTGDFT
+1162 
-1171 YQDTA
+1171 
-1176 EEYGNMLLKGVENI
+1176 
-1190 LPRIKGTLTINQW
+1190 
-1203 GSDVLSAE
+1203 
-1211 IENDPRIF
+1211 
-1219 ETYII
+1219 
-1224 PEPLKAWLEVSP
+1224 
-1236 KEESHSN
+1236 
-1243 MQGSSTV
+1243 ST
-1250 KNVDIVAA
+1250 
-1258 YVFSTILLQKENQ
+1258 
-1271 EIDLSFTID
+1271 
-1280 GKQWDNYNEV
+1280 
-1290 MQGNSDHSISDEAF
+1290 
-1304 VAAWALQSSMGISKH
+1304 
-1319 DLSKNAVA
+1319 
-1327 VLNDPIATTEHY
+1327 
-1339 GTLTLNGSK
+1339 
-1348 GGIELL
+1348 
-1354 QSGKVSADYSVKGQQ
+1354 
-1369 ITVEASPKSEEEL
+1369 KSE
-1382 HTEQEKKVSIPE
+1382 T
-1394 SLKGIT
+1394 GILSSE
-1400 KGDMPKA
+1400 GMPKV

-1412 WGNIKKQINTIAKE
+1412 WGNIKKQINSIVQK
-1426 ERQSVN
+1426 ERQGVN
-1432 YDLTKDTSLAR
+1432 FDFTKDISLAR
-1443 DYIANNFQVSR
+1443 DYIANNFQVSG
-1454 ETFDKFSDSDK
+1454 EIFDSFSDSDK

-1475 SSSLLTTFT
+1475 SSSLLSSFT
-1484 EQQKV
+1484 EERKV
-1489 EKEISNFILLGGLL
+1489 EREISDFILLGGLL
-1503 DPENAQKVL
+1503 DPENSQKVL
-1512 EKGYEKMNLLRET
+1512 AKGHEKMNLLRET

-1539 LANNQHRESN
+1539 LTDNQHRESN

-1599 SNVFYSEKPAFGPAT
+1599 SNVSYSEKPAFGPAT

-1635 NKSVNDIEEY
+1635 NKSVNDSEEY
-1645 TMARRLPQQDSKK
+1645 TMARRLPQQDSKN

-1664 SSVASITSGEDF
+1664 SSVVSIKSGEDLQ
-1676 HLFDSMREKGHLNKM
+1676 LFDSMREKGHLNKL
-1691 LKVAAEYDSGDAIS
+1691 LKVAAEYDSSDAIS

-1733 NSVGGAY
+1733 NSAGGAY

-1750 ILNSIERYGLSDT
+1750 ILNSVERYGLPST

-1818 ERLPASSELDK
+1818 ERLPDSSELDK

-1853 KQELQDK
+1853 KLELQDK
-1860 NAEARRK
+1860 NVEARRK

-2077 PNHLVLFAHNGVY
+2077 PDHLVLFAHNGVY

-2109 LDSFNNSKSN
+2109 LDSINNSKSN
-2119 RKTSIAYLK
+2119 RKMSIAYLK

-2188 QPTIYDKETDT
+2188 QPTSYDKETDT

-2271 HPATLSDQVS
+2271 HPAVLSDQVS

-2293 NNPHLL
+2293 NDPHLL

-2324 AVINGKSSY
+2324 ASINGKSSY

-2394 KQGIKE
+2394 KQGVKE

-2436 QQELHLNEQ
+2436 QQELHLNKQ

-2450 YNFEDVSAVK
+2450 HNFEDVSAVK

-2482 KMRDMSRLFEA
+2482 EMRDMSRLFEA

-2597 NILHEGQTVSEAP
+2597 NVLHEGQTVSEAP
-2610 SVEENQQIKE
+2610 SVEENQQVKE

-2639 SPRVGRSH
+2639 SPRVGRFH

>member
-1 MLIFSFPLNK
+1 
-11 KELAIMSPKKNTHEA
+11 MSPKKNTHE
-26 TFPETVIPEELQSN
+26 TMFPKTVIPEELQSN
-40 ILVDFNSISF
+40 SLVDINSLSF
-50 PFPNHNVREK
+50 PSPNHNVRKK

-81 YGGNTV
+81 YEGKTV
-87 SYREVKKD
+87 SYREVKKE

-101 YEATSVEFTKL
+101 YEATSAEFTKI

-166 WSLNDDSTEG
+166 WSLNDEPTEG
-176 WSVGVANIQS
+176 WSVGVANIRS
-186 FKSLPFSRSLVLKG
+186 FKSLPFSRSLVLKS

-325 GRQYNGINPFMLMYD
+325 GRQYNGINPFMLMYN
-340 TIKHEYTTSM
+340 TIEHEYTTSM

-363 LKDPSTGKIASEN
+363 LKDPSTGKIALEN

-470 INEDIDSL
+470 INEEIDSL
-478 LAHSKPSVWKSGKD
+478 LAHSKPSVWKSEKD

-524 QYKTSNSKEGIFA
+524 QYKTSDSKEGIFA

-561 RDMNGSFGDKKYAK
+561 RDLNSSFGDKKYAK

-658 NELSNSSRPER
+658 NELSNSSRPGK
-669 TENEMSLNELIDYQ
+669 TENEISLNELIDYQ

-688 DNRTKAD
+688 GNRTKAD

-753 WEDISSEYNLS
+753 WEDISNEYNLS

-777 PSLKFRSVDS
+777 PLLKFRSVDS

-813 SNGKQRWTSFD
+813 SNGKQRWDSFD
-824 SLLKAAKEHQI
+824 S
-835 TRSEFMALSTFNT
+835 F
-848 VKGSHPHNL
+848 
-857 TQAAIEYLQQQRK
+857 
-870 GFTPEEPIVPGS
+870 
-882 PLYDAIKMLKEGK
+882 
-895 VFAEYRG
+895 
-902 NREVDLISSIKDD
+902 
-915 EMLSAEEIE
+915 
-924 KLKAMASDASDGKS
+924 
-938 KSSNIDNKPL
+938 IDNKPL

-979 LKTIKDFEKDFPSKL
+979 QKIVKDFEKDFPSKL

-999 ESSIEGNHN
+999 ESSIEENHN

-1015 TVVKAKIYYFEQHI
+1015 TVDKAKIYYFEQHI

-1038 TRDRLDK
+1038 TRNRLNK

-1063 YSNINVQYPA
+1063 YSIINAQYPA
-1073 AVNDERTRQIA
+1073 AVNDERTHQLA

-1132 SVVQDQEAN
+1132 SVIREEQAER
-1141 QEKKVSVPESLQV
+1141 EKKLIAS
-1154 PVWEAYEK
+1154 
-1162 EKSQTGDFT
+1162 GHF
-1171 YQDTA
+1171 
-1176 EEYGNMLLKGVENI
+1176 
-1190 LPRIKGTLTINQW
+1190 
-1203 GSDVLSAE
+1203 
-1211 IENDPRIF
+1211 
-1219 ETYII
+1219 II
-1224 PEPLKAWLEVSP
+1224 P
-1236 KEESHSN
+1236 
-1243 MQGSSTV
+1243 
-1250 KNVDIVAA
+1250 
-1258 YVFSTILLQKENQ
+1258 
-1271 EIDLSFTID
+1271 
-1280 GKQWDNYNEV
+1280 
-1290 MQGNSDHSISDEAF
+1290 
-1304 VAAWALQSSMGISKH
+1304 
-1319 DLSKNAVA
+1319 
-1327 VLNDPIATTEHY
+1327 
-1339 GTLTLNGSK
+1339 
-1348 GGIELL
+1348 
-1354 QSGKVSADYSVKGQQ
+1354 VSADYEGKRGKDRDNIWHVPVDEYEDKLSIAFEDILPRVKGTLHRNLVGELTLTAK
-1369 ITVEASPKSEEEL
+1369 IEGYEKEFKS
-1382 HTEQEKKVSIPE
+1382 SFIPE
-1394 SLKGIT
+1394 HLRAFIDVSLNKEEYRSMQGTIKGKFVDLVAADVFSAILMEKENQSLPVSFTSEGNAHQDFDEVKKTRQDDHLSVGEYAVLSALQSHKGIT

-1412 WGNIKKQINTIAKE
+1412 WGNIKLQFDSIVQE
-1426 ERQSVN
+1426 ERQSVDF
-1432 YDLTKDTSLAR
+1432 DLKKEVSLDR
-1443 DYIANNFQVSR
+1443 DFIADNFHVSG
-1454 ETFDKFSDSDK
+1454 EIFDRFSDSDK
-1465 ERLVSLYSNY
+1465 ERLDSLYSNY
-1475 SSSLLTTFT
+1475 VSSFLSSLTKERKL
-1484 EQQKV
+1484 
-1489 EKEISNFILLGGLL
+1489 EKEISNYILSGGLS
-1503 DPENAQKVL
+1503 DPEFSQKVL
-1512 EKGYEKMNLLRET
+1512 DRGTEKMNLIRET
-1525 PNVNLAVLKSSVLS
+1525 PSLNLAVLKSAVLS
-1539 LANNQHRESN
+1539 LVDKQQTES
-1549 SIAYG
+1549 SLISYG
-1554 QYDIPIWAV
+1554 QYDIPTWAV

-1576 AKLSEIESFKSQLPN
+1576 AKLSKIESFKSQLPH
-1591 NSFFEFKE
+1591 NSFFEFND
-1599 SNVFYSEKPAFGPAT
+1599 SNVSYSEKPAFGSST
-1614 NVIKAHIYVSR
+1614 NVIKAHVYVSR
-1625 DQHQEESVSI
+1625 DQHQGESVSI
-1635 NKSVNDIEEY
+1635 NKSVNDSEEY
-1645 TMARRLPQQDSKK
+1645 IMARKLPQQDSKK
-1658 NEEIFY
+1658 NEEVFY
-1664 SSVASITSGEDF
+1664 SSVVSIKSGEDL

-1691 LKVAAEYDSGDAIS
+1691 LKVAAEYDSGEVIS

-1733 NSVGGAY
+1733 HSAGGAY

-1750 ILNSIERYGLSDT
+1750 ILNSIERYGLPET

-1818 ERLPASSELDK
+1818 EKLPDSSELDK
-1829 KRGLDDREKEIEL
+1829 KRGLDDREKEISL

-1853 KQELQDK
+1853 KLELQDK
-1860 NAEARRK
+1860 NVEARRK

-1876 KEKEKQESQKKDDSS
+1876 KEKEKQESQKKDDTS
-1891 AKIITAAFL
+1891 AKIISAAFL

-1922 GGKKSPTFHQA
+1922 DAKTAPSFHNA
-1933 SWDVS
+1933 SWEVT
-1938 PYNQIFMSL
+1938 PYNQLFMSL

-1982 DWSMYKSKGPEPKS
+1982 DWSMYTSKGPEPKS

-2009 KEHFMKA
+2009 KEHFKKA

-2035 NPEQYNAVLKEH
+2035 NPAQYNAVLKEH

-2077 PNHLVLFAHNGVY
+2077 PDHLVLFAHNGVY

-2109 LDSFNNSKSN
+2109 LNSINNSKSN
-2119 RKTSIAYLK
+2119 RKTSIAYFK

-2159 EATKILSKAESVLDN
+2159 EATRILSNAESVLDN

-2188 QPTIYDKETDT
+2188 QPTSYDKETDT

-2204 KKPVNPGSEL
+2204 KKSVNPGSEL

-2249 DIESVKQLIAT
+2249 DVESVKQLIAT

-2271 HPATLSDQVS
+2271 HPAILPDQVS
-2281 NESVESWVQDIK
+2281 NESVESWVQDVK
-2293 NNPHLL
+2293 NDPHLL
-2299 SSLERNVNNTVNTI
+2299 SSLERNVNNTVNII
-2313 EKLVKGEQVDY
+2313 EKLIKGEQVDY
-2324 AVINGKSSY
+2324 AAINGKSSY
-2333 NKAES
+2333 NRAES
-2338 FNLVSELNEVVNTST
+2338 FNLVSELNEIVNTST
-2353 MSAAVIRNNDGKS
+2353 MSAAVISNNDGKS

-2372 KGIESIS
+2372 KGIESTS
-2379 ENGVLNNEAFRQALL
+2379 ENGVLNNEDFRQALL

-2414 GDSYFEDKS
+2414 EDSYFEDKN

-2445 SQNVE
+2445 SQNVKH
-2450 YNFEDVSAVK
+2450 NFEDVSAVK

-2482 KMRDMSRLFEA
+2482 EIRDMSRLFEA
-2493 FKSQDQ
+2493 FKSHDQ
-2499 QAIYDTK
+2499 QVIYDTK
-2506 TSLGEKYTK
+2506 TSLGEKYIK
-2515 LVQQRPELKVDFL
+2515 LAQQRPELKVDFL
-2528 MPKVPA
+2528 MPKVPT
-2534 EDITRIERANIA
+2534 EDISKIEKANIA

-2561 DGKGYHHEI
+2561 NGKGYHHEI

-2578 WKVDNMQSYK
+2578 WKVDNMQNYK

-2610 SVEENQQIKE
+2610 SVEDNQQIKE

-2628 PKQST
+2628 PKQSS
-2633 ESEESL
+2633 ENEESL
-2639 SPRVGRSH
+2639 SPRMGRSH

>member
-11 KELAIMSPKKNTHEA
+11 KELAIMSPKKNTHKA

-60 LKGSAITSRNIDN
+60 LKSSAITSRNIDN

-101 YEATSVEFTKL
+101 YEATSVEFTKI

-166 WSLNDDSTEG
+166 WSLNDEPTEG
-176 WSVGVANIQS
+176 WSVGVANIRS
-186 FKSLPFSRSLVLKG
+186 FKSLPFSRSLVLKS

-256 NLIKSKDIP
+256 NLIKSKDIS

-272 NASSSASSS
+272 NAPSSASSS

-350 YLTARQLFSMNES
+350 YLTARQLFSMNDS
-363 LKDPSTGKIASEN
+363 LKDPSTGKIALEN

-397 KYKDMQGKE
+397 KYKDTQGKE
-406 YSDQEYND
+406 FSDQEYND

-524 QYKTSNSKEGIFA
+524 QYKTSKSKEGIFA

-561 RDMNGSFGDKKYAK
+561 RDLNGSFGDKKYAK

-658 NELSNSSRPER
+658 NELSNSSRPGR

-688 DNRTKAD
+688 GNRTEAD

-744 TKVDNVWQK
+744 TKVDNIWQK
-753 WEDISSEYNLS
+753 WEDISKEYNLS

-777 PSLKFRSVDS
+777 PLLKFRSVDS

-813 SNGKQRWTSFD
+813 SNGKQQWTSFD

-857 TQAAIEYLQQQRK
+857 TQSAIEYLQQQHK
-870 GFTPEEPIVPGS
+870 HFSPEAPIVPGS

-902 NREVDLISSIKDD
+902 NREVDLSSSIKDD

-938 KSSNIDNKPL
+938 KSTNIDNKPL

-967 KDGKE
+967 KDNIE
-972 EGLSAEQ
+972 DGLSAEQ
-979 LKTIKDFEKDFPSKL
+979 LKTVKDFEKDFPSKL

-1015 TVVKAKIYYFEQHI
+1015 TVDKAKIYYFEQHI

-1063 YSNINVQYPA
+1063 YSNINAQYPA

-1101 EAVYD
+1101 EAVYGES
-1106 HDFMFSEEATK
+1106 FMFSPESQT
-1117 VMIPQSIYSGQLKPL
+1117 VLIPQTICSGRERPVLDKTNATPI
-1132 SVVQDQEAN
+1132 D
-1141 QEKKVSVPESLQV
+1141 ESL
-1154 PVWEAYEK
+1154 
-1162 EKSQTGDFT
+1162 
-1171 YQDTA
+1171 
-1176 EEYGNMLLKGVENI
+1176 
-1190 LPRIKGTLTINQW
+1190 
-1203 GSDVLSAE
+1203 
-1211 IENDPRIF
+1211 
-1219 ETYII
+1219 
-1224 PEPLKAWLEVSP
+1224 
-1236 KEESHSN
+1236 
-1243 MQGSSTV
+1243 ST
-1250 KNVDIVAA
+1250 
-1258 YVFSTILLQKENQ
+1258 
-1271 EIDLSFTID
+1271 
-1280 GKQWDNYNEV
+1280 
-1290 MQGNSDHSISDEAF
+1290 
-1304 VAAWALQSSMGISKH
+1304 
-1319 DLSKNAVA
+1319 
-1327 VLNDPIATTEHY
+1327 
-1339 GTLTLNGSK
+1339 
-1348 GGIELL
+1348 
-1354 QSGKVSADYSVKGQQ
+1354 
-1369 ITVEASPKSEEEL
+1369 KSE
-1382 HTEQEKKVSIPE
+1382 T
-1394 SLKGIT
+1394 GILSSE
-1400 KGDMPKA
+1400 GMPKV

-1412 WGNIKKQINTIAKE
+1412 WGNIKKQINSIVQK
-1426 ERQSVN
+1426 ERQGVN
-1432 YDLTKDTSLAR
+1432 FDFTKDISLAR
-1443 DYIANNFQVSR
+1443 DYIANNFQVSG
-1454 ETFDKFSDSDK
+1454 EIFDSFSDSDK

-1475 SSSLLTTFT
+1475 SSSLLSSFT
-1484 EQQKV
+1484 EERKV
-1489 EKEISNFILLGGLL
+1489 EREISDFILLGGLL
-1503 DPENAQKVL
+1503 DPENSQKVL
-1512 EKGYEKMNLLRET
+1512 AKGHEKMNLLRET

-1539 LANNQHRESN
+1539 LADNQHRESN
-1549 SIAYG
+1549 PITYG

-1576 AKLSEIESFKSQLPN
+1576 TKLSQIESFKSQLPN
-1591 NSFFEFKE
+1591 NSFFEFKD
-1599 SNVFYSEKPAFGPAT
+1599 SNVSYSEKPAFGPAT
-1614 NVIKAHIYVSR
+1614 NVIKAHVYVSR

-1635 NKSVNDIEEY
+1635 NKSVNNSEEY
-1645 TMARRLPQQDSKK
+1645 TMARKEPQQDSKK

-1664 SSVASITSGEDF
+1664 SSVVSIKSGEDLQ
-1676 HLFDSMREKGHLNKM
+1676 LFDSMREKGHLNKM
-1691 LKVAAEYDSGDAIS
+1691 LKVAAEYDSGKGIS
-1705 LDTTHKSP
+1705 LDATHKSP

-1733 NSVGGAY
+1733 NSAGGAY

-1750 ILNSIERYGLSDT
+1750 ILNSINHYGLPDT

-1791 HDALKFAAASRGMTP
+1791 HDALNYAAASRGMTP

-1818 ERLPASSELDK
+1818 ERLPDSSELDK
-1829 KRGLDDREKEIEL
+1829 KRGFDDREKEIEL

-1922 GGKKSPTFHQA
+1922 DGKKSPTFHQA
-1933 SWDVS
+1933 SWDIS

-2009 KEHFMKA
+2009 KEHFVKA

-2077 PNHLVLFAHNGVY
+2077 PDHLVLFAHNGVY

-2109 LDSFNNSKSN
+2109 LGSINNSKSN

-2188 QPTIYDKETDT
+2188 QPTSYDKETDT

-2204 KKPVNPGSEL
+2204 KKSVNPGSEL
-2214 RTAVENSNAIYFAIS
+2214 RTAVEKSNAIYFAIS

-2293 NNPHLL
+2293 NDPHLL

-2324 AVINGKSSY
+2324 AAINGKSSY
-2333 NKAES
+2333 IKAES
-2338 FNLVSELNEVVNTST
+2338 FNLLSELNEVVNTST

-2394 KQGIKE
+2394 KQGVKE

-2450 YNFEDVSAVK
+2450 HDFEDVSAVK

-2482 KMRDMSRLFEA
+2482 EMRDMSRLFEA

-2506 TSLGEKYTK
+2506 ISLGEKYTK
-2515 LVQQRPELKVDFL
+2515 IVQQRPELKVDFL

-2534 EDITRIERANIA
+2534 EDITRIEKANIA

-2597 NILHEGQTVSEAP
+2597 NVLHEGQTVSEAP

-2633 ESEESL
+2633 ESEENL

>member
-1 MLIFSFPLNK
+1 
-11 KELAIMSPKKNTHEA
+11 MSPKKNTHET

-81 YGGNTV
+81 YEGKTV
-87 SYREVKKD
+87 SYREVKKE

-101 YEATSVEFTKL
+101 YEATSAEFTKL

-166 WSLNDDSTEG
+166 WSQNDVPTEG
-176 WSVGVANIQS
+176 WSVGVANIRS
-186 FKSLPFSRSLVLKG
+186 FKSLPFSRSLVLKS

-350 YLTARQLFSMNES
+350 YLTARQLFSMNDS

-500 EQTDNISSPHYNLSK
+500 DQTDNISSPHYNLSK
-515 DFIKVPLKN
+515 DFIKVPFKN
-524 QYKTSNSKEGIFA
+524 QYKTSTSKEGIFA
-537 DGQAFYATLLH
+537 DGQEFYATLLH

-646 TLLRGSNLKGQD
+646 TLLRDSNLKGQD

-688 DNRTKAD
+688 GNRTKAD

-716 LAVETVVPDAITAP
+716 LAVETVVPDAITDP
-730 SYQRTVYNFGDEVE
+730 SYQQSVYDFGDEVE
-744 TKVDNVWQK
+744 AKADNVWQK
-753 WEDISSEYNLS
+753 WEDISNEYNLS
-764 AEDADRSVVDSDA
+764 VEDADRSVVDSDA
-777 PSLKFRSVDS
+777 PLLKFRSVDS
-787 AVKFADWI
+787 AVKFVDWI

-857 TQAAIEYLQQQRK
+857 TQAAIEYLQQQHK
-870 GFTPEEPIVPGS
+870 HFSPEAPIVPGS

-902 NREVDLISSIKDD
+902 NREVDLSSSIKDD

-938 KSSNIDNKPL
+938 KSSNIDNKSL

-999 ESSIEGNHN
+999 ESSIEGDHN

-1063 YSNINVQYPA
+1063 YSNINAQYPA

-1101 EAVYD
+1101 EAVYGES
-1106 HDFMFSEEATK
+1106 FMFSPEAQT
-1117 VMIPQSIYSGQLKPL
+1117 VLIPQTIYSGRERPVLDKTNATPI
-1132 SVVQDQEAN
+1132 D
-1141 QEKKVSVPESLQV
+1141 ESL
-1154 PVWEAYEK
+1154 
-1162 EKSQTGDFT
+1162 
-1171 YQDTA
+1171 
-1176 EEYGNMLLKGVENI
+1176 
-1190 LPRIKGTLTINQW
+1190 
-1203 GSDVLSAE
+1203 
-1211 IENDPRIF
+1211 
-1219 ETYII
+1219 
-1224 PEPLKAWLEVSP
+1224 
-1236 KEESHSN
+1236 
-1243 MQGSSTV
+1243 ST
-1250 KNVDIVAA
+1250 
-1258 YVFSTILLQKENQ
+1258 
-1271 EIDLSFTID
+1271 
-1280 GKQWDNYNEV
+1280 
-1290 MQGNSDHSISDEAF
+1290 
-1304 VAAWALQSSMGISKH
+1304 
-1319 DLSKNAVA
+1319 
-1327 VLNDPIATTEHY
+1327 
-1339 GTLTLNGSK
+1339 
-1348 GGIELL
+1348 
-1354 QSGKVSADYSVKGQQ
+1354 
-1369 ITVEASPKSEEEL
+1369 KSE
-1382 HTEQEKKVSIPE
+1382 T
-1394 SLKGIT
+1394 GILSSE
-1400 KGDMPKA
+1400 GMPKV

-1412 WGNIKKQINTIAKE
+1412 WGNIKKQINSIVQK
-1426 ERQSVN
+1426 ERQGVN
-1432 YDLTKDTSLAR
+1432 FDFTKDISLAR
-1443 DYIANNFQVSR
+1443 DYIANNFQVSG
-1454 ETFDKFSDSDK
+1454 EIFDSFSDSDK

-1475 SSSLLTTFT
+1475 SSSLLSSFT
-1484 EQQKV
+1484 EERKV
-1489 EKEISNFILLGGLL
+1489 EKEISDFILLGGLL
-1503 DPENAQKVL
+1503 DPENSQKVL
-1512 EKGYEKMNLLRET
+1512 AKGHEKMNLLRET

-1539 LANNQHRESN
+1539 LADNQHRESN

-1599 SNVFYSEKPAFGPAT
+1599 SNVSYSEKPAFGPAT

-1625 DQHQEESVSI
+1625 DLHQEESVSI
-1635 NKSVNDIEEY
+1635 NKSVNDSEEY

-1664 SSVASITSGEDF
+1664 SSVVSIKSGEDLQ
-1676 HLFDSMREKGHLNKM
+1676 LFDSMREKGHLNKL

-1733 NSVGGAY
+1733 NSAGGAY

-1750 ILNSIERYGLSDT
+1750 ILNSVERYGLPST

-1818 ERLPASSELDK
+1818 ERLPDSSELDK

-1853 KQELQDK
+1853 KLELQDK
-1860 NAEARRK
+1860 NVEARRK

-2077 PNHLVLFAHNGVY
+2077 PDHLVLFAHNGVY

-2109 LDSFNNSKSN
+2109 LDSINNSKSN

-2188 QPTIYDKETDT
+2188 QPTSYDKETDT

-2271 HPATLSDQVS
+2271 HPAVLSDQVS

-2293 NNPHLL
+2293 NDPHLL

-2313 EKLVKGEQVDY
+2313 EKIVKGEQVDY
-2324 AVINGKSSY
+2324 AAINGKSSY

-2379 ENGVLNNEAFRQALL
+2379 ENGVLNNEDFRQALL
-2394 KQGIKE
+2394 KQGVKE

-2423 IQIVNFDGKEVVP
+2423 IQIVNFDGKVVVP
-2436 QQELHLNEQ
+2436 QQELHLNKQ

-2450 YNFEDVSAVK
+2450 HNFEDVSAVK

-2482 KMRDMSRLFEA
+2482 EMRDMSRLFEA

-2597 NILHEGQTVSEAP
+2597 NVLHEGQTVSEVP
-2610 SVEENQQIKE
+2610 SVEENQQVKE

-2639 SPRVGRSH
+2639 SPRVGRFH

>member
-26 TFPETVIPEELQSN
+26 TFSDAVIPEELQSTS
-40 ILVDFNSISF
+40 LVDINSFSL
-50 PFPNHNVREK
+50 PSPNHNVREK
-60 LKGSAITSRNIDN
+60 LKGSAITFRNIDN

-81 YGGNTV
+81 YEGNTV

-101 YEATSVEFTKL
+101 YEATSAEFTKI
-112 SSDKSVFSFWEGLKS
+112 SSDKSVISFWEGLKS

-166 WSLNDDSTEG
+166 WSLNDDPTEG
-176 WSVGVANIQS
+176 WSIGVANIKS
-186 FKSLPFSRSLVLKG
+186 FKSLPFSRGLVLKS

-256 NLIKSKDIP
+256 NLIKSKDIS

-272 NASSSASSS
+272 NAPSSASSS

-350 YLTARQLFSMNES
+350 YLTARQLFSMNDS
-363 LKDPSTGKIASEN
+363 LKDPSTGKIALEN

-470 INEDIDSL
+470 INEEIDSL

-524 QYKTSNSKEGIFA
+524 QYKTSDSNEGIFA
-537 DGQAFYATLLH
+537 DGQEFYATLLH

-561 RDMNGSFGDKKYAK
+561 RDLNGSFGDKKYAK

-688 DNRTKAD
+688 GKRTKAD

-716 LAVETVVPDAITAP
+716 LAVETVVPDAITDP
-730 SYQRTVYNFGDEVE
+730 SYQQSVYDFGDEVE
-744 TKVDNVWQK
+744 AKVDNVWQK
-753 WEDISSEYNLS
+753 WEDISNEYNLS
-764 AEDADRSVVDSDA
+764 VEDADRSVVDSDA

-795 TAKYAKTEQKSE
+795 TAKYVKTEQKSDSL
-807 STELIY
+807 STEEQRET
-813 SNGKQRWTSFD
+813 NGK
-824 SLLKAAKEHQI
+824 
-835 TRSEFMALSTFNT
+835 
-848 VKGSHPHNL
+848 
-857 TQAAIEYLQQQRK
+857 Y
-870 GFTPEEPIVPGS
+870 
-882 PLYDAIKMLKEGK
+882 
-895 VFAEYRG
+895 
-902 NREVDLISSIKDD
+902 
-915 EMLSAEEIE
+915 
-924 KLKAMASDASDGKS
+924 
-938 KSSNIDNKPL
+938 
-948 IEKVPYGE
+948 
-956 FYLPDWSIPYF
+956 
-967 KDGKE
+967 
-972 EGLSAEQ
+972 
-979 LKTIKDFEKDFPSKL
+979 
-994 SIEIT
+994 
-999 ESSIEGNHN
+999 
-1008 TELGPAT
+1008 
-1015 TVVKAKIYYFEQHI
+1015 
-1029 SDLFPTDES
+1029 
-1038 TRDRLDK
+1038 
-1045 DLSEDNKNRKTL
+1045 KTL
-1057 SDLQAQ
+1057 YDLQAQ
-1063 YSNINVQYPA
+1063 YSNINAQYPA
-1073 AVNDERTRQIA
+1073 AVNDERTHQIA

-1101 EAVYD
+1101 EAVYGES
-1106 HDFMFSEEATK
+1106 FMFSPEAQT
-1117 VMIPQSIYSGQLKPL
+1117 MLIPQTIYSGRERSALDKTNATPI
-1132 SVVQDQEAN
+1132 D
-1141 QEKKVSVPESLQV
+1141 ESLST
-1154 PVWEAYEK
+1154 
-1162 EKSQTGDFT
+1162 KS
-1171 YQDTA
+1171 
-1176 EEYGNMLLKGVENI
+1176 
-1190 LPRIKGTLTINQW
+1190 
-1203 GSDVLSAE
+1203 
-1211 IENDPRIF
+1211 
-1219 ETYII
+1219 ETF
-1224 PEPLKAWLEVSP
+1224 VSP
-1236 KEESHSN
+1236 E
-1243 MQGSSTV
+1243 G
-1250 KNVDIVAA
+1250 
-1258 YVFSTILLQKENQ
+1258 
-1271 EIDLSFTID
+1271 
-1280 GKQWDNYNEV
+1280 
-1290 MQGNSDHSISDEAF
+1290 
-1304 VAAWALQSSMGISKH
+1304 
-1319 DLSKNAVA
+1319 
-1327 VLNDPIATTEHY
+1327 
-1339 GTLTLNGSK
+1339 
-1348 GGIELL
+1348 
-1354 QSGKVSADYSVKGQQ
+1354 
-1369 ITVEASPKSEEEL
+1369 
-1382 HTEQEKKVSIPE
+1382 
-1394 SLKGIT
+1394 
-1400 KGDMPKA
+1400 MPKV

-1412 WGNIKKQINTIAKE
+1412 WENIKKQLNTVDKD
-1426 ERQSVN
+1426 ERQSAN

-1539 LANNQHRESN
+1539 LADNQHRESN
-1549 SIAYG
+1549 PIAYG

-1599 SNVFYSEKPAFGPAT
+1599 SNVSYSEKPAFGPAT

-1635 NKSVNDIEEY
+1635 NKSVNNSEEY
-1645 TMARRLPQQDSKK
+1645 TMARKEPQQDSKK

-1664 SSVASITSGEDF
+1664 SSVVSIKSGEDLQ
-1676 HLFDSMREKGHLNKM
+1676 LFNSMREKGHLNKM
-1691 LKVAAEYDSGDAIS
+1691 LKVAAEYDSGKDIS
-1705 LDTTHKSP
+1705 LDATHKSP

-1733 NSVGGAY
+1733 NSAGGAY
-1740 EIFRKSPQSE
+1740 EIFRKSSQSE
-1750 ILNSIERYGLSDT
+1750 ILNSINRYGLPDT

-1791 HDALKFAAASRGMTP
+1791 HDALNYAAASRGMTP

-1818 ERLPASSELDK
+1818 ERLPDSSELDK

-1867 EESQREAEK
+1867 EESQREAET

-1922 GGKKSPTFHQA
+1922 DGKKSPTFHQA

-2009 KEHFMKA
+2009 KEHFKKS

-2035 NPEQYNAVLKEH
+2035 NPEQYNAILKEH

-2077 PNHLVLFAHNGVY
+2077 PDHLVLFAHNGVY

-2119 RKTSIAYLK
+2119 RKTSIAYFK
-2128 PSDLDKVLKA
+2128 PSDIDKVLKA

-2188 QPTIYDKETDT
+2188 QPTSYDKETDT

-2204 KKPVNPGSEL
+2204 KKSVNPGSEL

-2229 QSVANNKRLDISN
+2229 QSVANNKRLDTSN

-2293 NNPHLL
+2293 NDPHLL

-2324 AVINGKSSY
+2324 AAINGKSSY

-2372 KGIESIS
+2372 KGIESNS

-2394 KQGIKE
+2394 KQGVKE

-2423 IQIVNFDGKEVVP
+2423 IQIVSFDGKEVVP

-2450 YNFEDVSAVK
+2450 HNFEDVSAVK

-2482 KMRDMSRLFEA
+2482 EMRDMSRLFEA

-2515 LVQQRPELKVDFL
+2515 IVQQRPELKVDFL

-2534 EDITRIERANIA
+2534 EDITRIEKANIA

-2597 NILHEGQTVSEAP
+2597 NILHEGQTVSAAP

-2633 ESEESL
+2633 ESEENL